1 MKRRREKQP
10 PPYLDGR
17 VAGNAVSM
25 RRSMRTPAG
34 RFMQFFLC
42 VMMLMAFS
50 VQKASAYDDW
60 DNKWISQWYDP
71 INATIVLDIR
81 VYQSWGG
88 GSPGGHCGF
97 IGDNGYLTV
106 NVAGYG
112 IKINGPS
119 GTWNNSDDLEKYVKN
134 DDDETLN
141 KDVSVEWLDSRVVT
155 SNGKSA
161 YFLKITVPLTQD
173 RIGTDQEVEY
183 KGKWWRKA
191 LAAED
196 QKVNFKEKVDTRYG
210 CTPTIITNAYYGVKQ
225 NKPGYVIAWKKDGK
239 AGKNSIDDK
248 GDFILY
254 SNDKPVDGIST
265 ISANLGSTGEFF
277 IPAESLNLDNPSEY
291 KIIQRYEPTYN
302 KNVTYETSSSANKTR
317 PAYPQVKEISAD
329 YNQVTRKIKVNWN
342 LSAAPTQ
349 NCIEDNMVLT
359 IKSTN
364 GATNAV
370 KTTTQNIK
378 YMAGKTAYS
387 YEFDV
392 PLGESLNYEFSIKR
406 SHTGNYAVWN
416 NAFIKHTSLSASA
429 KHCNVTAGSVHA
441 VLDEEAKTATITW
454 QTDGDIWSSGT
465 KAVLTRLNV
474 TNNTT
479 DNIELSKENF
489 QSGKYVDKMIMVCNE
504 YSYRLTVKPAEAYG
518 TLTPVE
524 APESIMPTSI
534 GNLVAFTAG
543 KGYYSDR
550 VELAWSSKGNFE
562 RFVINRKEHGAPD
575 TDYKQIAV
583 TEGNEAQND
592 YYYNDVNAVPGV
604 VYDYQI
610 KGQVMC
616 SGNLLESDEVLTDVG
631 FRTPTGDIYGRV
643 TFESG
648 QAVSGAKV
656 SAEPTDG
663 SGVPGKSYVFSGAS
677 NLTVDNDQLLNDA
690 TQAATL
696 QAWVRAANEGTII
709 EKPGMYKLAYKDKKI
724 EFSAGSQTLK
734 TPKKLSEYVSSDQF
748 VHLSAV
754 ASATHLYIYVNG
766 LAVAEAE
773 RTAQIT
779 GNNNKVVMGEGF
791 EGAIDEVRLWNKAL
805 SADTIA
811 SDYSRYLVGNE
822 DGLQAYYTFDY
833 SVDDA
838 FYDISYKGTKYNM
851 NHGVATGVK
860 ISSKDIPTSA
870 QLGHSSYTSVD
881 GSYQIRSLPYTGNGT
896 TYMIVPTLGIHQFA
910 SAKELRLINS
920 QAQSH
925 TVNFTDKS
933 AFNISGKVMYKGGN
947 VPVEGVSFAVD
958 GVTVMDG
965 KSNIVKT
972 DAHGQFTISVPVGQ
986 HEVKAVL
993 ANHTFENGGKL
1004 TNSDG
1009 TDRNYQDDESGFELF
1024 DVTTVRYIGRI
1035 AGGTKQEALPVGHS
1049 LSKNNLADDVRIELT
1064 YQNEAYKMTTEAR
1077 DTTLNHFKGAYV
1089 SKQHKNRVAYD
1100 GNKITIYPDAETGE
1114 FYADLIPEK
1123 YKINVV
1129 VPGHDNIP
1137 GSGEDLNL
1145 SNEFVQQN
1153 EVNEY
1158 VDSVSTQGVFVNCS
1172 DTVYY
1177 NKKQQFIKR
1186 YTPSILVKEKVKGK
1200 LQDFFGKEEL
1210 NVATLD
1216 QTKTIKVK
1224 TYNPDNAAQPYTLG
1238 VPVYEQGQYVTYHIT
1253 TAEVYE
1259 YKDKDGRRKEGVK
1272 EDIVPTPEATL
1283 SFSRGDL
1290 AYGTQENITTDE
1302 NGEAEW
1308 TFQVNNP
1315 EMTSAMRSAAM
1326 DMTYTENSQSSSS
1339 TTINWKEGF
1348 DGKGNTKAIIVG
1360 AKTMGSDFVT
1370 NGPDKVLF
1378 VLRDPPGS
1386 NSYSYLEK
1394 GVTVTSTSSY
1404 EGSVANEGVLNSE
1417 AKINTELVTF
1427 VGAGAGVINKND
1439 IKNEY
1444 SFGVSHSEMIG
1455 GTDTDTKTMTTTT
1468 RFETS
1473 SDPQYVGPDG
1483 DLFVGFSTNIGVGK
1497 TQNIAV
1503 VSREM
1508 YQSAPD
1514 KYELFGDV
1522 TPAANDYLL
1531 VKATGLGLSQKYGTM
1546 FTYPQVHIEKVLLPK
1561 LEEVRNS
1568 MLHQQSEALDFQA
1581 MANNTKKPVYVS
1593 KLGVDDA
1600 NYGKSNND
1608 KVFKGANANDPLD
1621 GPSYKIYAPA
1631 GQPLKEDTIMFLNQS
1646 IDNWKKQLRNN
1657 EEQKVKAELMQ
1668 NHSFQG
1674 GASYEYSEEYEV
1686 GRSET
1691 TRFSLLIGAQF
1702 STNFGWELN
1711 GTGMILNIDE
1721 KFTTE
1726 HGGEFT
1732 NEETARHCKGY
1743 VLAEEGS
1750 DYISVDVCRE
1760 AGYKDGDQYINY
1772 KDMKDEEGQT
1782 FSTFIFKT
1790 RGGATSCP
1798 FEGEYKTKYYEPGQ
1812 HVINEATVQMEVPE
1826 ITVEKDFIENVP
1838 SGKSAY
1844 FTLYLRNNSESQDD
1858 NWYNLV
1864 IDDSSNPNGAQL
1876 LIDGAPIGNGR
1887 ALLVPAGG
1895 TLTKT
1900 LEVRKGSVMNYD
1912 NLRLMLQSQCQC
1924 DPTDFQDEIYDDV
1937 TFSVHFTPSATDVNL
1952 KKPTDNWTYNTKLPT
1967 AEVNGVQKHYMDV
1980 VIDGFDVNYDNFHRI
1995 MLQYKPSS
2003 GSDNDWT
2010 TLMSYYNNQALYD
2023 QAVKNGMNAEMI
2035 KAADAGTIKY
2045 SWFMDDLQDQ
2055 RYDLRTVGT
2064 SMINNAEVYNYSA
2077 VHSGIK
2083 DMYNPRLFGS
2093 AQPANGV
2100 LTVNDEVKLTFNEPI
2115 ADGLLTDNNFSVTG
2129 IRNGAQTDHS
2139 VSVRLDG
2146 KNDELV
2152 SEFQRNW
2159 SGKNLTVE
2167 MWTLADKA
2175 QDAVLF
2181 SQGNANSAI
2190 ELATTSD
2197 NRLKVKVA
2205 DKTIVSD
2212 KAFDYEQGTWA
2223 HVALVYNNE
2232 GNVSAYYNYEQL
2244 ISAAEVGEYN
2254 GEGAY
2259 VFGASVDGSGHFAGK
2274 MHGARIWDKVLTPAR
2289 LQTNSLTMLSGAE
2302 SNLIAYYPM
2311 SEAKGDVLA
2320 DKAHGANL
2328 EMRGAEWAN
2337 PEGRAAAF
2345 NGKDQ
2350 YLKLSAGSSCVV
2362 DNTMDYTIE
2371 TWFKADEA
2379 QQTATI
2385 ISNGRGD
2392 GEDMGGSLNLFAL
2405 NLEEGRLVF
2414 HNNGVRVACDGSY
2427 ADNDWHHV
2435 AVAVNRTS
2443 GRAQIYVDGKLNTYF
2458 EAADLG
2464 GIAAAY
2470 IHLGARV
2477 WTPADNLQQEK
2488 ADNFFKGEIDEV
2500 RVWNLY
2506 KSETLVEN
2514 GNSNRLDGAEK
2525 GLLAYYP
2532 FETYIEWQGVKELQF
2547 SLKDQKQQ
2555 ADPTQKVPDAVV
2567 VGGDVETKTSAP
2579 VKAKGPE
2586 SKLLYDFVVNNDA
2599 LIINLKEPYE
2609 RIEKTIVKFTVDGVR
2624 DKNGNE
2630 ILSPITWS
2638 AFIDRNQLKWS
2649 DNALTV
2655 VKKLNEEKTIRVKA
2669 LNNGGSIEHFTVE
2682 NLPSWLEAEPASG
2695 TIDPTASQDIVLTID
2710 PSLNIGTYDETLYLR
2725 GDNNVVEA
2733 LQLTVKVEGEKPD
2746 WTVNAA
2752 DFKYNMSV
2760 FGKLYINKVY
2770 SSDDEDMLAA
2780 FSGGKCVGVCNNRY
2794 YKQND
2799 MYYAMLTVYSNDVS
2813 SDNLEFR
2820 IWDASTGQTYIAESE
2835 KPISFENNAVVGS
2848 PSQPVLFTAK
2858 DYRVQNISLNE
2869 GWTWIST
2876 NIASDKLSDL
2886 NKLLA
2891 DGKWTSDDQV
2901 KNEQYGFASWTKRN
2915 GWMGQLTAID
2925 NDQMYLVH
2933 SSQPQS
2939 LHISGPVVDPTSHKL
2954 TIRGAKADGTARWN
2968 YISYLPSDNFTL
2980 KEALAGYDAKEG
2992 DIVKSQTQMA
3002 MYSGNLGW
3010 IGSLTYMENGKG
3022 YMLQR
3027 QSQDD
3032 AQLQYPSKT
3041 SVGRKTKAAMA
3052 AAKSADGTNAYFPY
3066 SANMTAV
3073 VEVEGVELQQGDRLV
3088 SYVAG
3093 ELRGYAEAIALPD
3106 GRTVFMLTIGGDK
3119 PEGVDVTIE
3128 RDGDVVAK
3136 APSAVSYA
3144 ANSNVG
3150 TLSEPMR
3157 ISFLGTEGGLYIYP
3171 SPFYSQLKIRAT
3183 VDRDAY
3189 TDVYVSDMSGK
3200 RIVAWNDCNAG
3211 GNVDITWNAGNSVP
3225 AGVYIVSI
3233 SVDGNVYSMKAI
3245 KK

>member
-1 MKRRREKQP
+1 MKRRRLQQP
-10 PPYLDGR
+10 PPYLDR
-17 VAGNAVSM
+17 RFAGNSVSTQ
-25 RRSMRTPAG
+25 RSMRTSAG

-42 VMMLMAFS
+42 VVMLMAFS
-50 VQKASAYDDW
+50 VQKASATDDW
-60 DNKWISQWYDP
+60 NNSWIHHRYNP
-71 INATIVLDIR
+71 VNATLELDIR
-81 VYQSWGG
+81 VFQTWGG
-88 GSPGGHCGF
+88 IGNGHCGF
-97 IGDNGYLTV
+97 CRNAGYL
-106 NVAGYG
+106 NVKVGGYD
-112 IKINGPS
+112 IKISGPDDNWKNFDV
-119 GTWNNSDDLEKYVKN
+119 GSDQVTGIDHKYVK
-134 DDDETLN
+134 
-141 KDVSVEWLDSRVVT
+141 WLGYT
-155 SNGKSA
+155 SDKA
-161 YFLKITVPLTQD
+161 YYLRLVIPLTQSQ
-173 RIGTDQEVEY
+173 IGTDVAVSY
-183 KGKWWRKA
+183 SGMWWRKGKTESS
-191 LAAED
+191 ED
-196 QKVNFKEKVDTRYG
+196 NPVSHNTSINTSYG
-210 CTPTIITNAYYGVKQ
+210 CTKTVITGGRYGVQ
-225 NKPGYVIAWKKDGK
+225 RNTTGYYIDWKKDGTTPNYSIDHYGSFVLCNS
-239 AGKNSIDDK
+239 AGKEISGIGSVSASNTSGSFFVPTDK
-248 GDFILY
+248 M
-254 SNDKPVDGIST
+254 S
-265 ISANLGSTGEFF
+265 
-277 IPAESLNLDNPSEY
+277 LDNFADYKVKQKYTPEY
-291 KIIQRYEPTYN
+291 NNQ
-302 KNVTYETSSSANKTR
+302 VTYSTLGDTHTR
-317 PAYPQVKEISAD
+317 PAYPQVKELSAD
-329 YNQVTRKIKVNWN
+329 YNQVTRKAKVNWN

-359 IKSTN
+359 IKSTDK
-364 GATNAV
+364 ATNAV
-370 KTTTQNIK
+370 ETTTQNFK
-378 YMAGKTAYS
+378 YMAGKTVYS

-392 PLGESLNYEFSIKR
+392 PLGKSMNYGFSVRR

-416 NAFIKHTSLSASA
+416 NTFSKQTSLSASA
-429 KHCNVTAGSVHA
+429 KHSNVTAGSVHA

-454 QTDGDIWSSGT
+454 QTNGDIWSSGT

-474 TNNTT
+474 TTNTT
-479 DNIELSKENF
+479 DNIELSKEDF
-489 QSGKYVDKMIMVCNE
+489 LSGKYVDDMIMVCNE
-504 YSYRLTVKPAEAYG
+504 YRYRLTVKPAEAYG
-518 TLTPVE
+518 TLTPVA

-656 SAEPTDG
+656 SAEPTEG
-663 SGVPGKSYVFSGAS
+663 SGVPGKSYVFTGAS

-690 TQAATL
+690 TQAVTL
-696 QAWVRAANEGTII
+696 QAWVRAAKEGTII
-709 EKPGMYKLAYKDKKI
+709 EKPGMYKLAYNGKKI
-724 EFSAGSQTLK
+724 EFTAGTQTLK
-734 TPKKLSEYVSSDQF
+734 TPKKLSDYASSAQF

-754 ASATHLYIYVNG
+754 ANDTHLYIYVNG

-805 SADTIA
+805 NADTIA
-811 SDYSRYLVGNE
+811 SDYNRYLVGNE

-851 NHGVATGVK
+851 NHGVATNVTT
-860 ISSKDIPTSA
+860 SSKDIPTFA
-870 QLGHSSYTSVD
+870 QLGYSSYTATD

-933 AFNISGKVMYKGGN
+933 SFKISGKVMYKGGN

-1009 TDRNYQDDESGFELF
+1009 TDRNYQDDDNGFEIF
-1024 DVTTVRYIGRI
+1024 DVTTVRYIGRV
-1035 AGGTKQEALPVGHS
+1035 AGGTKQEAFPVGHS

-1064 YQNEAYKMTTEAR
+1064 YQNDAYQMTATKHEE
-1077 DTTLNHFKGAYV
+1077 TLNHFKGVYAK
-1089 SKQHKNRVAYD
+1089 KQYDNRVVYE
-1100 GNKITIYPDAETGE
+1100 GNKITIYPNAETGE
-1114 FYADLIPEK
+1114 FFADLIPEK

-1145 SNEFVQQN
+1145 SNEFAKQS
-1153 EVNEY
+1153 EVNAY
-1158 VDSVSTQGVFVNCS
+1158 VDSISTQGKFVNCS

-1186 YTPSILVKEKVKGK
+1186 YTPSIIVKEKVKGK

-1210 NVATLD
+1210 SISTLD

-1224 TYNPDNAAQPYTLG
+1224 TYDPDNAAQPYTLG

-1259 YKDKDGRRKEGVK
+1259 YKDKDGRRKDGVK
-1272 EDIVPTPEATL
+1272 EDIVPTPEAKL
-1283 SFSRGDL
+1283 SFSRGDI
-1290 AYGTQENITTDE
+1290 AYGTQEDITTDE
-1302 NGEAEW
+1302 KGEAEW

-1315 EMTSAMRSAAM
+1315 EMTSALRSAAM
-1326 DMTYTENSQSSSS
+1326 DMTYSENSESTSS
-1339 TTINWKEGF
+1339 TTINWKGGF
-1348 DGKGNTKAIIVG
+1348 DGKGNTKAIVIG
-1360 AKTMGSDFVT
+1360 AKTLGSDFVT

-1386 NSYSYLEK
+1386 NSYAYLEK
-1394 GVTVTSTSSY
+1394 GVTVTSTSTY
-1404 EGSVANEGVLNSE
+1404 EGNVTNEGVLNNE
-1417 AKINTELVTF
+1417 AK
-1427 VGAGAGVINKND
+1427 VGAKVITFTGLGAGVVNEND
-1439 IKNEY
+1439 VKNEF
-1444 SFGVSHSEMIG
+1444 SFGASHSETIG
-1455 GTDTDTKTMTTTT
+1455 GTDSDTKTMTTTT

-1473 SDPQYVGPDG
+1473 SDPQYVGSDG
-1483 DLFVGFSTNIGVGK
+1483 DLFVGYSTNIGVGK
-1497 TQNIAV
+1497 TENIAV
-1503 VSREM
+1503 TTREM
-1508 YQSAPD
+1508 YLANPTE
-1514 KYELFGDV
+1514 YELFGSV
-1522 TPAANDYLL
+1522 TPESNEYLL
-1531 VKATGLGLSQKYGTM
+1531 VKTTGLGLSQKYGTM
-1546 FTYPQVHIEKVLLPK
+1546 FTYPQVHIEQVLLPK
-1561 LEEVRNS
+1561 LEDVRNKL
-1568 MLHQQSEALDFQA
+1568 LHQQAEGVDFQA

-1593 KLGVDDA
+1593 KLAVDDP
-1600 NYGKSNND
+1600 NFGKSNND
-1608 KVFKGANANDPLD
+1608 KVFKGANANTPTD

-1631 GQPLKEDTIMFLNQS
+1631 GLPLKEDTIMFLNQS
-1646 IDNWKKQLRNN
+1646 IDNWKMQLRNN

-1691 TRFSLLIGAQF
+1691 QRFSILIGAQF
-1702 STNFGWELN
+1702 TNNFGWTLN
-1711 GTGMILNIDE
+1711 GTGMVLTVDE
-1721 KFTTE
+1721 SFTTE
-1726 HGGEFT
+1726 HGGEFST
-1732 NEETARHCKGY
+1732 EETARHCKGY

-1760 AGYKDGDQYINY
+1760 AGYKDGDQYVKY
-1772 KDMKDEEGQT
+1772 KDMKNEEGQT

-1798 FEGEYKTKYYEPGQ
+1798 YEGEYKTKYYEPGQ
-1812 HVINEATVQMEVPE
+1812 HVIDEATVQMEVPE
-1826 ITVEKDFIENVP
+1826 ITVEKDFVENVP

-1864 IDDSSNPNGAQL
+1864 IDDGSNPNGAQL
-1876 LIDGAPIGNGR
+1876 LMDGAPIGNGR

-1924 DPTDFQDEIYDDV
+1924 DPTDFQGDIYDDV
-1937 TFSVHFTPSATDVNL
+1937 TFSVHFTPSATDVKL

-2010 TLMSYYNNQALYD
+2010 TLMSYYDDETLYD

-2045 SWFMDDLQDQ
+2045 RWFMDDQQDQ

-2064 SMINNAEVYNYSA
+2064 SMINNEEVYNYSA
-2077 VHSGIK
+2077 VHTGIK

-2100 LTVNDEVKLTFNEPI
+2100 LTVNDEVMLRFNEPI

-2129 IRNGAQTDHS
+2129 VRNGAQTDHS

-2159 SGKNLTVE
+2159 SGKNLTIE

-2232 GNVSAYYNYEQL
+2232 GDVSAYYNYEQL

-2259 VFGASVDGSGHFAGK
+2259 VFGASVDGSGHFAGR
-2274 MHGARIWDKVLTPAR
+2274 MHGARIWDKVMTPAR

-2311 SEAKGDVLA
+2311 SEAKGSVLA

-2328 EMRGAEWAN
+2328 EMRGGEWAN

-2350 YLKLSAGSSCVV
+2350 YVKLSSGSSCVV
-2362 DNTMDYTIE
+2362 DSSMDYTIE

-2392 GEDMGGSLNLFAL
+2392 GEEMGGSLNLFAL

-2414 HNNGVRVACDGSY
+2414 HNNGVRVACDGSF

-2443 GRAQIYVDGKLNTYF
+2443 GRGQIYVDGKLNTYF

-2514 GNSNRLDGAEK
+2514 GNSNRLDGTEK

-2532 FETYIEWQGVKELQF
+2532 FETYTEWQGVKELQF
-2547 SLKDQKQQ
+2547 SLMDQKQQ
-2555 ADPTQKVPDAVV
+2555 ADPTQKVPDAVA
-2567 VGGDVETKTSAP
+2567 VGGDVETKASAP

-2638 AFIDRNQLKWS
+2638 AYIDRNQLKWS
-2649 DNALTV
+2649 DRALTV
-2655 VKKLNEEKTIRVKA
+2655 VKKLNEEKTLKVKA
-2669 LNNGGSIEHFTVE
+2669 LNKGGSIEHFTIE

-2695 TIDPTASQDIVLTID
+2695 TIDPTASADIVLTID

-2733 LQLTVKVEGEKPD
+2733 LQLTVKVEGEKPE
-2746 WTVNAA
+2746 WTVNPA

-2799 MYYAMLTVYSNDVS
+2799 MYYAMLTVYSNDVNG
-2813 SDNLEFR
+2813 SDLEFR
-2820 IWDASTGQTYIAESE
+2820 IWDASTGQTYIAQSE

-2858 DYRVQNISLNE
+2858 DYRVQNITLNE

-2901 KNEQYGFASWTKRN
+2901 KSEQYGFASWTKRN
-2915 GWMGQLTAID
+2915 GWVGQLTEID

-2933 SSQPQS
+2933 SSAPQN
-2939 LHISGPVVDPTSHKL
+2939 LHISGPAVDPTSHKL
-2954 TIRGAKADGTARWN
+2954 TIRGAKEDGTPRWN

-3041 SVGRKTKAAMA
+3041 SVGRKAKAAMA
-3052 AAKSADGTNAYFPY
+3052 AAKNADGTNAYFPY

-3073 VEVEGVELQQGDRLV
+3073 VEVEGVSLQQGDRLV
-3088 SYVAG
+3088 SYVGG
-3093 ELRGYAEAIALPD
+3093 EPRGYAEGITLPD
-3106 GRTVFMLTIGGDK
+3106 GRTIFMLAVGGDK
-3119 PEGVDVTIE
+3119 PEAVDVTIE
-3128 RDGDVVAK
+3128 RGGDVVAK
-3136 APSAVSYA
+3136 APSVISYA

-3150 TLSEPMR
+3150 TINEPMH
-3157 ISFLGTEGGLYIYP
+3157 ISFLGTEGGLYVYP
-3171 SPFYSQLKIRAT
+3171 SPFYSQLKIRAM

-3189 TDVYVSDMSGK
+3189 TDVYVTDMSGK

-3211 GNVDITWNAGNSVP
+3211 GNVDITWNAGNTVP
-3225 AGVYIVSI
+3225 SGVYIVSI

>member
-1 MKRRREKQP
+1 MKKRRQQQS

-17 VAGNAVSM
+17 VASNSVST
-25 RRSMRTPAG
+25 RRSMRTSAG

-60 DNKWISQWYDP
+60 KNEWNWEKFNPADG
-71 INATIVLDIR
+71 TLDLYIR
-81 VYQSWGG
+81 IFQTWGG
-88 GSPGGHCGF
+88 GNINGHCGF
-97 IGDNGYLTV
+97 CTSSGNLTV
-106 NVAGYG
+106 KVAGYELEIDG
-112 IKINGPS
+112 EDNFKDDSKGHVNSTPKLPS
-119 GTWNNSDDLEKYVKN
+119 GCVKWLGKHSGNAYYVLVKIPLKQAHLNS
-134 DDDETLN
+134 
-141 KDVSVEWLDSRVVT
+141 SV
-155 SNGKSA
+155 
-161 YFLKITVPLTQD
+161 TVN
-173 RIGTDQEVEY
+173 Y
-183 KGKWWRKA
+183 SGKWWREG
-191 LAAED
+191 AAGD
-196 QKVNFKEKVDTRYG
+196 NKVAYSN
-210 CTPTIITNAYYGVKQ
+210 TISTAYTCAETKITQGYYGVQ
-225 NKPGYVIAWKKDGK
+225 GNTPGYFLNIKKGNSSGNISVDNYGHYILCNPAGTAIDGVAK
-239 AGKNSIDDK
+239 MNASNTAG
-248 GDFILY
+248 
-254 SNDKPVDGIST
+254 T
-265 ISANLGSTGEFF
+265 FF
-277 IPAESLNLDNPSEY
+277 VPTNKLSLDNSSDYIVKQEY
-291 KIIQRYEPTYN
+291 KPSFN
-302 KNVTYETSSSANKTR
+302 KDVTFTTTGPSYTR
-317 PAYPQVKEISAD
+317 PAYPQVNEISANYD
-329 YNQVTRKIKVNWN
+329 QVTRKIKVNWN
-342 LSAAPTQ
+342 LGAAPTQ
-349 NCIEDNMVLT
+349 NYIEDNMVLT
-359 IKSTN
+359 IKSTDK
-364 GATNAV
+364 ATNAV
-370 KTTTQNIK
+370 NTTTRNFK

-392 PLGESLNYEFSIKR
+392 PLGKSMNYEFSIKR

-416 NAFIKHTSLSASA
+416 NTFSKHTSLSASA
-429 KHCNVTAGSVHA
+429 KHSNVTAGSVHA
-441 VLDEEAKTATITW
+441 KLSEENKTATITW
-454 QTDGDIWSSGT
+454 QTEGDIWSSGT
-465 KAVLTRLNV
+465 KAVLTRVNV
-474 TNNTT
+474 TTNTT
-479 DNIELSKENF
+479 DNIELSKEDF
-489 QSGKYVDKMIMVCNE
+489 LSGKYVDDMIMVCNE
-504 YSYRLTVKPAEAYG
+504 YRYRLTVKPAEAYG
-518 TLTPVE
+518 TLTPVA

-534 GNLVAFTAG
+534 GNLVKFTAG

-562 RFVINRKEHGAPD
+562 RFVINRKEHGTPD

-592 YYYNDVNAVPGV
+592 YYYNDVNAIPGI
-604 VYDYQI
+604 VYDYRI
-610 KGQVMC
+610 RGQVMC
-616 SGNLLESDEVLTDVG
+616 SGKLIESDEKLTDVG

-656 SAEPTDG
+656 SAEPTEG
-663 SGVPGKSYVFSGAS
+663 SGVPGKSYVFTGAS

-696 QAWVRAANEGTII
+696 QAWVRAAKEGTII
-709 EKPGMYKLAYKDKKI
+709 EKSGMYKLAYKDKKI

-1009 TDRNYQDDESGFELF
+1009 TDRNYQDDDNGFEIF
-1024 DVTTVRYIGRI
+1024 DVTTVRYIGRV
-1035 AGGTKQEALPVGHS
+1035 AGGTKQEAFPVGHS

-1064 YQNEAYKMTTEAR
+1064 YQNDAYKMTTEAR
-1077 DTTLNHFKGAYV
+1077 ETTLNHVKGVYV
-1089 SKQHKNRVAYD
+1089 SKQHQNRVAYD

-1129 VPGHDNIP
+1129 VPGHDKIP
-1137 GSGEDLNL
+1137 GSGDDLNL
-1145 SNEFVQQN
+1145 SNEFAKQS
-1153 EVNEY
+1153 EVNAY
-1158 VDSVSTQGVFVNCS
+1158 VDSISTQGKFVNCS

-1186 YTPSILVKEKVKGK
+1186 YTPSIIVKEKVKGK

-1210 NVATLD
+1210 SIATLD

-1259 YKDKDGRRKEGVK
+1259 YKDKDGRRKDGVK
-1272 EDIVPTPEATL
+1272 EDIVPTPEAKL
-1283 SFSRGDL
+1283 SFSRGDI
-1290 AYGTQENITTDE
+1290 AYGTQEDITTDE

-1315 EMTSAMRSAAM
+1315 EMTSALRSAAM
-1326 DMTYTENSQSSSS
+1326 DMTYSENSESTSS
-1339 TTINWKEGF
+1339 TTINWKGGF
-1348 DGKGNTKAIIVG
+1348 DGKGNTKAIVIG
-1360 AKTMGSDFVT
+1360 AKTLGSDFVT

-1386 NSYSYLEK
+1386 NSYAYLEK
-1394 GVTVTSTSSY
+1394 GVTVTSTSTY
-1404 EGSVANEGVLNSE
+1404 EGNVTNEGVLNNE
-1417 AKINTELVTF
+1417 AK
-1427 VGAGAGVINKND
+1427 VGAKVITFTGLGAGVVNEND
-1439 IKNEY
+1439 VKNEF
-1444 SFGVSHSEMIG
+1444 SFGASHSETIG
-1455 GTDTDTKTMTTTT
+1455 GTDSDTKTMTTTT

-1473 SDPQYVGPDG
+1473 SDPQYVGSDG
-1483 DLFVGFSTNIGVGK
+1483 DLFVGYSTNIGVGK
-1497 TQNIAV
+1497 TENIAV
-1503 VSREM
+1503 TTREM
-1508 YQSAPD
+1508 YQANPSE
-1514 KYELFGDV
+1514 YELFGNV
-1522 TPAANDYLL
+1522 TPENSEYLL
-1531 VKATGLGLSQKYGTM
+1531 VKTTGLGLSQKYGTM
-1546 FTYPQVHIEKVLLPK
+1546 FTYPQVHIEQVLLPK
-1561 LEEVRNS
+1561 LEDVRNKL
-1568 MLHQQSEALDFQA
+1568 LHQQAEGVDFQA
-1581 MANNTKKPVYVS
+1581 MANNTKLPVYVS
-1593 KLGVDDA
+1593 KLAADDP
-1600 NYGKSNND
+1600 NFGKSNND
-1608 KVFKGANANDPLD
+1608 KVFKGANANDPID
-1621 GPSYKIYAPA
+1621 GPSYKIYTPA

-1646 IDNWKKQLRNN
+1646 IDNWKMQLRNN

-1691 TRFSLLIGAQF
+1691 QRFSILIGAQF
-1702 STNFGWELN
+1702 TNNFGWTLN
-1711 GTGMILNIDE
+1711 GTGMVLTVDE
-1721 KFTTE
+1721 SLTTE
-1726 HGGEFT
+1726 HGGEFST
-1732 NEETARHCKGY
+1732 EETARHCKGY

-1760 AGYKDGDQYINY
+1760 AGYKNGDQYIKY
-1772 KDMKDEEGQT
+1772 KDMKDEKGQT

-1864 IDDSSNPNGAQL
+1864 IDDASNPNGAQL

-1924 DPTDFQDEIYDDV
+1924 DPTDFQDDVYDDV
-1937 TFSVHFTPSATDVNL
+1937 TFSVHFTPSATSVSL
-1952 KKPTDNWTYNTKLPT
+1952 KKPTDNWTYNTKLAT
-1967 AEVNGVQKHYMDV
+1967 AEANGVQKHYMDV

-2010 TLMSYYNNQALYD
+2010 TLMSYYNDQTLFD

-2045 SWFMDDLQDQ
+2045 RWFMDDQQDQ

-2064 SMINNAEVYNYSA
+2064 SMINNEEVYNYSA

-2146 KNDELV
+2146 ENDELV

-2159 SGKNLTVE
+2159 SGKNLTIE
-2167 MWTLADKA
+2167 MWTLADKP

-2181 SQGNANSAI
+2181 SQGNANSSI

-2205 DKTIVSD
+2205 DKTIISD
-2212 KAFDYEQGTWA
+2212 RPFDYEQGTWA

-2232 GNVSAYYNYEQL
+2232 GNVSAYYNYNQL

-2254 GEGAY
+2254 GEGTY

-2311 SEAKGDVLA
+2311 SEAKGNVLA

-2328 EMRGAEWAN
+2328 DMRGGEWAN

-2350 YLKLSAGSSCVV
+2350 YLKLSSGSSCVV

-2371 TWFKADEA
+2371 TWFKADDA

-2392 GEDMGGSLNLFAL
+2392 GEEMGGSLNLFAL

-2414 HNNGVRVACDGSY
+2414 HNNGVRVACDGSF

-2443 GRAQIYVDGKLNTYF
+2443 GRGQIYVDGKLNTYF

-2477 WTPADNLQQEK
+2477 WTPADNLQHET

-2514 GNSNRLDGAEK
+2514 GNSNRLDGTEK

-2532 FETYIEWQGVKELQF
+2532 FDTYIEWQGVKELQF

-2555 ADPTQKVPDAVV
+2555 ADPTQKVPDAVA
-2567 VGGDVETKTSAP
+2567 VGGDVETKASAP
-2579 VKAKGPE
+2579 IKAKGPE

-2638 AFIDRNQLKWS
+2638 AYIDRNQLKWS

-2655 VKKLNEEKTIRVKA
+2655 TKKLNEEKTIKVKA
-2669 LNNGGSIEHFTVE
+2669 LNNGGSIEHFTIE
-2682 NLPSWLEAEPASG
+2682 NLPSWLEAEPESG
-2695 TIDPTASQDIVLTID
+2695 TIDPTSSADIVLTID

-2733 LQLTVKVEGEKPD
+2733 LQLTVKVEGEKPE
-2746 WTVNAA
+2746 WTVNPA

-2770 SSDDEDMLAA
+2770 SSDNEDMLAA

-2813 SDNLEFR
+2813 NSDLEFR
-2820 IWDASTGQTYIAESE
+2820 IWDASTGRTYIAESE
-2835 KPISFENNAVVGS
+2835 KPISFANNSVVGS

-2858 DYRVQNISLNE
+2858 DYRVQTINLNE

-2876 NIASDKLSDL
+2876 NIASDKLNDL

-2891 DGKWTSDDQV
+2891 NGKWTSDDQV
-2901 KNEQYGFASWTKRN
+2901 KSEQYGFASWTKRN
-2915 GWMGQLTAID
+2915 GWMGSLTGID

-2933 SSQPQS
+2933 SSQPQT
-2939 LHISGPVVDPTSHKL
+2939 LNISGPAVNPTSHKL
-2954 TIRGAKADGTARWN
+2954 TIRGAKADGTPRWN

-2980 KEALAGYDAKEG
+2980 KEALAGYDAKDG

-3032 AQLQYPSKT
+3032 TVLQYPSKT
-3041 SVGRKTKAAMA
+3041 SVGRKTRAAVA
-3052 AAKSADGTNAYFPY
+3052 VAQNADDTSGYFPY

-3073 VEVEGVELQQGDRLV
+3073 VEVEGVELEQGDRLV
-3088 SYVAG
+3088 SYVSG
-3093 ELRGYAEAIALPD
+3093 EPRGNAEAINLPD
-3106 GRTVFMLTIGGDK
+3106 GRTIFMLTVGGDK
-3119 PEGVDVTIE
+3119 PATVDMTIE
-3128 RDGDVVAK
+3128 RDGNVIAK
-3136 APSAVSYA
+3136 AAGAIGYA
-3144 ANSNVG
+3144 TNSNVG
-3150 TLSEPMR
+3150 TINEPMR
-3157 ISFLGTEGGLYIYP
+3157 ISFLDNEGGLYVYP
-3171 SPFYSQLKIRAT
+3171 SPFDSQLKIRAN
-3183 VDRDAY
+3183 VDRNAH
-3189 TDVYVSDMSGK
+3189 TDVFISDVSGK
-3200 RIVAWNDCNAG
+3200 RIIAWDNCNDN
-3211 GNVDITWNAGNSVP
+3211 GNVDLTWNVGNTVP
-3225 AGVYIVSI
+3225 SGVYIVSI
-3233 SVDGNVYSMKAI
+3233 SIDGKIYSTKAI

>member
-1 MKRRREKQP
+1 MKRRRLQQP

-17 VAGNAVSM
+17 VADNSVSM
-25 RRSMRTPAG
+25 QRSMRTSAG

-60 DNKWISQWYDP
+60 NNKWISQWYDP

-88 GSPGGHCGF
+88 GDDGHCGF
-97 IGDNGYLTV
+97 IGDDGYLTV
-106 NVAGYG
+106 TVAGYG

-119 GTWNNSDDLEKYVKN
+119 GTWNSSKDFKKYVKN
-134 DDDETLN
+134 DDGKTLN
-141 KDVSVEWLDSRVVT
+141 KDVSVEWLGDRVVT

-161 YFLKITVPLTQD
+161 YYLKITVPLTQD
-173 RIGTDQEVEY
+173 RIGKDQEVY
-183 KGKWWRKA
+183 YNGKWWRRTKTA
-191 LAAED
+191 TD
-196 QKVNFKEKVDTRYG
+196 QKVDFTEIVDTRYG

-225 NKPGYVIAWKKDGK
+225 NKPGYFIVWKKDGK
-239 AGKNSIDDK
+239 ADKNSIDRY
-248 GDFILY
+248 GYYFICDSEGKEINGTDSL
-254 SNDKPVDGIST
+254 V
-265 ISANLGSTGEFF
+265 GSQTSGSLF
-277 IPAESLNLDNPSEY
+277 IPTERMSLDNFSDYKVKQKYTPSNN
-291 KIIQRYEPTYN
+291 N
-302 KNVTYETSSSANKTR
+302 KVTYSTLSDSYTR
-317 PAYPQVKEISAD
+317 PAYPQVNEISANYD
-329 YNQVTRKIKVNWN
+329 QVTRKMKVNWN
-342 LSAAPTQ
+342 LSAAPTL

-359 IKSTN
+359 IKSTDK
-364 GATNAV
+364 ATNAV
-370 KTTTQNIK
+370 ETTTQNIK

-392 PLGESLNYEFSIKR
+392 PLGKSLNYEFSIKR
-406 SHTGNYAVWN
+406 SHTGNSDVWN
-416 NAFIKHTSLSASA
+416 NAFSKSTSLDVST
-429 KHCNVTAGSVHA
+429 KHSNVTAGSVHA

-454 QTDGDIWSSGT
+454 QTNGDTWSSGT

-474 TNNTT
+474 TSNTT
-479 DNIELSKENF
+479 DNIELSKEEF
-489 QSGKYVDKMIMVCNE
+489 LSGKYVDDMIMVCNE
-504 YSYRLTVKPAEAYG
+504 YRYRLTVKPAEAYG
-518 TLTPVE
+518 TLPTVA

-663 SGVPGKSYVFSGAS
+663 SGVPGKSYVFTGAS

-690 TQAATL
+690 TQAVTL
-696 QAWVRAANEGTII
+696 QAWVRAAKEGTII
-709 EKPGMYKLAYKDKKI
+709 EKPGMYKLAYNDKKV
-724 EFSAGSQTLK
+724 EFTAGTQTLK

-754 ASATHLYIYVNG
+754 ASATHLIIYING
-766 LAVAEAE
+766 QAVAEAE

-811 SDYSRYLVGNE
+811 SDYNRYLVGNE
-822 DGLQAYYTFDY
+822 EGLQAYYTFDY

-851 NHGVATGVK
+851 NHGVATNVTT
-860 ISSKDIPTSA
+860 SSKDIPTSA
-870 QLGHSSYTSVD
+870 QLGYSSYTAKD

-933 AFNISGKVMYKGGN
+933 SFNISGKVMYKGGN

-972 DAHGQFTISVPVGQ
+972 DSHGQFTISVPVGQ

-1009 TDRNYQDDESGFELF
+1009 TDRNYQDNDNGFEIF
-1024 DVTTVRYIGRI
+1024 DVTTVRYIGRV
-1035 AGGTKQEALPVGHS
+1035 AGGTKQEAFPVGHS

-1077 DTTLNHFKGAYV
+1077 ETTLNHVKGVYV
-1089 SKQHKNRVAYD
+1089 SKQHQNRVAYN

-1145 SNEFVQQN
+1145 SNEFAKQS
-1153 EVNEY
+1153 EVNAY
-1158 VDSVSTQGVFVNCS
+1158 VDSISTQGKFVNCS

-1186 YTPSILVKEKVKGK
+1186 YTPSIIVKEKVKGK

-1210 NVATLD
+1210 TVATLD

-1224 TYNPDNAAQPYTLG
+1224 TYNPDNAAQSYTLG

-1259 YKDKDGRRKEGVK
+1259 YKDKDGRRKDGVK
-1272 EDIVPTPEATL
+1272 EDIVPTPEAKL
-1283 SFSRGDL
+1283 SFSRGDI
-1290 AYGTQENITTDE
+1290 AYGTQEDITTDE

-1326 DMTYTENSQSSSS
+1326 DMTYSEDSQSTSS
-1339 TTINWKEGF
+1339 TTINWKGGF
-1348 DGKGNTKAIIVG
+1348 DGKGNTKAIVIG
-1360 AKTMGSDFVT
+1360 AKTLGSDFVT

-1386 NSYSYLEK
+1386 NSYAYLEK

-1404 EGSVANEGVLNSE
+1404 EGNVTNEGVLNNE
-1417 AKINTELVTF
+1417 AKIGLELMTF
-1427 VGAGAGVINKND
+1427 AGVGAGKITNNE
-1439 IKNEY
+1439 IKDEY
-1444 SFGVSHSEMIG
+1444 SFGVSHSETIG

-1473 SDPQYVGPDG
+1473 SDPQYVGADG

-1508 YQSAPD
+1508 YLSAPN

-1546 FTYPQVHIEKVLLPK
+1546 FIYPQVHIEKVLLPK

-1581 MANNTKKPVYVS
+1581 MADNTKLPVYVS
-1593 KLGVDDA
+1593 KLATDDP

-1608 KVFKGANANDPLD
+1608 KVFGGANADDPCD
-1621 GPSYKIYAPA
+1621 GPSYKIYAPK
-1631 GQPLKEDTIMFLNQS
+1631 GVVMKEDTIMYLNQS
-1646 IDNWKKQLRNN
+1646 IENWKTQLRNN

-1674 GASYEYSEEYEV
+1674 GASYEYSEEYGV

-1691 TRFSLLIGAQF
+1691 TRFSLLVGAQY
-1702 STNFGWELN
+1702 STNVGWGFD
-1711 GTGMILNIDE
+1711 GTGFVLNIDE
-1721 KFTTE
+1721 KVTTE

-1760 AGYKDGDQYINY
+1760 AGYKNGDQYIKY
-1772 KDMKDEEGQT
+1772 KDMKNEEGQT

-1798 FEGEYKTKYYEPGQ
+1798 YEGEYKTKYYEPGQ

-2010 TLMSYYNNQALYD
+2010 TLMSYYNDQALYD

-2337 PEGRAAAF
+2337 PEGRAVAF

-2350 YLKLSAGSSCVV
+2350 YLKLSSGSSCVV

-2477 WTPADNLQQEK
+2477 WTPVDNLQQEK

-2514 GNSNRLDGAEK
+2514 GNSNRLDGTEK

-2555 ADPTQKVPDAVV
+2555 ADPTQKMPDAVV

-2649 DNALTV
+2649 DRALTV

-2799 MYYAMLTVYSNDVS
+2799 MYYAMLTVYSNEVS

-2848 PSQPVLFTAK
+2848 PLQPVLFTAK
-2858 DYRVQNISLNE
+2858 DYRVQNITLNE

-2939 LHISGPVVDPTSHKL
+2939 LHISGPAVDPTSHKL

-3041 SVGRKTKAAMA
+3041 SVGRKAKAAMA
-3052 AAKSADGTNAYFPY
+3052 AAKNTDGTNAYFPY

-3093 ELRGYAEAIALPD
+3093 EPRGYAEAIALPD

-3119 PEGVDVTIE
+3119 PEAVDVTVE

-3200 RIVAWNDCNAG
+3200 RIVAWNDCNTG
-3211 GNVDITWNAGNSVP
+3211 GNVDITWNAGNTVP

-3233 SVDGNVYSMKAI
+3233 AVDGNVYSMKAI

>member
-10 PPYLDGR
+10 PPYWDGR
-17 VAGNAVSM
+17 LAGNSVSM
-25 RRSMRTPAG
+25 QRSMRTPAG

-60 DNKWISQWYDP
+60 NNKWISQWYDP
-71 INATIVLDIR
+71 INATLVLDIR

-88 GSPGGHCGF
+88 GDDGHCGF
-97 IGDNGYLTV
+97 IGDDGYLTV
-106 NVAGYG
+106 TVAGYG

-119 GTWNNSDDLEKYVKN
+119 GTWNNSKDFKKYVKN
-134 DDDETLN
+134 DDGKTLN
-141 KDVSVEWLDSRVVT
+141 KDVSVEWLGDRVVT

-161 YFLKITVPLTQD
+161 YYLKITVPLTQD
-173 RIGTDQEVEY
+173 RIGKDQEVY
-183 KGKWWRKA
+183 YNGKWWRRTKTA
-191 LAAED
+191 TD
-196 QKVNFKEKVDTRYG
+196 QKVDFTEIVDTRYG

-225 NKPGYVIAWKKDGK
+225 NKPGYFIDWKKNGTATNK
-239 AGKNSIDDK
+239 SIDRY
-248 GDFILY
+248 GYYFICDSEGKEINGTDSL
-254 SNDKPVDGIST
+254 V
-265 ISANLGSTGEFF
+265 GSQTSG
-277 IPAESLNLDNPSEY
+277 SLFVPTERMSLDNFSDYKVKQKYTPSNN
-291 KIIQRYEPTYN
+291 N
-302 KNVTYETSSSANKTR
+302 KVTYSTLSDSYTR
-317 PAYPQVKEISAD
+317 PAYPQVNEISANYD
-329 YNQVTRKIKVNWN
+329 QVTRKMKVNWN

-359 IKSTN
+359 IKSTDK
-364 GATNAV
+364 ATNTAN
-370 KTTTQNIK
+370 TTTQNIK

-392 PLGESLNYEFSIKR
+392 PLGKSLNYEFRVKR
-406 SHTGNYAVWN
+406 SHTGNSDVWN
-416 NAFIKHTSLSASA
+416 NAFSKSTSLDVSP
-429 KHCNVTAGSVHA
+429 KHSNVTAGSVHA

-454 QTDGDIWSSGT
+454 QTNGDTWSSGT

-474 TNNTT
+474 TSNTT
-479 DNIELSKENF
+479 DNIELSKEEF
-489 QSGKYVDKMIMVCNE
+489 LSGKYVDDMIMVCNE
-504 YSYRLTVKPAEAYG
+504 YRYRLTVKPAEAYG
-518 TLTPVE
+518 TLPTVA

-677 NLTVDNDQLLNDA
+677 NLTVDNDSLMKDA

-696 QAWVRAANEGTII
+696 QAWVRPTAEGTII
-709 EKPGMYKLAYKDKKI
+709 EKAGMYKLAYNDKKI
-724 EFSAGSQTLK
+724 EFTAGSQTLK
-734 TPKKLSEYVSSDQF
+734 TPKKFSEYVSSDQF

-754 ASATHLYIYVNG
+754 ASATHLIIYING
-766 LAVAEAE
+766 EAVAEAE

-811 SDYSRYLVGNE
+811 SDYNRYLVGNE

-851 NHGVATGVK
+851 NHGVATGVT
-860 ISSKDIPTSA
+860 ISAKDIPTSA

-933 AFNISGKVMYKGGN
+933 SFNISGKVMYKGGN
-947 VPVEGVSFAVD
+947 VPVDGVSFAVD

-1009 TDRNYQDDESGFELF
+1009 TDRNYQDDDNGFEIF
-1024 DVTTVRYIGRI
+1024 DVTTVRYIGRV

-1049 LSKNNLADDVRIELT
+1049 LSKNNLADSVRIELT
-1064 YQNEAYKMTTEAR
+1064 YQNEAYKMTAAPR

-1100 GNKITIYPDAETGE
+1100 GNNITIYPDAETGE

-1137 GSGEDLNL
+1137 GNGEDLNL

-1210 NVATLD
+1210 TVATLD

-1326 DMTYTENSQSSSS
+1326 DMTYSEDSQSTSS

-1348 DGKGNTKAIIVG
+1348 DGKGNTKAVVVG
-1360 AKTMGSDFVT
+1360 AKIMGSDFVT

-1386 NSYSYLEK
+1386 NSYAYLEK

-1404 EGSVANEGVLNSE
+1404 EGNVTNEGVLNNE
-1417 AKINTELVTF
+1417 AKIGLELMTF
-1427 VGAGAGVINKND
+1427 AGVGAGKITNNE
-1439 IKNEY
+1439 IKDEY
-1444 SFGVSHSEMIG
+1444 SFGVSHSETIG

-1473 SDPQYVGPDG
+1473 SDPQYVGADG

-1508 YQSAPD
+1508 YLSAPD

-1546 FTYPQVHIEKVLLPK
+1546 FIYPQVHIEKVLLPK

-1581 MANNTKKPVYVS
+1581 MADNTKLPVYVS
-1593 KLGVDDA
+1593 KLATDDP

-1608 KVFKGANANDPLD
+1608 KVFGGANADDPCD
-1621 GPSYKIYAPA
+1621 GPSYKIYAPK
-1631 GQPLKEDTIMFLNQS
+1631 GVVMKEDTIMYLNQS
-1646 IDNWKKQLRNN
+1646 IENWKTQLRNN

-1674 GASYEYSEEYEV
+1674 GASYEYSEEYGV

-1691 TRFSLLIGAQF
+1691 ARFSLLVGAQY
-1702 STNFGWELN
+1702 SANVGWGLD
-1711 GTGMILNIDE
+1711 GTGFVLNIDE

-1732 NEETARHCKGY
+1732 NEETARHCKGF
-1743 VLAEEGS
+1743 VLAEQGS
-1750 DYISVDVCRE
+1750 DYLSVDVCRE

-1798 FEGEYKTKYYEPGQ
+1798 YEGEYKTKYYEPGQ

-2010 TLMSYYNNQALYD
+2010 TLMSYYNDQALYD

-2320 DKAHGANL
+2320 DKVHGANL

-2350 YLKLSAGSSCVV
+2350 YLKLSSGSSCVV

-2379 QQTATI
+2379 QPTATI

-2695 TIDPTASQDIVLTID
+2695 TIDPTASEDIVLTID

-2858 DYRVQNISLNE
+2858 DYRVQNITLNE

-2939 LHISGPVVDPTSHKL
+2939 LHISGPAVDPTSHKL

-3041 SVGRKTKAAMA
+3041 SVGRKAKAAMA
-3052 AAKSADGTNAYFPY
+3052 AAKNTDGTNAYFPY

-3093 ELRGYAEAIALPD
+3093 EPRGYAEAIALPD

-3119 PEGVDVTIE
+3119 PEAVDVTVE

-3200 RIVAWNDCNAG
+3200 RIVAWNDCNTG
-3211 GNVDITWNAGNSVP
+3211 GNVDITWNAGNTVP

-3233 SVDGNVYSMKAI
+3233 AVDGNVYSMKAI

>member
-1 MKRRREKQP
+1 MKKRRQQQP

-17 VAGNAVSM
+17 VASNSVST
-25 RRSMRTPAG
+25 RRSMRTSAG

-50 VQKASAYDDW
+50 VQKASAGDDW
-60 DNKWISQWYDP
+60 NNSWLKQRFNP
-71 INATIVLDIR
+71 VNATLELDIR
-81 VYQSWGG
+81 VYQDWGG
-88 GSPGGHCGF
+88 SNQGHCGF
-97 IGDNGYLTV
+97 CDKGYLDV
-106 NVAGYG
+106 DVAGMK
-112 IKINGPS
+112 IKIDGS
-119 GTWNNSDDLEKYVKN
+119 GKKWEKLDDGKITGIDKSN
-134 DDDETLN
+134 I
-141 KDVSVEWLDSRVVT
+141 EWL
-155 SNGKSA
+155 GKL
-161 YFLKITVPLTQD
+161 YDENNNNKPVFYVRLHIPLTQKK
-173 RIGTDQEVEY
+173 INSSESVTY
-183 KGKWWRKA
+183 TGKWWRQGGSSEQTVSHTVPIKT
-191 LAAED
+191 D
-196 QKVNFKEKVDTRYG
+196 YG
-210 CTPTIITNAYYGVKQ
+210 CTKTIITGGKYEVVN
-225 NKPGYVIAWKKDGK
+225 NTPGYIINFKKDGK
-239 AGKNSIDDK
+239 ASDYSIDSYGSFVLCNSAGQEISGIGSVSASKTSGSFFVPTDK
-248 GDFILY
+248 MSLDDFSDY
-254 SNDKPVDGIST
+254 KVKQKYT
-265 ISANLGSTGEFF
+265 
-277 IPAESLNLDNPSEY
+277 PS
-291 KIIQRYEPTYN
+291 YN
-302 KNVTYETSSSANKTR
+302 NKVTYSTLGDSHTR

-329 YNQVTRKIKVNWN
+329 YNQATRKAKVNWN

-359 IKSTN
+359 IKSTDK
-364 GATNAV
+364 ATNAV
-370 KTTTQNIK
+370 ETITQNIK

-392 PLGESLNYEFSIKR
+392 PLGKSLNYEFSIKR
-406 SHTGNYAVWN
+406 SHTGNSAVWN
-416 NAFIKHTSLSASA
+416 NTFSKHTSLLASA
-429 KHCNVTAGSVHA
+429 KHSNVTAGSVHA

-454 QTDGDIWSSGT
+454 QTEGDIWSSGT
-465 KAVLTRLNV
+465 KAVITRINV
-474 TNNTT
+474 TTNTT
-479 DNIELSKENF
+479 DNIELSKEEYL
-489 QSGKYVDKMIMVCNE
+489 SGKYVDDMIMVCNE
-504 YSYRLTVKPAEAYG
+504 YRYRFTVKPAEAYG
-518 TLTPVE
+518 TLPTVA

-656 SAEPTDG
+656 SAEPTEG

-690 TQAATL
+690 TQAVTL
-696 QAWVRAANEGTII
+696 QAWVRAAKEGTII
-709 EKPGMYKLAYKDKKI
+709 EKPGMYKLAYNDKKI
-724 EFSAGSQTLK
+724 EFSAGTQTLK
-734 TPKKLSEYVSSDQF
+734 TPKKLSDYVSSDQF

-754 ASATHLYIYVNG
+754 ASATHLIIYING
-766 LAVAEAE
+766 EAVAEAE

-811 SDYSRYLVGNE
+811 SDYNRYLVGNE

-933 AFNISGKVMYKGGN
+933 SFKISGKVMYKGGN

-1009 TDRNYQDDESGFELF
+1009 TDRNYQDDDNGFEIF
-1024 DVTTVRYIGRI
+1024 DVTTVRYIGRV
-1035 AGGTKQEALPVGHS
+1035 AGGTKQEAFPVGHS

-1064 YQNEAYKMTTEAR
+1064 YQNDAYQMTATKHEE
-1077 DTTLNHFKGAYV
+1077 TLNHFKGVYAK
-1089 SKQHKNRVAYD
+1089 KQYDNRVVYE
-1100 GNKITIYPDAETGE
+1100 GNKITIYPNAETGE
-1114 FYADLIPEK
+1114 FFADLIPEK

-1145 SNEFVQQN
+1145 SNEFAKQS
-1153 EVNEY
+1153 EVNAY
-1158 VDSVSTQGVFVNCS
+1158 VDSISTQGKFVNCS

-1186 YTPSILVKEKVKGK
+1186 YTPSIIVKEKVKGK
-1200 LQDFFGKEEL
+1200 LQDFFGKKEL
-1210 NVATLD
+1210 SIATLD

-1259 YKDKDGRRKEGVK
+1259 YKDKDGRRKDGVK
-1272 EDIVPTPEATL
+1272 EDIVPTPEAKL
-1283 SFSRGDL
+1283 SFSRGDI
-1290 AYGTQENITTDE
+1290 AYGTQEDITTDE
-1302 NGEAEW
+1302 KGEAEW

-1315 EMTSAMRSAAM
+1315 EMTSALRSAAM
-1326 DMTYTENSQSSSS
+1326 DMTYSENSESTSS
-1339 TTINWKEGF
+1339 TTINWKGGF
-1348 DGKGNTKAIIVG
+1348 DGKGNTKAIVIG
-1360 AKTMGSDFVT
+1360 AKTLGSDFVT

-1386 NSYSYLEK
+1386 NSYAYLEK
-1394 GVTVTSTSSY
+1394 GVTVTSTSTY
-1404 EGSVANEGVLNSE
+1404 EGNVTNEGVLNNE
-1417 AKINTELVTF
+1417 AK
-1427 VGAGAGVINKND
+1427 VGAKVITFTGLGAGVVNEND
-1439 IKNEY
+1439 VKNEF
-1444 SFGVSHSEMIG
+1444 SFGASHSETIG
-1455 GTDTDTKTMTTTT
+1455 GTDSDTKTMTTTT

-1473 SDPQYVGPDG
+1473 SDPQYVGSDG
-1483 DLFVGFSTNIGVGK
+1483 DLFVGYSTNIGVGK
-1497 TQNIAV
+1497 TENIAV
-1503 VSREM
+1503 TTREM
-1508 YQSAPD
+1508 YLANPTE
-1514 KYELFGDV
+1514 YELFGSV
-1522 TPAANDYLL
+1522 TPESNEYLL
-1531 VKATGLGLSQKYGTM
+1531 VKTTGLGLSQKYGTM
-1546 FTYPQVHIEKVLLPK
+1546 FTYPQVHIEQVLLPK
-1561 LEEVRNS
+1561 LEDVRNKL
-1568 MLHQQSEALDFQA
+1568 LHQQAEGVDFQA

-1593 KLGVDDA
+1593 KLAVDDP
-1600 NYGKSNND
+1600 NFGKSNND
-1608 KVFKGANANDPLD
+1608 KVFKGANANTPTD

-1646 IDNWKKQLRNN
+1646 IDNWKMQLRNN

-1691 TRFSLLIGAQF
+1691 QRFSILIGAQF
-1702 STNFGWELN
+1702 TNNFGWTLN
-1711 GTGMILNIDE
+1711 GTGMVLTVDE
-1721 KFTTE
+1721 SLTTE
-1726 HGGEFT
+1726 HGGEFST
-1732 NEETARHCKGY
+1732 EETARHCKGY

-1750 DYISVDVCRE
+1750 DYLSVDVCRE
-1760 AGYKDGDQYINY
+1760 AGYKNGDQYIKY

-1798 FEGEYKTKYYEPGQ
+1798 YEGEYKTKYYEPGQ

-1864 IDDSSNPNGAQL
+1864 IDDASNPNGAQL

-1924 DPTDFQDEIYDDV
+1924 DPTDFQDDVYDDV
-1937 TFSVHFTPSATDVNL
+1937 TFSVHFTPSATSVSL
-1952 KKPTDNWTYNTKLPT
+1952 KKPTDNWTYNTKLAT

-2010 TLMSYYNNQALYD
+2010 TLMSYYNDQTLFD

-2045 SWFMDDLQDQ
+2045 RWFMDDQQDQ

-2064 SMINNAEVYNYSA
+2064 SMINNEEVYNYSA

-2146 KNDELV
+2146 ENDELV

-2159 SGKNLTVE
+2159 SGKNLTIE
-2167 MWTLADKA
+2167 MWTLADKP

-2181 SQGNANSAI
+2181 SQGNANSSI

-2205 DKTIVSD
+2205 DKTIISD
-2212 KAFDYEQGTWA
+2212 RPFDYEQGTWA

-2232 GNVSAYYNYEQL
+2232 GNVSAYYNYNQL

-2254 GEGAY
+2254 GEGTY

-2274 MHGARIWDKVLTPAR
+2274 MHGARIWDKVVTPAR

-2311 SEAKGDVLA
+2311 SEAKGNVLA

-2328 EMRGAEWAN
+2328 DMRGGEWAN

-2350 YLKLSAGSSCVV
+2350 YLKLSSGSSCVV

-2371 TWFKADEA
+2371 TWFKADDA

-2392 GEDMGGSLNLFAL
+2392 GEEMGGSLNLFAL

-2414 HNNGVRVACDGSY
+2414 HNNGVRVACDGSF

-2443 GRAQIYVDGKLNTYF
+2443 GRGQIYVDGKLNTYF

-2477 WTPADNLQQEK
+2477 WTPADNLQHET

-2514 GNSNRLDGAEK
+2514 GNSNRLDGTEK

-2555 ADPTQKVPDAVV
+2555 ADPTQKVPDAVA
-2567 VGGDVETKTSAP
+2567 VGGDVETKASAP
-2579 VKAKGPE
+2579 IKAKGPE

-2638 AFIDRNQLKWS
+2638 AYIDRNQLKWS

-2655 VKKLNEEKTIRVKA
+2655 TKKLNEEKTIKVKA
-2669 LNNGGSIEHFTVE
+2669 LNNGGSIEHFTIE
-2682 NLPSWLEAEPASG
+2682 NLPSWLEAEPESG
-2695 TIDPTASQDIVLTID
+2695 TIDPTSSADIVLTID

-2733 LQLTVKVEGEKPD
+2733 LQLTVKVEGEKPE
-2746 WTVNAA
+2746 WTVNPA

-2770 SSDDEDMLAA
+2770 SSDNEDMLAA

-2813 SDNLEFR
+2813 NSDLEFR
-2820 IWDASTGQTYIAESE
+2820 IWDASTGRTYIAQSE
-2835 KPISFENNAVVGS
+2835 KPISFANNSVVGS

-2858 DYRVQNISLNE
+2858 DYRVQTINLNE

-2876 NIASDKLSDL
+2876 NIASDKLNDL

-2891 DGKWTSDDQV
+2891 NGKWISDDQV
-2901 KNEQYGFASWTKRN
+2901 KSEQYGFASWTKRN
-2915 GWMGQLTAID
+2915 GWMGSLTGID

-2933 SSQPQS
+2933 SSQPQT
-2939 LHISGPVVDPTSHKL
+2939 LNISGPAVDPTSHKL
-2954 TIRGAKADGTARWN
+2954 TIRGAKADGTPRWN

-2980 KEALAGYDAKEG
+2980 KEALAGYDAKDG

-3032 AQLQYPSKT
+3032 TVLQYPSKT
-3041 SVGRKTKAAMA
+3041 SVGRKTRAAVA
-3052 AAKSADGTNAYFPY
+3052 VAQNADDTSGYFPY

-3073 VEVEGVELQQGDRLV
+3073 VEVEGVELEQGDRLV
-3088 SYVAG
+3088 SYISG
-3093 ELRGYAEAIALPD
+3093 EPRGNAEAINLPD
-3106 GRTVFMLTIGGDK
+3106 GRTIFMLTVGGDK
-3119 PEGVDVTIE
+3119 PATVDMTIE
-3128 RDGDVVAK
+3128 RDGNVIAK
-3136 APSAVSYA
+3136 AADAIGYA
-3144 ANSNVG
+3144 TNCNVG
-3150 TLSEPMR
+3150 TINEPMR
-3157 ISFLGTEGGLYIYP
+3157 ISFLDNEGGLYVYP
-3171 SPFYSQLKIRAT
+3171 SPFDSQLKIRAN
-3183 VDRDAY
+3183 VDRNAH
-3189 TDVYVSDMSGK
+3189 TDVFISDVSGK
-3200 RIVAWNDCNAG
+3200 RIIAWDNCNDN
-3211 GNVDITWNAGNSVP
+3211 GNVDLTWNVGNTVP
-3225 AGVYIVSI
+3225 SGVYIVSI
-3233 SVDGNVYSMKAI
+3233 SIDGKIYSTKAI

>member
-1 MKRRREKQP
+1 MKRRRLQQS
-10 PPYLDGR
+10 PPYLDR
-17 VAGNAVSM
+17 RFAGNSVST
-25 RRSMRTPAG
+25 RRSMRTSAG

-42 VMMLMAFS
+42 VVMLMAFS
-50 VQKASAYDDW
+50 VQKASADDW
-60 DNKWISQWYDP
+60 NNAWIKQRFNPVD
-71 INATIVLDIR
+71 ATLELDIR
-81 VYQSWGG
+81 VYQDWGASG
-88 GSPGGHCGF
+88 DGHCGF
-97 IGDNGYLTV
+97 CRKNGYLTV
-106 NVAGYG
+106 NVAGKEIKLRGPEDKWTSLEVGGDQVTG
-112 IKINGPS
+112 I
-119 GTWNNSDDLEKYVKN
+119 DYKYVQ
-134 DDDETLN
+134 
-141 KDVSVEWLDSRVVT
+141 WLGKLTDPT
-155 SNGKSA
+155 NGKKA
-161 YFLKITVPLTQD
+161 YYLRLIIPLKQVNSSESVTYT
-173 RIGTDQEVEY
+173 
-183 KGKWWRKA
+183 GKWWRRGR
-191 LAAED
+191 D
-196 QKVNFKEKVDTRYG
+196 DNNVTHTVNIKTNYG
-210 CTPTIITNAYYGVKQ
+210 CTKTVITGGRYYVL
-225 NKPGYVIAWKKDGK
+225 NSTPGYIIFFKKDGK
-239 AGKNSIDDK
+239 ASDYSIDSYGSFVLCNSAGEEISGIGSVSASNTSGSFFVPTDK
-248 GDFILY
+248 M
-254 SNDKPVDGIST
+254 S
-265 ISANLGSTGEFF
+265 
-277 IPAESLNLDNPSEY
+277 LDNFSDYKVKQKYTPS
-291 KIIQRYEPTYN
+291 YN
-302 KNVTYETSSSANKTR
+302 KQVTYSTLSDSHTR

-329 YNQVTRKIKVNWN
+329 YNQVTRKAKVNWN

-359 IKSTN
+359 IKSTDK
-364 GATNAV
+364 ATNAV
-370 KTTTQNIK
+370 ETTTQNIQ

-392 PLGESLNYEFSIKR
+392 PLGKSLNYEFSIKR
-406 SHTGNYAVWN
+406 SHTGNSDVWN
-416 NAFIKHTSLSASA
+416 NAFSKHTSLSASA
-429 KHCNVTAGSVHA
+429 KHSNVTAGSVHA

-454 QTDGDIWSSGT
+454 QTEGDIWSSGT
-465 KAVLTRLNV
+465 KAVITRINV
-474 TNNTT
+474 TTNTT
-479 DNIELSKENF
+479 DNIELSKEEF
-489 QSGKYVDKMIMVCNE
+489 LSGKYVDDMIMVCNE
-504 YSYRLTVKPAEAYG
+504 YRYRLTVKPTEAYG
-518 TLTPVE
+518 TLPTVA

-575 TDYKQIAV
+575 ADYKQIAV

-592 YYYNDVNAVPGV
+592 YYYNDVNAIPGI
-604 VYDYQI
+604 VYDYSI
-610 KGQVMC
+610 RGQVMC
-616 SGNLLESDEVLTDVG
+616 SGKLIESDEKLTDVG

-656 SAEPTDG
+656 SAEPTEG
-663 SGVPGKSYVFSGAS
+663 SGVPGKSYVFTGAS

-690 TQAATL
+690 TQAVTL
-696 QAWVRAANEGTII
+696 QAWVRAAKEGTII
-709 EKPGMYKLAYKDKKI
+709 EKPGMYKLAYNGKKI
-724 EFSAGSQTLK
+724 EFTAGTQTLK

-754 ASATHLYIYVNG
+754 ASATHLIIYING
-766 LAVAEAE
+766 EAVAEAE

-805 SADTIA
+805 NADTIA
-811 SDYSRYLVGNE
+811 SDYNRYLVGNE

-851 NHGVATGVK
+851 NHGVATNVTT
-860 ISSKDIPTSA
+860 SSKDIPTSA
-870 QLGHSSYTSVD
+870 QLGYSSYTATD

-933 AFNISGKVMYKGGN
+933 SFKISGKVMYKGGN

-1009 TDRNYQDDESGFELF
+1009 TDRNYQDDDNGFEIF
-1024 DVTTVRYIGRI
+1024 DVTTVRYIGRV
-1035 AGGTKQEALPVGHS
+1035 AGGTKQEAFPVGHS

-1064 YQNEAYKMTTEAR
+1064 YQNDAYQMTATKHEE
-1077 DTTLNHFKGAYV
+1077 TLNHFKGVYAK
-1089 SKQHKNRVAYD
+1089 KQYDNRVVYE
-1100 GNKITIYPDAETGE
+1100 GNKITIYPNAETGE
-1114 FYADLIPEK
+1114 FFADLIPEK

-1145 SNEFVQQN
+1145 SNEFAKQS
-1153 EVNEY
+1153 EVNAY
-1158 VDSVSTQGVFVNCS
+1158 VDSISTQGKFVNCS

-1186 YTPSILVKEKVKGK
+1186 YTPSIIVKEKVKGK

-1210 NVATLD
+1210 SIATLD

-1224 TYNPDNAAQPYTLG
+1224 TYDPDNAAQPYTLG

-1259 YKDKDGRRKEGVK
+1259 YKDKDGRRKDGVK
-1272 EDIVPTPEATL
+1272 EDIVPTPEAKL
-1283 SFSRGDL
+1283 SFSRGDI
-1290 AYGTQENITTDE
+1290 AYGTQEDITTDE
-1302 NGEAEW
+1302 KGEAEW

-1315 EMTSAMRSAAM
+1315 EMTSALRSAAM
-1326 DMTYTENSQSSSS
+1326 DMTYSENSESTSS
-1339 TTINWKEGF
+1339 TTINWKGGF
-1348 DGKGNTKAIIVG
+1348 DGKGNTKAIVIG
-1360 AKTMGSDFVT
+1360 AKTLGSDFVT

-1386 NSYSYLEK
+1386 NSYAYLEK
-1394 GVTVTSTSSY
+1394 GVTVTSTSTY
-1404 EGSVANEGVLNSE
+1404 EGNVTNEGVLNNE
-1417 AKINTELVTF
+1417 AK
-1427 VGAGAGVINKND
+1427 VGAKVITFTGLGAGVVNEND
-1439 IKNEY
+1439 VKNEF
-1444 SFGVSHSEMIG
+1444 SFGASHSETIG
-1455 GTDTDTKTMTTTT
+1455 GTDSDTKTMTTTT

-1473 SDPQYVGPDG
+1473 SDPQYVGSDG
-1483 DLFVGFSTNIGVGK
+1483 DLFVGYSTNIGVGK
-1497 TQNIAV
+1497 TENIAV
-1503 VSREM
+1503 TTREM
-1508 YQSAPD
+1508 YLANPTE
-1514 KYELFGDV
+1514 YELFGSV
-1522 TPAANDYLL
+1522 TPESNEYLL
-1531 VKATGLGLSQKYGTM
+1531 VKTTGLGLSQKYGTM
-1546 FTYPQVHIEKVLLPK
+1546 FTYPQVHIEQVLLPK
-1561 LEEVRNS
+1561 LEDVRNKL
-1568 MLHQQSEALDFQA
+1568 LHQQAEGVDFQA

-1593 KLGVDDA
+1593 KLAVDDP
-1600 NYGKSNND
+1600 NFGKSNND
-1608 KVFKGANANDPLD
+1608 KVFKGANANTPTD

-1631 GQPLKEDTIMFLNQS
+1631 GLPLKEDTIMFLNQS
-1646 IDNWKKQLRNN
+1646 IDNWKMQLRNN

-1691 TRFSLLIGAQF
+1691 QRFSILIGAQF
-1702 STNFGWELN
+1702 TNNFGWTLN
-1711 GTGMILNIDE
+1711 GTGMVLTVDE
-1721 KFTTE
+1721 SFTTE
-1726 HGGEFT
+1726 HGGEFST
-1732 NEETARHCKGY
+1732 EETARHCKGY

-1750 DYISVDVCRE
+1750 DYLSVDVCRE
-1760 AGYKDGDQYINY
+1760 AGYKDGDQYVKY
-1772 KDMKDEEGQT
+1772 KDMKNEEGQT

-1798 FEGEYKTKYYEPGQ
+1798 YEGEYKTKYYEPGQ

-1826 ITVEKDFIENVP
+1826 ITVEKDFVENVP

-1864 IDDSSNPNGAQL
+1864 IDDGSNPNGAQL
-1876 LIDGAPIGNGR
+1876 LMDGAPIGNGR

-1924 DPTDFQDEIYDDV
+1924 DPTDFQGDIYDDV
-1937 TFSVHFTPSATDVNL
+1937 TFSVHFTPSATDVKL

-2010 TLMSYYNNQALYD
+2010 TLMSYYDDETLYD

-2045 SWFMDDLQDQ
+2045 RWFMDDQQDQ

-2064 SMINNAEVYNYSA
+2064 SMINNEEVYNYSA
-2077 VHSGIK
+2077 VHTGIK

-2100 LTVNDEVKLTFNEPI
+2100 LTVNDEVMLRFNEPI

-2129 IRNGAQTDHS
+2129 VRNGAQTDHS

-2146 KNDELV
+2146 KNDVLV
-2152 SEFQRNW
+2152 SEFLRNW
-2159 SGKNLTVE
+2159 SGKNLTIE

-2181 SQGNANSAI
+2181 SQGNANSSI

-2205 DKTIVSD
+2205 EKTIVSD

-2311 SEAKGDVLA
+2311 SEAKGSVLA

-2328 EMRGAEWAN
+2328 EMRGGEWAN

-2350 YLKLSAGSSCVV
+2350 YVKLSSGSSCVV
-2362 DNTMDYTIE
+2362 DSSMDYTIE

-2379 QQTATI
+2379 QPTATI

-2392 GEDMGGSLNLFAL
+2392 GEEMGGSLNLFAL

-2414 HNNGVRVACDGSY
+2414 HNNGVRVACDGSF

-2443 GRAQIYVDGKLNTYF
+2443 GRGQIYVDGKLNTYF

-2477 WTPADNLQQEK
+2477 WTPADNLQQER

-2532 FETYIEWQGVKELQF
+2532 FETYTEWQGVKELQF
-2547 SLKDQKQQ
+2547 SLMDQKQQ

-2567 VGGDVETKTSAP
+2567 VGGDVETKASAP

-2638 AFIDRNQLKWS
+2638 AYIDRNQLKWS
-2649 DNALTV
+2649 DRALTV
-2655 VKKLNEEKTIRVKA
+2655 VKKLNEEKTLKVKA
-2669 LNNGGSIEHFTVE
+2669 LNKGGSIEHFTVE

-2695 TIDPTASQDIVLTID
+2695 TIDPTASADIVLTID

-2733 LQLTVKVEGEKPD
+2733 LQLTVKVEGEKPE

-2799 MYYAMLTVYSNDVS
+2799 MYYAMLTVYSNDVNG
-2813 SDNLEFR
+2813 SDLEFR

-2858 DYRVQNISLNE
+2858 DYRVQNITLNE

-2939 LHISGPVVDPTSHKL
+2939 LHISGPAVDPTSHKL
-2954 TIRGAKADGTARWN
+2954 TIRGAKEDDTPRWN

-3041 SVGRKTKAAMA
+3041 SVGRKAKAAMA
-3052 AAKSADGTNAYFPY
+3052 AAKNADGTNAYFPY

-3088 SYVAG
+3088 SYVGG
-3093 ELRGYAEAIALPD
+3093 EPRGYAEGITLPD
-3106 GRTVFMLTIGGDK
+3106 GRTIFMLAVGGDK
-3119 PEGVDVTIE
+3119 PEAVDVTIE
-3128 RDGDVVAK
+3128 RGGDIIAK
-3136 APSAVSYA
+3136 APSVISYA

-3150 TLSEPMR
+3150 TINEPMH
-3157 ISFLGTEGGLYIYP
+3157 ISFLGTDGGLYVYP
-3171 SPFYSQLKIRAT
+3171 SPFHSQLKIRAM

-3189 TDVYVSDMSGK
+3189 ADVYVTDMSGK
-3200 RIVAWNDCNAG
+3200 RVVAWSDCNAG
-3211 GNVDITWNAGNSVP
+3211 GNVDITWNVGNTVP
-3225 AGVYIVSI
+3225 SGVYIVSI
-3233 SVDGNVYSMKAI
+3233 AVDGNVYSMKAI

>member
-17 VAGNAVSM
+17 LAGNSVSM
-25 RRSMRTPAG
+25 QRSMRTPAG

-60 DNKWISQWYDP
+60 NNKWISQWYDP

-88 GSPGGHCGF
+88 GDDGHCGF
-97 IGDNGYLTV
+97 IGDDGYLTIT
-106 NVAGYG
+106 VAGYG

-119 GTWNNSDDLEKYVKN
+119 GTWNNSKDFEKYVKN
-134 DDDETLN
+134 DDGKTLN
-141 KDVSVEWLDSRVVT
+141 KDVSVEWLGDRVVT

-161 YFLKITVPLTQD
+161 YYLKITVPLTQD
-173 RIGTDQEVEY
+173 RIGKDQEVY
-183 KGKWWRKA
+183 YNGKWWRRTKTA
-191 LAAED
+191 TD
-196 QKVNFKEKVDTRYG
+196 QKVDFTEIVDTRYG

-225 NKPGYVIAWKKDGK
+225 NKPGYFIVWKKDGK
-239 AGKNSIDDK
+239 ADKNSIDRY
-248 GDFILY
+248 GYYFICDSEGKEINGTDSL
-254 SNDKPVDGIST
+254 V
-265 ISANLGSTGEFF
+265 GSQTSG
-277 IPAESLNLDNPSEY
+277 SLFVPTERMSLDNFSDYKVKQKYTPSNN
-291 KIIQRYEPTYN
+291 N
-302 KNVTYETSSSANKTR
+302 KVTYSTLSDSYTR

-329 YNQVTRKIKVNWN
+329 YNQTTRKVKVNWN

-359 IKSTN
+359 IKGTDK
-364 GATNAV
+364 ATNTAN
-370 KTTTQNIK
+370 TTTQNIK

-392 PLGESLNYEFSIKR
+392 PLGKSLNYEFSIKR
-406 SHTGNYAVWN
+406 SHTGNSDVWN
-416 NAFIKHTSLSASA
+416 NAFSKSTSLDVST
-429 KHCNVTAGSVHA
+429 KHSNVTAGSVHA

-454 QTDGDIWSSGT
+454 QTNGDTWSSGT

-474 TNNTT
+474 TSNTT
-479 DNIELSKENF
+479 DNIELSKEEF
-489 QSGKYVDKMIMVCNE
+489 LSGKYVDDMIMVCNE
-504 YSYRLTVKPAEAYG
+504 YRYRLTVKPAEAYG
-518 TLTPVE
+518 TLPTVA

-677 NLTVDNDQLLNDA
+677 NLTVDNDLLLNDA

-696 QAWVRAANEGTII
+696 QAWVRPTAEGTII

-724 EFSAGSQTLK
+724 EFTAGSQTLK

-754 ASATHLYIYVNG
+754 ASATHLIIYING
-766 LAVAEAE
+766 EAVAEAE

-851 NHGVATGVK
+851 NHGVATGVT
-860 ISSKDIPTSA
+860 ISAKDIPTSA

-972 DAHGQFTISVPVGQ
+972 DSHGQFTISVPVGQ

-1009 TDRNYQDDESGFELF
+1009 TDRNYQDDDNGFEIF
-1024 DVTTVRYIGRI
+1024 DVTTVRYIGRV
-1035 AGGTKQEALPVGHS
+1035 AGGTKQEAFPVGHS

-1077 DTTLNHFKGAYV
+1077 ETTLNHFKGVYV
-1089 SKQHKNRVAYD
+1089 SKQHKNRVAYN

-1137 GSGEDLNL
+1137 GNGEDLNL

-1200 LQDFFGKEEL
+1200 LQDFFGKAEL
-1210 NVATLD
+1210 TVATLD

-1326 DMTYTENSQSSSS
+1326 DMTYTENSQSTSS

-1348 DGKGNTKAIIVG
+1348 DGKGNTKAVVVG
-1360 AKTMGSDFVT
+1360 AKIMGSDFVT

-1386 NSYSYLEK
+1386 NSYAYLEK

-1404 EGSVANEGVLNSE
+1404 EGNVTNEGVLNNE
-1417 AKINTELVTF
+1417 AKIGLELMTF
-1427 VGAGAGVINKND
+1427 AGVGAGKITNNE
-1439 IKNEY
+1439 IKDEY
-1444 SFGVSHSEMIG
+1444 SFGVSHSETIG

-1473 SDPQYVGPDG
+1473 SDPQYVGADG

-1508 YQSAPD
+1508 YQSAPN

-1546 FTYPQVHIEKVLLPK
+1546 FIYPQVHIEKVLLPK

-1581 MANNTKKPVYVS
+1581 MADNTKLPVYVS
-1593 KLGVDDA
+1593 KLATDDP

-1608 KVFKGANANDPLD
+1608 KVFGGANADDPCD
-1621 GPSYKIYAPA
+1621 GPSYKIYAPK
-1631 GQPLKEDTIMFLNQS
+1631 GVVMKEDTIMYLNQS
-1646 IDNWKKQLRNN
+1646 IENWKTQLRNN

-1674 GASYEYSEEYEV
+1674 GASYEYSEEYGV

-1691 TRFSLLIGAQF
+1691 TRFSLLVGAQY
-1702 STNFGWELN
+1702 SANVGWGLD
-1711 GTGMILNIDE
+1711 GTGFVLNIDE

-1732 NEETARHCKGY
+1732 NEETARHCKGF

-1772 KDMKDEEGQT
+1772 KDMKDEEEQT

-2010 TLMSYYNNQALYD
+2010 TLMSYYNDQALYD

-2159 SGKNLTVE
+2159 SGKNLTIE

-2337 PEGRAAAF
+2337 PEGRAVAF

-2350 YLKLSAGSSCVV
+2350 YLKLSSGSSCVV

-2379 QQTATI
+2379 QPTATI
-2385 ISNGRGD
+2385 ISNGCGD

-2555 ADPTQKVPDAVV
+2555 ADPTQKVPDAVA

-2649 DNALTV
+2649 DRALTV

-2695 TIDPTASQDIVLTID
+2695 TIDPTASEDIVLTID

-2858 DYRVQNISLNE
+2858 DYRVQNITLNE

-3041 SVGRKTKAAMA
+3041 SVGRKAKAV
-3052 AAKSADGTNAYFPY
+3052 KSADDATAYFPY
-3066 SANMTAV
+3066 AANMTAV
-3073 VEVEGVELQQGDRLV
+3073 VEVEGVDLQQGDRLV

-3093 ELRGYAEAIALPD
+3093 EPRGYAEAIALPD

-3119 PEGVDVTIE
+3119 PEAVDVTVE

-3200 RIVAWNDCNAG
+3200 RIVAWNDCNTG

-3233 SVDGNVYSMKAI
+3233 AVDGNVYSMKAI

>member
-1 MKRRREKQP
+1 MKRRRLQQP
-10 PPYLDGR
+10 PPYLDR
-17 VAGNAVSM
+17 RFAGNSVST
-25 RRSMRTPAG
+25 RRSMRTSAG

-42 VMMLMAFS
+42 VVMLMAFS
-50 VQKASAYDDW
+50 VQKASADDW
-60 DNKWISQWYDP
+60 NNAWIKQRFNP
-71 INATIVLDIR
+71 VNATLELDIR
-81 VYQSWGG
+81 VYQDWGASG
-88 GSPGGHCGF
+88 DGHCGF
-97 IGDNGYLTV
+97 CRKNGYLTV
-106 NVAGYG
+106 NVAGKE
-112 IKINGPS
+112 IKIRGS
-119 GTWNNSDDLEKYVKN
+119 KDEWTSLEVGGDQVTGIDYKYVQ
-134 DDDETLN
+134 
-141 KDVSVEWLDSRVVT
+141 WLGKLTDPT
-155 SNGKSA
+155 NGKKA
-161 YFLKITVPLTQD
+161 YYLRLIIPLKQVNSSESVTYT
-173 RIGTDQEVEY
+173 
-183 KGKWWRKA
+183 GKWWRRGR
-191 LAAED
+191 D
-196 QKVNFKEKVDTRYG
+196 DNNVTHTVNIKTNYG
-210 CTPTIITNAYYGVKQ
+210 CTKTVITGGRYYVL
-225 NKPGYVIAWKKDGK
+225 NRTPGYIIFFKKDGK
-239 AGKNSIDDK
+239 ASDYSIDSYGSFVLCNSAGEEISGIGSVSASNTSGSFFVPTDK
-248 GDFILY
+248 M
-254 SNDKPVDGIST
+254 S
-265 ISANLGSTGEFF
+265 
-277 IPAESLNLDNPSEY
+277 LDNFSDYKVKQKYTPS
-291 KIIQRYEPTYN
+291 YN
-302 KNVTYETSSSANKTR
+302 KQVTYSTLSDSHTR

-329 YNQVTRKIKVNWN
+329 YNQVTRKAKVNWN

-359 IKSTN
+359 IKSTDK
-364 GATNAV
+364 ATNAV
-370 KTTTQNIK
+370 ETTTQNIL

-392 PLGESLNYEFSIKR
+392 PLGKSLNYEFSIKR
-406 SHTGNYAVWN
+406 SHTGNSDVWN
-416 NAFIKHTSLSASA
+416 NAFSKHTSLSASA
-429 KHCNVTAGSVHA
+429 KHSNVTAGSVHA

-454 QTDGDIWSSGT
+454 QTEGDIWSSGT
-465 KAVLTRLNV
+465 KAVITRINV
-474 TNNTT
+474 TTNTT
-479 DNIELSKENF
+479 DNIELSKEEF
-489 QSGKYVDKMIMVCNE
+489 LGGKYVDNMIMVCNE
-504 YSYRLTVKPAEAYG
+504 YRYRLTVKPTEAYG
-518 TLTPVE
+518 TLPTVA

-575 TDYKQIAV
+575 ADYKQIAV

-592 YYYNDVNAVPGV
+592 YYYNDVNAIPGI
-604 VYDYQI
+604 VYDYRI
-610 KGQVMC
+610 RGQVMC
-616 SGNLLESDEVLTDVG
+616 SGKLIESDEKLTDVG

-656 SAEPTDG
+656 SAEPTEG
-663 SGVPGKSYVFSGAS
+663 SGVPGKSYVFTGAS

-690 TQAATL
+690 TQAVTL
-696 QAWVRAANEGTII
+696 QAWVRAAKEGTII
-709 EKPGMYKLAYKDKKI
+709 EKPGMYKLAYNGKKI
-724 EFSAGSQTLK
+724 EFTAGTQTLK

-754 ASATHLYIYVNG
+754 ASATHLIIYING
-766 LAVAEAE
+766 EAVAEAE

-779 GNNNKVVMGEGF
+779 GNNNNVVMGEGF

-811 SDYSRYLVGNE
+811 SDYNRYLVGNE

-851 NHGVATGVK
+851 NHGVATNVTT
-860 ISSKDIPTSA
+860 SSKDIPTSA
-870 QLGHSSYTSVD
+870 QLGYSSYTATD

-933 AFNISGKVMYKGGN
+933 SFKISGKVMYKGGN

-1009 TDRNYQDDESGFELF
+1009 TDRNYQDDDNGFEIF
-1024 DVTTVRYIGRI
+1024 DVTTVRYIGRV
-1035 AGGTKQEALPVGHS
+1035 AGGTKQEAFPVGHS

-1064 YQNEAYKMTTEAR
+1064 YQNDAYQMTATKHEE
-1077 DTTLNHFKGAYV
+1077 TLNHFKGVYAK
-1089 SKQHKNRVAYD
+1089 KQYDNRVVYE
-1100 GNKITIYPDAETGE
+1100 GNKITIYPNAETGE
-1114 FYADLIPEK
+1114 FFADLIPEK

-1145 SNEFVQQN
+1145 SNEFAKQS
-1153 EVNEY
+1153 EVNAY
-1158 VDSVSTQGVFVNCS
+1158 VDSISTQGKFVNCS

-1186 YTPSILVKEKVKGK
+1186 YTPSIIVKEKVKGK

-1210 NVATLD
+1210 GISTLD

-1272 EDIVPTPEATL
+1272 EDIVPTPEAKL
-1283 SFSRGDL
+1283 SFSRGDI
-1290 AYGTQENITTDE
+1290 AYGTQEDITTDKK
-1302 NGEAEW
+1302 GEAEW

-1315 EMTSAMRSAAM
+1315 EMTSALRSAAM
-1326 DMTYTENSQSSSS
+1326 DMTYSENSQSTSS
-1339 TTINWKEGF
+1339 TTINWKGGF
-1348 DGKGNTKAIIVG
+1348 DGKGNTKAIVIG
-1360 AKTMGSDFVT
+1360 AKTLGSDFVT

-1394 GVTVTSTSSY
+1394 GVSVTSTSTY
-1404 EGSVANEGVLNSE
+1404 EGNVTNEAVLNNE
-1417 AKINTELVTF
+1417 AKLGAKVITF
-1427 VGAGAGVINKND
+1427 TGLGAGVV
-1439 IKNEY
+1439 NESDVENGL
-1444 SFGVSHSEMIG
+1444 SFGASHSETIG
-1455 GTDTDTKTMTTTT
+1455 GTDSDTKTMTTTT

-1473 SDPQYVGPDG
+1473 SDPQYVGSDG
-1483 DLFVGFSTNIGVGK
+1483 DLFVGYSTNIGVGK
-1497 TQNIAV
+1497 TENIAV
-1503 VSREM
+1503 TTREM
-1508 YQSAPD
+1508 YQANPSE
-1514 KYELFGDV
+1514 YELFGSV
-1522 TPAANDYLL
+1522 TPENSEYLL
-1531 VKATGLGLSQKYGTM
+1531 VKTTGLGLSQKYGTM
-1546 FTYPQVHIEKVLLPK
+1546 FTYPQVHIEQVLLPK
-1561 LEEVRNS
+1561 LEDVRNKL
-1568 MLHQQSEALDFQA
+1568 LHQQAEGVDFQA
-1581 MANNTKKPVYVS
+1581 MADNTKKPVYVS
-1593 KLGVDDA
+1593 KLAADDP
-1600 NYGKSNND
+1600 NFGKSNND
-1608 KVFKGANANDPLD
+1608 KAFNGAKADDPID
-1621 GPSYKIYAPA
+1621 GPSYKIYTPA

-1691 TRFSLLIGAQF
+1691 QRFSILIGAQF
-1702 STNFGWELN
+1702 TASLGWELN
-1711 GTGMILNIDE
+1711 GTGMVLTVDE
-1721 KFTTE
+1721 SFTTE
-1726 HGGEFT
+1726 HGGEFST
-1732 NEETARHCKGY
+1732 EETARHCKGY

-1750 DYISVDVCRE
+1750 DYLSVDVCRE
-1760 AGYKDGDQYINY
+1760 AGYKDGDQYIKY
-1772 KDMKDEEGQT
+1772 KDMKNEEEQT

-1798 FEGEYKTKYYEPGQ
+1798 YEGEYKTKYYEPGQ

-1826 ITVEKDFIENVP
+1826 ITVEKDFVENVP

-1924 DPTDFQDEIYDDV
+1924 DPTDFQGDIYDDV
-1937 TFSVHFTPSATDVNL
+1937 TFSVHFTPSATDVSL

-1967 AEVNGVQKHYMDV
+1967 TEVNGVQKHYMDV

-2010 TLMSYYNNQALYD
+2010 TLMSYYNDQTLYD

-2045 SWFMDDLQDQ
+2045 RWFMDDQQDQ

-2064 SMINNAEVYNYSA
+2064 SMINNEEVYNYSA

-2100 LTVNDEVKLTFNEPI
+2100 LTVNDEVMLTFNEPI

-2159 SGKNLTVE
+2159 SGKNLTIE
-2167 MWTLADKA
+2167 MWTLADKP

-2181 SQGNANSAI
+2181 SQGNANSSI

-2254 GEGAY
+2254 GEGTY

-2311 SEAKGDVLA
+2311 SEAKGSVLA

-2328 EMRGAEWAN
+2328 EMRGGEWAN

-2350 YLKLSAGSSCVV
+2350 YLKLSSGSSCVV
-2362 DNTMDYTIE
+2362 DNSMDYTIE

-2392 GEDMGGSLNLFAL
+2392 GEEMGGSLNLFAL

-2414 HNNGVRVACDGSY
+2414 HNNGVRVACDGSF

-2443 GRAQIYVDGKLNTYF
+2443 GRGQIYVDGKLNTYF

-2477 WTPADNLQQEK
+2477 WTPADNLQQER

-2514 GNSNRLDGAEK
+2514 GNSNRLDGTEK

-2547 SLKDQKQQ
+2547 SLMDQKQQ
-2555 ADPTQKVPDAVV
+2555 ADPTQKVPDAVA
-2567 VGGDVETKTSAP
+2567 VGGDVETKASAP

-2638 AFIDRNQLKWS
+2638 AYIDRNQLKWS

-2655 VKKLNEEKTIRVKA
+2655 VKKLNEEKTIKVKA
-2669 LNNGGSIEHFTVE
+2669 LNKGGSIEHFTIE

-2695 TIDPTASQDIVLTID
+2695 TIDPTSSADIVLTID

-2733 LQLTVKVEGEKPD
+2733 LQLTVKVEGEKPE
-2746 WTVNAA
+2746 WTVNPA

-2799 MYYAMLTVYSNDVS
+2799 MYYAMLTVYSNDVNG
-2813 SDNLEFR
+2813 SDLEFR
-2820 IWDASTGQTYIAESE
+2820 IWDASTGQTYIAQSE

-2858 DYRVQNISLNE
+2858 DYRVQNITLNE

-2901 KNEQYGFASWTKRN
+2901 KSEQYGFASWTKRN
-2915 GWMGQLTAID
+2915 GWVGQLTEID

-2933 SSQPQS
+2933 SSAPQN
-2939 LHISGPVVDPTSHKL
+2939 LHISGPAVDPTSHKL
-2954 TIRGAKADGTARWN
+2954 TIRGAKEDGTPRWN

-3041 SVGRKTKAAMA
+3041 SVGRKAKAAMA
-3052 AAKSADGTNAYFPY
+3052 AAKNADGTNAYFPY
-3066 SANMTAV
+3066 AANMTAV
-3073 VEVEGVELQQGDRLV
+3073 VEVEGVSLQQGDRLV

-3093 ELRGYAEAIALPD
+3093 EPRGYAEGIELPD
-3106 GRTVFMLTIGGDK
+3106 GRTIFMLAVGGDK
-3119 PEGVDVTIE
+3119 PEAVDVTIE
-3128 RDGDVVAK
+3128 RGGNIIAK
-3136 APSAVSYA
+3136 APSVISYA

-3150 TLSEPMR
+3150 TINEPMH
-3157 ISFLGTEGGLYIYP
+3157 ISFLGTEGGLYVYP
-3171 SPFYSQLKIRAT
+3171 SPFYSQLKIRAM

-3189 TDVYVSDMSGK
+3189 ADVYVTDMSGK
-3200 RIVAWNDCNAG
+3200 RVVAWNDCNAG
-3211 GNVDITWNAGNSVP
+3211 GNVDITWNAGNTVP
-3225 AGVYIVSI
+3225 SGVYIVSI
-3233 SVDGNVYSMKAI
+3233 TVDGNVYSMKAI

>member
-1 MKRRREKQP
+1 MKRRRLQQP
-10 PPYLDGR
+10 PPYLDRR
-17 VAGNAVSM
+17 VAGNSVST
-25 RRSMRTPAG
+25 RRSMRTSAG

-42 VMMLMAFS
+42 VVMLMAFS
-50 VQKASAYDDW
+50 VQKASADDW
-60 DNKWISQWYDP
+60 NNAWIKQRFNPVD
-71 INATIVLDIR
+71 ATLELDIR
-81 VYQSWGG
+81 VYQDWGASG
-88 GSPGGHCGF
+88 DGHCGF
-97 IGDNGYLTV
+97 CRKNGYLTV
-106 NVAGYG
+106 NVAGKEIKLRGPEDKWTSLEVGGDQVTG
-112 IKINGPS
+112 I
-119 GTWNNSDDLEKYVKN
+119 DYKYVQ
-134 DDDETLN
+134 
-141 KDVSVEWLDSRVVT
+141 WLGKLTDPT
-155 SNGKSA
+155 NGKKA
-161 YFLKITVPLTQD
+161 YYLRLIIPLKQVNSSESVTYT
-173 RIGTDQEVEY
+173 
-183 KGKWWRKA
+183 GKWWRRGR
-191 LAAED
+191 D
-196 QKVNFKEKVDTRYG
+196 DNNVTHTVNIKTNYG
-210 CTPTIITNAYYGVKQ
+210 CTKTVITGGRYYVL
-225 NKPGYVIAWKKDGK
+225 NRTPGYIIFFKKDGK
-239 AGKNSIDDK
+239 ASDYSIDSYGSFVLCNSAGEEISGIGSVSASNTSGSFFVPTDK
-248 GDFILY
+248 M
-254 SNDKPVDGIST
+254 S
-265 ISANLGSTGEFF
+265 
-277 IPAESLNLDNPSEY
+277 LDNFSDYKVKQKYTPS
-291 KIIQRYEPTYN
+291 YN
-302 KNVTYETSSSANKTR
+302 KQVTYSTLSDSHTR

-329 YNQVTRKIKVNWN
+329 YNQVTRKAKVNWN

-359 IKSTN
+359 IKSTDK
-364 GATNAV
+364 ATNAV
-370 KTTTQNIK
+370 ETTTQNIQ

-392 PLGESLNYEFSIKR
+392 PLGKSLNYEFSIKR
-406 SHTGNYAVWN
+406 SHTGNSDVWN
-416 NAFIKHTSLSASA
+416 NAFSKHTSLSASA
-429 KHCNVTAGSVHA
+429 KHSNVTAGSVHA

-454 QTDGDIWSSGT
+454 QTEGDIWSSGT
-465 KAVLTRLNV
+465 KAVITRINV
-474 TNNTT
+474 TTNTT
-479 DNIELSKENF
+479 DNIELSKEEF
-489 QSGKYVDKMIMVCNE
+489 LSGKYVDDMIMVCNE
-504 YSYRLTVKPAEAYG
+504 YRYRLTVKPTEAYG
-518 TLTPVE
+518 TLPTVA

-562 RFVINRKEHGAPD
+562 RFVINRKEHGAPES
-575 TDYKQIAV
+575 DYKQIAV

-592 YYYNDVNAVPGV
+592 YYYNDVNAIPGI
-604 VYDYQI
+604 VYDYRI
-610 KGQVMC
+610 RGQVMC
-616 SGNLLESDEVLTDVG
+616 SGKLIESDEKLTDVG

-656 SAEPTDG
+656 SAEPTEG
-663 SGVPGKSYVFSGAS
+663 SGVPGKSYVFTGAS
-677 NLTVDNDQLLNDA
+677 NLTVDNDLLLNDA
-690 TQAATL
+690 TQAVTL
-696 QAWVRAANEGTII
+696 QAWVRAAKEGTII
-709 EKPGMYKLAYKDKKI
+709 EKPGMYKLAYNGKKI
-724 EFSAGSQTLK
+724 EFTAGSQTLK

-754 ASATHLYIYVNG
+754 ANDTHLYIYVNG

-805 SADTIA
+805 NADTIA
-811 SDYSRYLVGNE
+811 SDYNRYLVGNE

-851 NHGVATGVK
+851 NHGVATNVTT
-860 ISSKDIPTSA
+860 SSKDIPTFA
-870 QLGHSSYTSVD
+870 QLGYSSYTATD

-933 AFNISGKVMYKGGN
+933 SFKISGKVMYKGGN

-1009 TDRNYQDDESGFELF
+1009 TDRNYQDDDNGFEIF
-1024 DVTTVRYIGRI
+1024 DVTTVRYIGRV
-1035 AGGTKQEALPVGHS
+1035 AGGTKQEAFPVGHS

-1064 YQNEAYKMTTEAR
+1064 YQNDAYQMTATKHEE
-1077 DTTLNHFKGAYV
+1077 TLNHFKGVYAK
-1089 SKQHKNRVAYD
+1089 KQYDNRVVYE
-1100 GNKITIYPDAETGE
+1100 GNKITIYPNAETGE
-1114 FYADLIPEK
+1114 FFADLIPEK

-1145 SNEFVQQN
+1145 SNEFAKQS
-1153 EVNEY
+1153 EVNAY
-1158 VDSVSTQGVFVNCS
+1158 VDSISTQGKFVNCS

-1186 YTPSILVKEKVKGK
+1186 YTPSIIVKEKVKGK
-1200 LQDFFGKEEL
+1200 LQDFFGKKEL
-1210 NVATLD
+1210 GISTLD

-1224 TYNPDNAAQPYTLG
+1224 TYDPDNAAQPYTLG

-1259 YKDKDGRRKEGVK
+1259 YKDKDGRRKDGVK
-1272 EDIVPTPEATL
+1272 EDIVPTPEAKL
-1283 SFSRGDL
+1283 SFSRGDI
-1290 AYGTQENITTDE
+1290 AYGTQEDITTDE
-1302 NGEAEW
+1302 KGEAEW

-1315 EMTSAMRSAAM
+1315 EMTSALRSAAM
-1326 DMTYTENSQSSSS
+1326 DMTYSENSESTSS
-1339 TTINWKEGF
+1339 TTINWKGGF
-1348 DGKGNTKAIIVG
+1348 DGKGNTKAIVIG
-1360 AKTMGSDFVT
+1360 AKTLGSDFVT

-1386 NSYSYLEK
+1386 NSYAYLEK
-1394 GVTVTSTSSY
+1394 GVTVTSTSTY
-1404 EGSVANEGVLNSE
+1404 EGNVTNEGVLNNE
-1417 AKINTELVTF
+1417 AK
-1427 VGAGAGVINKND
+1427 VGAKVITFTGLGAGVVNEND
-1439 IKNEY
+1439 VKNEF
-1444 SFGVSHSEMIG
+1444 SFGASHSETIG
-1455 GTDTDTKTMTTTT
+1455 GTDSDTKTMTTTT

-1473 SDPQYVGPDG
+1473 SDPQYVGSDG
-1483 DLFVGFSTNIGVGK
+1483 DLFVGYSTNIGVGK
-1497 TQNIAV
+1497 TENIAV
-1503 VSREM
+1503 TTREM
-1508 YQSAPD
+1508 YLANPSE
-1514 KYELFGDV
+1514 YELFGSV
-1522 TPAANDYLL
+1522 TPESNEYLL
-1531 VKATGLGLSQKYGTM
+1531 VKTTGLGLSQKYGTM
-1546 FTYPQVHIEKVLLPK
+1546 FTYPQVHIEQVLLPK
-1561 LEEVRNS
+1561 LEDVRNKL
-1568 MLHQQSEALDFQA
+1568 LHQQAEGVDFQA

-1593 KLGVDDA
+1593 KLAVDDP
-1600 NYGKSNND
+1600 NFGKSNND
-1608 KVFKGANANDPLD
+1608 KVFKGANANTPTD
-1621 GPSYKIYAPA
+1621 GPSYKIYAPV

-1646 IDNWKKQLRNN
+1646 IDNWKMQLRNN

-1691 TRFSLLIGAQF
+1691 QRFSILIGAQF
-1702 STNFGWELN
+1702 TNNFGWTLN
-1711 GTGMILNIDE
+1711 GTGMVLTVDE
-1721 KFTTE
+1721 SFTTE
-1726 HGGEFT
+1726 HGGEFST
-1732 NEETARHCKGY
+1732 EETARHCKGY

-1750 DYISVDVCRE
+1750 DYLSVDVCRE
-1760 AGYKDGDQYINY
+1760 AGYKDGDQYVKY
-1772 KDMKDEEGQT
+1772 KDMKNEEGQT

-1798 FEGEYKTKYYEPGQ
+1798 YEGEYKTKYYEPGQ
-1812 HVINEATVQMEVPE
+1812 HVIDEATVQMEVPE
-1826 ITVEKDFIENVP
+1826 ITVEKDFVENVP

-1864 IDDSSNPNGAQL
+1864 IDDGSNPNGAQL
-1876 LIDGAPIGNGR
+1876 LMDGAPIGNGR

-1924 DPTDFQDEIYDDV
+1924 DPTDFQGDIYDDV
-1937 TFSVHFTPSATDVNL
+1937 TFSVHFTPSATDVKL

-2010 TLMSYYNNQALYD
+2010 TLMSYYDDETLYD
-2023 QAVKNGMNAEMI
+2023 QAVKKGMNAEMI
-2035 KAADAGTIKY
+2035 KAADAGCIKY
-2045 SWFMDDLQDQ
+2045 RWFMDDQQDQ

-2064 SMINNAEVYNYSA
+2064 SMINNEEVYNYSA
-2077 VHSGIK
+2077 VHTGIK

-2100 LTVNDEVKLTFNEPI
+2100 LTVNDEVMLTFNEPI

-2146 KNDELV
+2146 KNDVLV
-2152 SEFQRNW
+2152 SEFLRNW
-2159 SGKNLTVE
+2159 SGKNLTIE

-2205 DKTIVSD
+2205 EKTIVSD

-2274 MHGARIWDKVLTPAR
+2274 MHGARIWDKVMTPAR

-2311 SEAKGDVLA
+2311 SEAKGSVLA

-2328 EMRGAEWAN
+2328 EMRGGEWAN

-2350 YLKLSAGSSCVV
+2350 YVKLSSGSSCVV
-2362 DNTMDYTIE
+2362 DNSMDYTIE

-2392 GEDMGGSLNLFAL
+2392 GEEMGGSLNLFAL
-2405 NLEEGRLVF
+2405 NLEEGRLVY

-2443 GRAQIYVDGKLNTYF
+2443 GRGQIYVDGKLNTYF

-2514 GNSNRLDGAEK
+2514 GNSNRLDGTEK

-2532 FETYIEWQGVKELQF
+2532 FETYTEWQGVKELQF
-2547 SLKDQKQQ
+2547 SLMDQKQQ
-2555 ADPTQKVPDAVV
+2555 ADPTQKVPDAVA
-2567 VGGDVETKTSAP
+2567 VGGDVETKASAP

-2638 AFIDRNQLKWS
+2638 AYIDRNQLKWS
-2649 DNALTV
+2649 DRALTV
-2655 VKKLNEEKTIRVKA
+2655 VKKLNEEKTLKVKA
-2669 LNNGGSIEHFTVE
+2669 LNKGGSIEHFTVE

-2695 TIDPTASQDIVLTID
+2695 TIDPTSSADILLTID

-2733 LQLTVKVEGEKPD
+2733 LQLTVKVEGEKPE
-2746 WTVNAA
+2746 WMVNPA

-2799 MYYAMLTVYSNDVS
+2799 MYYAMLTVYSNDVNG
-2813 SDNLEFR
+2813 SDLEFR
-2820 IWDASTGQTYIAESE
+2820 IWDASTGQTYIAQSE

-2858 DYRVQNISLNE
+2858 DYRVQNITLNE

-2901 KNEQYGFASWTKRN
+2901 KSEQYGFASWTKRN
-2915 GWMGQLTAID
+2915 GWVGQLTEID

-2933 SSQPQS
+2933 SSAPQN
-2939 LHISGPVVDPTSHKL
+2939 LHISGPAVDPTSHKL
-2954 TIRGAKADGTARWN
+2954 TIRGAKEDGTPRWN

-3032 AQLQYPSKT
+3032 AVLQYPSKT
-3041 SVGRKTKAAMA
+3041 SVGRKAKAAMA
-3052 AAKSADGTNAYFPY
+3052 AAKDADGTNAYFPY

-3088 SYVAG
+3088 SYVGG
-3093 ELRGYAEAIALPD
+3093 EPRGYAEGITLPD
-3106 GRTVFMLTIGGDK
+3106 GRTIFMLAVGGDK
-3119 PEGVDVTIE
+3119 PEAVDVTIE
-3128 RDGDVVAK
+3128 RGGNIIAK
-3136 APSAVSYA
+3136 APSAISYA

-3150 TLSEPMR
+3150 TINEPMH
-3157 ISFLGTEGGLYIYP
+3157 ISFLGTEGGLYVYP
-3171 SPFYSQLKIRAT
+3171 SPFYSQLKIRAM

-3189 TDVYVSDMSGK
+3189 ADVYVTDMSGK
-3200 RIVAWNDCNAG
+3200 RVVAWNDCNAG
-3211 GNVDITWNAGNSVP
+3211 GNVDITWNAGNTVP
-3225 AGVYIVSI
+3225 SGVYIVSI

>member
-1 MKRRREKQP
+1 MKRRRLQQP
-10 PPYLDGR
+10 PPYLDR
-17 VAGNAVSM
+17 RFAGNSVST
-25 RRSMRTPAG
+25 RRSMRTSAG

-42 VMMLMAFS
+42 VVMLMAFS
-50 VQKASAYDDW
+50 VQKASATDDW
-60 DNKWISQWYDP
+60 NNSWIHHRYNP
-71 INATIVLDIR
+71 VNATLELDIR
-81 VYQSWGG
+81 VFQTWGG
-88 GSPGGHCGF
+88 IGNGHCGF
-97 IGDNGYLTV
+97 CRNAGYL
-106 NVAGYG
+106 NVKVGGYD
-112 IKINGPS
+112 IKISGPDDNWKNFDV
-119 GTWNNSDDLEKYVKN
+119 GSDQVTGIDHKYVK
-134 DDDETLN
+134 
-141 KDVSVEWLDSRVVT
+141 WLGYT
-155 SNGKSA
+155 SDKA
-161 YFLKITVPLTQD
+161 YYLRLVIPLTQSQ
-173 RIGTDQEVEY
+173 IGTDVAVSY
-183 KGKWWRKA
+183 SGMWWRKGKTESS
-191 LAAED
+191 ED
-196 QKVNFKEKVDTRYG
+196 NPVSHNTSINTSYG
-210 CTPTIITNAYYGVKQ
+210 CTKTVITGGRYGVQ
-225 NKPGYVIAWKKDGK
+225 RNTTGYYIDWKKDGTTPNYSIDHYGSFVLCNS
-239 AGKNSIDDK
+239 AGKEISGIGSVSASNTSGSFFVPTDK
-248 GDFILY
+248 M
-254 SNDKPVDGIST
+254 S
-265 ISANLGSTGEFF
+265 
-277 IPAESLNLDNPSEY
+277 LDNFADYKVKQKYTPEY
-291 KIIQRYEPTYN
+291 NNQ
-302 KNVTYETSSSANKTR
+302 VTYSTLGDTHTR
-317 PAYPQVKEISAD
+317 PAYPQVKELSAD
-329 YNQVTRKIKVNWN
+329 YNQVTRKAKVNWN

-359 IKSTN
+359 IKSTDK
-364 GATNAV
+364 ATNAV
-370 KTTTQNIK
+370 ETTTQNFK
-378 YMAGKTAYS
+378 YMAGKTVYS

-392 PLGESLNYEFSIKR
+392 PLGKSMNYEFSIKR
-406 SHTGNYAVWN
+406 SHTGNSDVWN
-416 NAFIKHTSLSASA
+416 NAFSKHTSLSASA
-429 KHCNVTAGSVHA
+429 KHSNVTAGSVHA

-454 QTDGDIWSSGT
+454 QTEGDIWSSGT
-465 KAVLTRLNV
+465 KAVITRINV
-474 TNNTT
+474 TTNTT
-479 DNIELSKENF
+479 DNIELSKEEF
-489 QSGKYVDKMIMVCNE
+489 LSGKYVDDMIMVCNE
-504 YSYRLTVKPAEAYG
+504 YRYRLTVKPTEAYG
-518 TLTPVE
+518 TLPTVA

-592 YYYNDVNAVPGV
+592 YYYNDVNAIPGI
-604 VYDYQI
+604 VYDYRI

-616 SGNLLESDEVLTDVG
+616 SGKLLESDEALTDVG

-656 SAEPTDG
+656 SAEPTEG
-663 SGVPGKSYVFSGAS
+663 SGVPGKSYVFTGAS
-677 NLTVDNDQLLNDA
+677 NLTVDNDLLLNDA
-690 TQAATL
+690 TQAVTL
-696 QAWVRAANEGTII
+696 QAWVRAAKEGTII
-709 EKPGMYKLAYKDKKI
+709 EKPGMYKLAYNGKKI
-724 EFSAGSQTLK
+724 EFTAGSQTLK

-754 ASATHLYIYVNG
+754 ANDTHLYIYVNG

-805 SADTIA
+805 NADTIA
-811 SDYSRYLVGNE
+811 SDYNRYLVGNE

-851 NHGVATGVK
+851 NHGVATNVTT
-860 ISSKDIPTSA
+860 SSKDIPTFA
-870 QLGHSSYTSVD
+870 QLGYSSYTATD

-933 AFNISGKVMYKGGN
+933 SFKISGKVMYKGGN

-1009 TDRNYQDDESGFELF
+1009 TDRNYQDDDNGFEIF
-1024 DVTTVRYIGRI
+1024 DVTTVRYIGRV
-1035 AGGTKQEALPVGHS
+1035 AGGTKQEAFPVGHS

-1064 YQNEAYKMTTEAR
+1064 YQNDAYQMTATKHEE
-1077 DTTLNHFKGAYV
+1077 TLNHFKGVYAK
-1089 SKQHKNRVAYD
+1089 KQYDNRVMYE
-1100 GNKITIYPDAETGE
+1100 GNKITIYPNAETGE
-1114 FYADLIPEK
+1114 FFADLIPEK

-1129 VPGHDNIP
+1129 VPGHDNIS

-1145 SNEFVQQN
+1145 SNEFAKQS
-1153 EVNEY
+1153 EVNAY
-1158 VDSVSTQGVFVNCS
+1158 VDSISTQGKFVNCS

-1186 YTPSILVKEKVKGK
+1186 YTPSIIVKEKVKGK
-1200 LQDFFGKEEL
+1200 LQDFFGKKEL
-1210 NVATLD
+1210 SIATLD

-1259 YKDKDGRRKEGVK
+1259 YNDKDGRRKDGVK
-1272 EDIVPTPEATL
+1272 EDIVPTPEAKL
-1283 SFSRGDL
+1283 SFSRGDI
-1290 AYGTQENITTDE
+1290 AYGTQEDITTDE
-1302 NGEAEW
+1302 KGEAEW

-1315 EMTSAMRSAAM
+1315 EMTSALRSAAM
-1326 DMTYTENSQSSSS
+1326 DMTYSENSESTSS
-1339 TTINWKEGF
+1339 TTINWKGGF
-1348 DGKGNTKAIIVG
+1348 DGKGNTKAIVIG
-1360 AKTMGSDFVT
+1360 AKTLGSDFVT

-1386 NSYSYLEK
+1386 NSYAYLEK
-1394 GVTVTSTSSY
+1394 GVTVTSTSTY
-1404 EGSVANEGVLNSE
+1404 EGNVTNEGVLNNE
-1417 AKINTELVTF
+1417 AK
-1427 VGAGAGVINKND
+1427 VGAKVITFTGLGAGVVNEND
-1439 IKNEY
+1439 VKNEF
-1444 SFGVSHSEMIG
+1444 SFGASHSETIG
-1455 GTDTDTKTMTTTT
+1455 GTDSDTKTMTTTT

-1473 SDPQYVGPDG
+1473 SDPQYVGSDG
-1483 DLFVGFSTNIGVGK
+1483 DLFVGYSTNIGVGK
-1497 TQNIAV
+1497 TENIAV
-1503 VSREM
+1503 TTREM
-1508 YQSAPD
+1508 YLANPSE
-1514 KYELFGDV
+1514 YELFGSV
-1522 TPAANDYLL
+1522 TPESNEYLL
-1531 VKATGLGLSQKYGTM
+1531 VKTTGLGLSQKYGTM
-1546 FTYPQVHIEKVLLPK
+1546 FTYPQVHIEQVLLPK
-1561 LEEVRNS
+1561 LEDVRNKL
-1568 MLHQQSEALDFQA
+1568 LHQQAEGVDFQA

-1593 KLGVDDA
+1593 KLAVDDP
-1600 NYGKSNND
+1600 NFGKSNND
-1608 KVFKGANANDPLD
+1608 KVFKGANANTPTD

-1646 IDNWKKQLRNN
+1646 IDNWKMQLRNN

-1691 TRFSLLIGAQF
+1691 QRFSILIGAQF
-1702 STNFGWELN
+1702 TNNFGWTLN
-1711 GTGMILNIDE
+1711 GTGMVLTVDE
-1721 KFTTE
+1721 SFTTE
-1726 HGGEFT
+1726 HGGEFST
-1732 NEETARHCKGY
+1732 EETARHCKGY

-1750 DYISVDVCRE
+1750 DYLSVDVCRE
-1760 AGYKDGDQYINY
+1760 AGYKDGDQYIKY
-1772 KDMKDEEGQT
+1772 KDMKNEEGQT

-1798 FEGEYKTKYYEPGQ
+1798 YEGEYKTKYYEPGQ

-1826 ITVEKDFIENVP
+1826 ITVEKDFVENVP

-1924 DPTDFQDEIYDDV
+1924 DPTDFQGDIYDDV
-1937 TFSVHFTPSATDVNL
+1937 TFSVHFTPSATDVKL

-1967 AEVNGVQKHYMDV
+1967 TEVNGVQKHYMDV

-2010 TLMSYYNNQALYD
+2010 TLMSYYNDQTLYD
-2023 QAVKNGMNAEMI
+2023 QAVQNGMNAEMI
-2035 KAADAGTIKY
+2035 KAADAGCIKY
-2045 SWFMDDLQDQ
+2045 RWFMDDQQDQ

-2064 SMINNAEVYNYSA
+2064 SMINNEEVYNYSA

-2100 LTVNDEVKLTFNEPI
+2100 LTVNDEVI
-2115 ADGLLTDNNFSVTG
+2115 
-2129 IRNGAQTDHS
+2129 
-2139 VSVRLDG
+2139 
-2146 KNDELV
+2146 
-2152 SEFQRNW
+2152 
-2159 SGKNLTVE
+2159 
-2167 MWTLADKA
+2167 
-2175 QDAVLF
+2175 
-2181 SQGNANSAI
+2181 SQGNANSSI

-2274 MHGARIWDKVLTPAR
+2274 MHGARIWDKVMTPAR

-2311 SEAKGDVLA
+2311 SEAKGSVLA

-2328 EMRGAEWAN
+2328 EMRGGEWAN
-2337 PEGRAAAF
+2337 PEGRAVAF

-2350 YLKLSAGSSCVV
+2350 YLKLSSGSSCVV
-2362 DNTMDYTIE
+2362 DNSMDYTIE
-2371 TWFKADEA
+2371 TWFKSDEA

-2392 GEDMGGSLNLFAL
+2392 GEEMGGSLNLFAL

-2414 HNNGVRVACDGSY
+2414 HNNGVRVACDGSF

-2443 GRAQIYVDGKLNTYF
+2443 GRGQIYVDGKLNTYF

-2477 WTPADNLQQEK
+2477 WTPADNLQQET

-2514 GNSNRLDGAEK
+2514 GNSNRLDGTEK

-2547 SLKDQKQQ
+2547 SLMDQKQQ
-2555 ADPTQKVPDAVV
+2555 ADPTQKVPDAVA
-2567 VGGDVETKTSAP
+2567 VGGDVETKASAP
-2579 VKAKGPE
+2579 VKAKGLE

-2638 AFIDRNQLKWS
+2638 AYIDRNQLKWS

-2655 VKKLNEEKTIRVKA
+2655 VKKLNEEKTLKVKA
-2669 LNNGGSIEHFTVE
+2669 LNKGGSIEHFTVE

-2695 TIDPTASQDIVLTID
+2695 TIDPTSSADILLTID

-2733 LQLTVKVEGEKPD
+2733 LQLTVKVEGEKPE
-2746 WTVNAA
+2746 WTVNPA

-2799 MYYAMLTVYSNDVS
+2799 MYYAMLTVYSNDVNG
-2813 SDNLEFR
+2813 SDLEFR
-2820 IWDASTGQTYIAESE
+2820 IWDASTGQTYIAQSE

-2858 DYRVQNISLNE
+2858 DYRVQNITLNE

-2901 KNEQYGFASWTKRN
+2901 KSEQYGFASWTKRN
-2915 GWMGQLTAID
+2915 GWVGQLTEID

-2933 SSQPQS
+2933 SSAPQN
-2939 LHISGPVVDPTSHKL
+2939 LHISGPAVDPTSHKL
-2954 TIRGAKADGTARWN
+2954 TIRGAKEDGTPRWN

-3032 AQLQYPSKT
+3032 AVLQYPSKT
-3041 SVGRKTKAAMA
+3041 SVGRKAKAAMA
-3052 AAKSADGTNAYFPY
+3052 AAKNADGTNAYFPY

-3073 VEVEGVELQQGDRLV
+3073 VEVEGVSLQQGDRLV
-3088 SYVAG
+3088 SYVGG
-3093 ELRGYAEAIALPD
+3093 EPRGYAEGITLPD
-3106 GRTVFMLTIGGDK
+3106 GRTIFMLAVGGDK
-3119 PEGVDVTIE
+3119 PEAVDVTIE
-3128 RDGDVVAK
+3128 RGGDIIAK
-3136 APSAVSYA
+3136 APSVISYA

-3150 TLSEPMR
+3150 TINEPMH
-3157 ISFLGTEGGLYIYP
+3157 ISFLGTEGGLYVYP
-3171 SPFYSQLKIRAT
+3171 SPFYSQLKIRAM

-3189 TDVYVSDMSGK
+3189 ADVYVTDMSSK

-3211 GNVDITWNAGNSVP
+3211 GNVDITWNAGNTVP
-3225 AGVYIVSI
+3225 SGVYIVSI
-3233 SVDGNVYSMKAI
+3233 SVDGNVYSMKVI

>member
-1 MKRRREKQP
+1 MKRRRLQQP
-10 PPYLDGR
+10 PPYLDR
-17 VAGNAVSM
+17 RFAGNSVST
-25 RRSMRTPAG
+25 RRSMRTSAG

-42 VMMLMAFS
+42 VVMLMAFS
-50 VQKASAYDDW
+50 VQKASADDW
-60 DNKWISQWYDP
+60 NNAWIKQRFNP
-71 INATIVLDIR
+71 VNATLELDIR
-81 VYQSWGG
+81 VYQDWGASG
-88 GSPGGHCGF
+88 DGHCGF
-97 IGDNGYLTV
+97 CREDGYLTV
-106 NVAGYG
+106 NVAGKEIKLRGSKDEWTSLEVGGDQVTG
-112 IKINGPS
+112 I
-119 GTWNNSDDLEKYVKN
+119 DYKYVQ
-134 DDDETLN
+134 
-141 KDVSVEWLDSRVVT
+141 WL
-155 SNGKSA
+155 GKSTDPTNDKKA
-161 YFLKITVPLTQD
+161 YYLRLIIPLKQVNSSESVTYT
-173 RIGTDQEVEY
+173 
-183 KGKWWRKA
+183 GKWWRRGRS
-191 LAAED
+191 D
-196 QKVNFKEKVDTRYG
+196 NNVTHTVNIKTDYG
-210 CTPTIITNAYYGVKQ
+210 CTKTVITGGRYYVL
-225 NKPGYVIAWKKDGK
+225 NSTPGYIIFFKKDGK
-239 AGKNSIDDK
+239 ASDYSIDSYGSFVLCNSAGEEISGIGSVSASNTSGSFFVPTDK
-248 GDFILY
+248 M
-254 SNDKPVDGIST
+254 S
-265 ISANLGSTGEFF
+265 
-277 IPAESLNLDNPSEY
+277 LDNFSDYKVKQKYTPS
-291 KIIQRYEPTYN
+291 YN
-302 KNVTYETSSSANKTR
+302 KQVTYSTLSDSHTR

-329 YNQVTRKIKVNWN
+329 YNQVTRKAKVNWN

-359 IKSTN
+359 IKSTDK
-364 GATNAV
+364 ATNAV
-370 KTTTQNIK
+370 ETTTQNIQ

-392 PLGESLNYEFSIKR
+392 PLGKSLNYEFSIKR
-406 SHTGNYAVWN
+406 SHTGNSDVWN
-416 NAFIKHTSLSASA
+416 NAFSKHTSLSASA
-429 KHCNVTAGSVHA
+429 KHSNVTAGSVHA

-454 QTDGDIWSSGT
+454 QTEGDIWSSGT
-465 KAVLTRLNV
+465 KAVITRINV
-474 TNNTT
+474 TTNTT
-479 DNIELSKENF
+479 DNIELSKEEF
-489 QSGKYVDKMIMVCNE
+489 LSGKYVDDMIMICNE
-504 YSYRLTVKPAEAYG
+504 YRYRLTVKPTEAYG
-518 TLTPVE
+518 TLPTVA

-592 YYYNDVNAVPGV
+592 YYYNDVNAIPGI
-604 VYDYQI
+604 VYDYRI

-616 SGNLLESDEVLTDVG
+616 SGKLLESDEALTDVG

-656 SAEPTDG
+656 SAEPTEG
-663 SGVPGKSYVFSGAS
+663 SGVPGKSYVFTGAS

-690 TQAATL
+690 TQAVTL
-696 QAWVRAANEGTII
+696 QAWVRAAKEGTII
-709 EKPGMYKLAYKDKKI
+709 EKPGMYKLAYNGKKI
-724 EFSAGSQTLK
+724 EFTAGTQTLK

-754 ASATHLYIYVNG
+754 ASATHLIIYING
-766 LAVAEAE
+766 EAVAEAE

-805 SADTIA
+805 NADTIA
-811 SDYSRYLVGNE
+811 SDYNRYLVGNE

-851 NHGVATGVK
+851 NHGVATNVTT
-860 ISSKDIPTSA
+860 SSKDIPTSA
-870 QLGHSSYTSVD
+870 QLGYSSYTATD

-933 AFNISGKVMYKGGN
+933 SFKISGKVMYKGGN

-1009 TDRNYQDDESGFELF
+1009 TDRNYQDDDNGFEIF
-1024 DVTTVRYIGRI
+1024 DVTTVRYIGRV
-1035 AGGTKQEALPVGHS
+1035 AGGTKQEAFPVGHS

-1064 YQNEAYKMTTEAR
+1064 YQNDAYQMTATKHEE
-1077 DTTLNHFKGAYV
+1077 TLNHFKGVYAK
-1089 SKQHKNRVAYD
+1089 KQYDNRVVYD
-1100 GNKITIYPDAETGE
+1100 GNKITIYPNAETGE
-1114 FYADLIPEK
+1114 FFADLIPEK

-1145 SNEFVQQN
+1145 SNEFAKQS
-1153 EVNEY
+1153 EVNAY
-1158 VDSVSTQGVFVNCS
+1158 VDSISTQGKFVNCS

-1186 YTPSILVKEKVKGK
+1186 YTPSIIVKEKVKGK

-1210 NVATLD
+1210 GISTLD

-1224 TYNPDNAAQPYTLG
+1224 TYDPDNATQPYTLG

-1259 YKDKDGRRKEGVK
+1259 YKDKDGRRKDGVK
-1272 EDIVPTPEATL
+1272 EDIVPTPEAKL
-1283 SFSRGDL
+1283 SFSRGDI
-1290 AYGTQENITTDE
+1290 AYGTQEDITTDE
-1302 NGEAEW
+1302 KGEAEW

-1315 EMTSAMRSAAM
+1315 EMTSALRSAAM
-1326 DMTYTENSQSSSS
+1326 DMTYSENSESTSS
-1339 TTINWKEGF
+1339 TTINWKGGF
-1348 DGKGNTKAIIVG
+1348 DGKGNTKAIVIG
-1360 AKTMGSDFVT
+1360 AKTLGSDFVT

-1386 NSYSYLEK
+1386 NSYAYLEK
-1394 GVTVTSTSSY
+1394 GVTVTSTSTY
-1404 EGSVANEGVLNSE
+1404 EGNVTNEGVLNNE
-1417 AKINTELVTF
+1417 AK
-1427 VGAGAGVINKND
+1427 VGAKVITFTGLGAGVVNEND
-1439 IKNEY
+1439 VKNEF
-1444 SFGVSHSEMIG
+1444 SFGASHSETIG
-1455 GTDTDTKTMTTTT
+1455 GTDSDTKTMTTTT

-1473 SDPQYVGPDG
+1473 SDPQYVGSDG
-1483 DLFVGFSTNIGVGK
+1483 DLFVGYSTNIGVGK
-1497 TQNIAV
+1497 TENIAV
-1503 VSREM
+1503 TTREM
-1508 YQSAPD
+1508 YLANPSE
-1514 KYELFGDV
+1514 YELFGSV
-1522 TPAANDYLL
+1522 TPESNEYLL
-1531 VKATGLGLSQKYGTM
+1531 VKTTGLGLSQKYGTM
-1546 FTYPQVHIEKVLLPK
+1546 FTYPQVHIEQVLLPK
-1561 LEEVRNS
+1561 LEDVRNKL
-1568 MLHQQSEALDFQA
+1568 LHQQAEGVDFQA

-1593 KLGVDDA
+1593 KLAVDDP
-1600 NYGKSNND
+1600 NFGKSNND
-1608 KVFKGANANDPLD
+1608 KVFKGANANTPTD

-1646 IDNWKKQLRNN
+1646 IDNWKMQLRNN

-1691 TRFSLLIGAQF
+1691 QRFSILIGAQF
-1702 STNFGWELN
+1702 TNNFGWTLN
-1711 GTGMILNIDE
+1711 GTGMVLTVDE
-1721 KFTTE
+1721 SFTTE
-1726 HGGEFT
+1726 HGGEFST
-1732 NEETARHCKGY
+1732 EETARHCKGY

-1750 DYISVDVCRE
+1750 DYLSVDVCRE
-1760 AGYKDGDQYINY
+1760 AGYKDGDQYIKY
-1772 KDMKDEEGQT
+1772 KDMKNEEEHT

-1798 FEGEYKTKYYEPGQ
+1798 YEGEYKTKYYEPGQ

-1826 ITVEKDFIENVP
+1826 ITVEKDFVENVP

-1924 DPTDFQDEIYDDV
+1924 DPTDFQGDIYDDV
-1937 TFSVHFTPSATDVNL
+1937 TFSVHFTPSATDVSL

-1967 AEVNGVQKHYMDV
+1967 TEVNGVQKHYMDV

-2010 TLMSYYNNQALYD
+2010 TLMSYYNDQTLYD

-2045 SWFMDDLQDQ
+2045 RWFMDDQQDQ

-2064 SMINNAEVYNYSA
+2064 SMINNEEVYNYSA

-2100 LTVNDEVKLTFNEPI
+2100 LTVNDEVMLTFNEPI

-2159 SGKNLTVE
+2159 SGKNLTIE

-2181 SQGNANSAI
+2181 SQGNANSSI

-2274 MHGARIWDKVLTPAR
+2274 MHGARIWDKVMTPAR

-2311 SEAKGDVLA
+2311 SEAKGCVLA

-2328 EMRGAEWAN
+2328 EMRGGEWAN

-2350 YLKLSAGSSCVV
+2350 YLKLSSGSSCVV
-2362 DNTMDYTIE
+2362 DSSMDYTIE

-2392 GEDMGGSLNLFAL
+2392 GEEMGGSLNLFAL

-2414 HNNGVRVACDGSY
+2414 HNNGVRVACDGSF

-2443 GRAQIYVDGKLNTYF
+2443 GRGQIYVDGKLNTYF

-2506 KSETLVEN
+2506 KSEALVEN
-2514 GNSNRLDGAEK
+2514 GNSNRLDGTEK

-2547 SLKDQKQQ
+2547 SLMDQKQQ
-2555 ADPTQKVPDAVV
+2555 ADPTQKVPDAVA
-2567 VGGDVETKTSAP
+2567 VGGDVETKASAP

-2638 AFIDRNQLKWS
+2638 AYIDRNQLKWS

-2655 VKKLNEEKTIRVKA
+2655 VKKLNEEKTIKVKA
-2669 LNNGGSIEHFTVE
+2669 LNKGGSIEHFTVE

-2695 TIDPTASQDIVLTID
+2695 TIDPTSSADILLTID

-2733 LQLTVKVEGEKPD
+2733 LQLTVKVEGEKPE
-2746 WTVNAA
+2746 WTVNPA

-2799 MYYAMLTVYSNDVS
+2799 MYYAMLTVYSNDVNG
-2813 SDNLEFR
+2813 SDLEFR
-2820 IWDASTGQTYIAESE
+2820 IWDASTGQTYIAQSE

-2858 DYRVQNISLNE
+2858 DYRVQNITLNE

-2901 KNEQYGFASWTKRN
+2901 KSEQYGFASWTKRN
-2915 GWMGQLTAID
+2915 GWVGQLTEID

-2933 SSQPQS
+2933 SSAPQN
-2939 LHISGPVVDPTSHKL
+2939 LHISGPAVDPTSHKL
-2954 TIRGAKADGTARWN
+2954 TIRGAKEDGTPRWN

-3041 SVGRKTKAAMA
+3041 SVGRKAKAAMA
-3052 AAKSADGTNAYFPY
+3052 AAKNADGTNAYFPY

-3073 VEVEGVELQQGDRLV
+3073 VEVEGVSLQQGDRLV

-3093 ELRGYAEAIALPD
+3093 EPRGYAEAIELPD
-3106 GRTVFMLTIGGDK
+3106 GRTIFMLAVGGDK
-3119 PEGVDVTIE
+3119 PEAVDVTIE
-3128 RDGDVVAK
+3128 RGGNIIAK
-3136 APSAVSYA
+3136 VPSVISYA

-3150 TLSEPMR
+3150 TINEPMH
-3157 ISFLGTEGGLYIYP
+3157 ISFLGTDGGLYVYP
-3171 SPFYSQLKIRAT
+3171 SPFYSQLKIRAM

-3189 TDVYVSDMSGK
+3189 TDVYVTDMSGK
-3200 RIVAWNDCNAG
+3200 RVVAWNDCNAG
-3211 GNVDITWNAGNSVP
+3211 GNVDITWNAGNTVP
-3225 AGVYIVSI
+3225 SGVYIVSI

>member
-1 MKRRREKQP
+1 MKRRRLQQP
-10 PPYLDGR
+10 PPYLDRR
-17 VAGNAVSM
+17 VAGNSVST
-25 RRSMRTPAG
+25 RRSMRTSAG

-42 VMMLMAFS
+42 VVMLMAFS
-50 VQKASAYDDW
+50 VQKASADDW
-60 DNKWISQWYDP
+60 NNAWIKQRFNP
-71 INATIVLDIR
+71 VNATLELDIR
-81 VYQSWGG
+81 VYQDWGASG
-88 GSPGGHCGF
+88 DGHCGF
-97 IGDNGYLTV
+97 CRGDGYLTV
-106 NVAGYG
+106 NVAGKEIKLRGPEDKWTSLEVGGDQVTG
-112 IKINGPS
+112 I
-119 GTWNNSDDLEKYVKN
+119 DYKYVQ
-134 DDDETLN
+134 
-141 KDVSVEWLDSRVVT
+141 WL
-155 SNGKSA
+155 GKSTDPTNDKKA
-161 YFLKITVPLTQD
+161 YYLRLIIPLKQVNSSESVTYT
-173 RIGTDQEVEY
+173 
-183 KGKWWRKA
+183 GKWWRRGRS
-191 LAAED
+191 D
-196 QKVNFKEKVDTRYG
+196 NNVTHTVNIKTNYG
-210 CTPTIITNAYYGVKQ
+210 CTKTVITGGRYYVL
-225 NKPGYVIAWKKDGK
+225 NRTPGYIIFFKKDGK
-239 AGKNSIDDK
+239 ASDYSIDSYGSFVLCNSAGEEISGIGSVSASNTSGSFFVPTDK
-248 GDFILY
+248 M
-254 SNDKPVDGIST
+254 S
-265 ISANLGSTGEFF
+265 
-277 IPAESLNLDNPSEY
+277 LDNFSDYKVKQKYTPS
-291 KIIQRYEPTYN
+291 YN
-302 KNVTYETSSSANKTR
+302 KQVTYSTLSDSHTR

-329 YNQVTRKIKVNWN
+329 YNQVTRKAKVNWN

-359 IKSTN
+359 IKSTDK
-364 GATNAV
+364 ATNAV
-370 KTTTQNIK
+370 ETTTQNIQ

-392 PLGESLNYEFSIKR
+392 PLGKSLNYEFSIKR
-406 SHTGNYAVWN
+406 SHTGNSDVWN
-416 NAFIKHTSLSASA
+416 NAFSKHTSLSASA
-429 KHCNVTAGSVHA
+429 KHSNVTAGSVHA

-454 QTDGDIWSSGT
+454 QTEGDIWSSGT
-465 KAVLTRLNV
+465 KAVITRINV
-474 TNNTT
+474 TTNTT
-479 DNIELSKENF
+479 DNIELSKEEF
-489 QSGKYVDKMIMVCNE
+489 LSGKYVDDMIMVCNE
-504 YSYRLTVKPAEAYG
+504 YRYRLTVKPTEAYG
-518 TLTPVE
+518 TLPTVA
-524 APESIMPTSI
+524 APESVMPTSI

-575 TDYKQIAV
+575 ADYKQIAV

-592 YYYNDVNAVPGV
+592 YYYNDVNAIPGI
-604 VYDYQI
+604 VYDYRI
-610 KGQVMC
+610 RGQVMC
-616 SGNLLESDEVLTDVG
+616 SGKLIESDEKLTDVG

-656 SAEPTDG
+656 SAEPTEG
-663 SGVPGKSYVFSGAS
+663 SGVPGKSYVFTGAS

-690 TQAATL
+690 TQAVTL
-696 QAWVRAANEGTII
+696 QAWVRAAKEGTII
-709 EKPGMYKLAYKDKKI
+709 EKPGMYKLAYNGKKI
-724 EFSAGSQTLK
+724 EFTAGTQTLK
-734 TPKKLSEYVSSDQF
+734 TPKKLSDYASSAQF

-754 ASATHLYIYVNG
+754 ANDTHLYIYVNG

-805 SADTIA
+805 NADTIA
-811 SDYSRYLVGNE
+811 SDYNRYLVGNE

-851 NHGVATGVK
+851 NHGVATNVTT
-860 ISSKDIPTSA
+860 SSKDIPTSA
-870 QLGHSSYTSVD
+870 QLGYSSYTATD

-933 AFNISGKVMYKGGN
+933 SFKISGKVMYKGGN

-1009 TDRNYQDDESGFELF
+1009 TDRNYQDDDNGFEIF
-1024 DVTTVRYIGRI
+1024 DVTTVRYIGRV
-1035 AGGTKQEALPVGHS
+1035 AGGTKQEAFPVGHS

-1064 YQNEAYKMTTEAR
+1064 YQNDAYQMTATKHEE
-1077 DTTLNHFKGAYV
+1077 TLNHFKGVYAK
-1089 SKQHKNRVAYD
+1089 KQYDNRVVYE
-1100 GNKITIYPDAETGE
+1100 GNKITIYPNAETGE
-1114 FYADLIPEK
+1114 FFADLIPEK

-1145 SNEFVQQN
+1145 SNEFAKQS
-1153 EVNEY
+1153 EVNAY
-1158 VDSVSTQGVFVNCS
+1158 VDSISTQGKYINCS

-1186 YTPSILVKEKVKGK
+1186 YTPSIIVKEKVKGK
-1200 LQDFFGKEEL
+1200 LQDFFGKKEL
-1210 NVATLD
+1210 SIATLD

-1259 YKDKDGRRKEGVK
+1259 YKDKDGRRKDGVK
-1272 EDIVPTPEATL
+1272 EDIVPTPEAKL
-1283 SFSRGDL
+1283 SFSRGDI
-1290 AYGTQENITTDE
+1290 AYGTQEDITTDE
-1302 NGEAEW
+1302 KGEAEW

-1315 EMTSAMRSAAM
+1315 EMTSALRSAAM
-1326 DMTYTENSQSSSS
+1326 DMTYSENSESTSS
-1339 TTINWKEGF
+1339 TTINWKGGF
-1348 DGKGNTKAIIVG
+1348 DGKGNTKAIVIG
-1360 AKTMGSDFVT
+1360 AKTLGSDFVT

-1386 NSYSYLEK
+1386 NSYAYLEK
-1394 GVTVTSTSSY
+1394 GVTVTSTSTY
-1404 EGSVANEGVLNSE
+1404 EGNVTNEGVLNNE
-1417 AKINTELVTF
+1417 AK
-1427 VGAGAGVINKND
+1427 VGAKVITFTGLGAGVVNEND
-1439 IKNEY
+1439 VKNEF
-1444 SFGVSHSEMIG
+1444 SFGASHSETIG
-1455 GTDTDTKTMTTTT
+1455 GTDSDTKTMTTTT

-1473 SDPQYVGPDG
+1473 SDPQYVGSDG
-1483 DLFVGFSTNIGVGK
+1483 DLFVGYSTNIGVGK
-1497 TQNIAV
+1497 TENIAV
-1503 VSREM
+1503 TTREM
-1508 YQSAPD
+1508 YQANPSE
-1514 KYELFGDV
+1514 YELFGSV
-1522 TPAANDYLL
+1522 TPESNEYLL
-1531 VKATGLGLSQKYGTM
+1531 VKTTGLGLSQKYGTM
-1546 FTYPQVHIEKVLLPK
+1546 FTYPQVHIEQVLLPK
-1561 LEEVRNS
+1561 LEDVRNKL
-1568 MLHQQSEALDFQA
+1568 LHQQAEGVDFQA

-1593 KLGVDDA
+1593 KLAVDDP
-1600 NYGKSNND
+1600 NFGKSNND
-1608 KVFKGANANDPLD
+1608 KVFKGANANTPTD

-1646 IDNWKKQLRNN
+1646 IENWKMQLRNN

-1691 TRFSLLIGAQF
+1691 QRFSILIGAQF
-1702 STNFGWELN
+1702 TNNFGWTLN
-1711 GTGMILNIDE
+1711 GTGMVLTVDE
-1721 KFTTE
+1721 SFTTE
-1726 HGGEFT
+1726 HGGEFST
-1732 NEETARHCKGY
+1732 EETARHCKGY

-1750 DYISVDVCRE
+1750 DYLSVDVCRE
-1760 AGYKDGDQYINY
+1760 AGYKDGDQYIKY
-1772 KDMKDEEGQT
+1772 KDMKNEEGQT

-1798 FEGEYKTKYYEPGQ
+1798 YEGEYKTKYYEPGQ

-1826 ITVEKDFIENVP
+1826 ITVEKDFVENVP

-1876 LIDGAPIGNGR
+1876 LMDGAPIGNGR

-1924 DPTDFQDEIYDDV
+1924 DPTDFQGDIYDDV
-1937 TFSVHFTPSATDVNL
+1937 TFSVHFTPSATDVKL

-2010 TLMSYYNNQALYD
+2010 TLMSYYDDETLYD

-2045 SWFMDDLQDQ
+2045 RWFMDDQQDQ

-2064 SMINNAEVYNYSA
+2064 SMINNEEVYNYSA
-2077 VHSGIK
+2077 VHTGIK

-2100 LTVNDEVKLTFNEPI
+2100 LTVNDEVMLTFNEPI

-2129 IRNGAQTDHS
+2129 VRNGAQTDHS

-2146 KNDELV
+2146 KNDVLV

-2159 SGKNLTVE
+2159 SGKNLTIE

-2205 DKTIVSD
+2205 EKTIVSD

-2259 VFGASVDGSGHFAGK
+2259 VFGASVDGSGHFAGR

-2311 SEAKGDVLA
+2311 AEAKGNVLA

-2328 EMRGAEWAN
+2328 EMRGGEWAN

-2350 YLKLSAGSSCVV
+2350 YVKLSSGSSCVV
-2362 DNTMDYTIE
+2362 DNSMDYTIE

-2392 GEDMGGSLNLFAL
+2392 GEEMGGSLNLFAL

-2414 HNNGVRVACDGSY
+2414 HNNGVRVACDGSF

-2443 GRAQIYVDGKLNTYF
+2443 GRGQIYVDGKLNTYF

-2514 GNSNRLDGAEK
+2514 GNSNRLDGTEK

-2532 FETYIEWQGVKELQF
+2532 FETYTEWQGVKELQF
-2547 SLKDQKQQ
+2547 SLMDQKQQ

-2567 VGGDVETKTSAP
+2567 VGGDVETKASAP

-2638 AFIDRNQLKWS
+2638 AYIDRNQLKWS
-2649 DNALTV
+2649 DRALTV
-2655 VKKLNEEKTIRVKA
+2655 VKKLNEEKTLKVKA
-2669 LNNGGSIEHFTVE
+2669 LNKGGSIEHFTVE

-2695 TIDPTASQDIVLTID
+2695 TIDPTSSEDIVLTID

-2733 LQLTVKVEGEKPD
+2733 LQLTVKVEGEKPE

-2799 MYYAMLTVYSNDVS
+2799 MYYAMLTVYSNDVNG
-2813 SDNLEFR
+2813 SDLEFR
-2820 IWDASTGQTYIAESE
+2820 IWDASTGQTYIAQSE

-2858 DYRVQNISLNE
+2858 DYRVQNITLNE

-2901 KNEQYGFASWTKRN
+2901 KSEQYGFASWTKRN
-2915 GWMGQLTAID
+2915 GWVGQLTEID

-2939 LHISGPVVDPTSHKL
+2939 LHISGPAVDPTSHKL
-2954 TIRGAKADGTARWN
+2954 TIRGAKEDGTPRWN

-3041 SVGRKTKAAMA
+3041 SVGRKAKAAMA
-3052 AAKSADGTNAYFPY
+3052 AAKNADGTNAYFPY

-3093 ELRGYAEAIALPD
+3093 EPRGYAEGITLPD
-3106 GRTVFMLTIGGDK
+3106 GRTIFMLAVGGDK
-3119 PEGVDVTIE
+3119 PEAVDVTIE
-3128 RDGDVVAK
+3128 RGGDVVAK
-3136 APSAVSYA
+3136 APSVISYA

-3150 TLSEPMR
+3150 TINEPMH
-3157 ISFLGTEGGLYIYP
+3157 ISFLGTEGGLYVYP
-3171 SPFYSQLKIRAT
+3171 SPFYSQLKIRAM

-3189 TDVYVSDMSGK
+3189 ADVYVTDMSGK
-3200 RIVAWNDCNAG
+3200 RVVAWNDCNAG
-3211 GNVDITWNAGNSVP
+3211 GNVDITWNAGNTVP

>member
-1 MKRRREKQP
+1 MKRRRLQQP

-17 VAGNAVSM
+17 VADNSVSM
-25 RRSMRTPAG
+25 QRSMRTSAG

-60 DNKWISQWYDP
+60 NNKWISQWYDP

-88 GSPGGHCGF
+88 GDDGHCGF
-97 IGDNGYLTV
+97 IGDDGYLTV
-106 NVAGYG
+106 TVAGYG

-119 GTWNNSDDLEKYVKN
+119 GTWNNSKDFKKYVKN
-134 DDDETLN
+134 DDGKTLN
-141 KDVSVEWLDSRVVT
+141 KDVSVEWLGDRVVT

-161 YFLKITVPLTQD
+161 YYLKITVPLTQD
-173 RIGTDQEVEY
+173 RIGKDQEVY
-183 KGKWWRKA
+183 YNGKWWRRTKTA
-191 LAAED
+191 TD
-196 QKVNFKEKVDTRYG
+196 QKVDFTEIVDTRYG

-225 NKPGYVIAWKKDGK
+225 NKPGYFIVWKKDGK
-239 AGKNSIDDK
+239 ADKNSIDRY
-248 GDFILY
+248 GYYFICDSEGKEINGTDSL
-254 SNDKPVDGIST
+254 V
-265 ISANLGSTGEFF
+265 GSQTSGSLF
-277 IPAESLNLDNPSEY
+277 IPTERMSLDNFSDYKVKQKYTPSNN
-291 KIIQRYEPTYN
+291 N
-302 KNVTYETSSSANKTR
+302 KVTYSTLSDSYTR
-317 PAYPQVKEISAD
+317 PAYPQVNEISANYD
-329 YNQVTRKIKVNWN
+329 QVTRKMKVNWN
-342 LSAAPTQ
+342 LSAAPTL

-359 IKSTN
+359 IKSTDK
-364 GATNAV
+364 ATNAV
-370 KTTTQNIK
+370 ETTTQNIK

-392 PLGESLNYEFSIKR
+392 PLGKSLNYEFSIKR
-406 SHTGNYAVWN
+406 SHTGNSDVWN
-416 NAFIKHTSLSASA
+416 NAFSKSTSLDVST
-429 KHCNVTAGSVHA
+429 KHSNVTAGSVHA

-454 QTDGDIWSSGT
+454 QTNGDTWSSGT

-474 TNNTT
+474 TSNTT
-479 DNIELSKENF
+479 DNIELSKEEF
-489 QSGKYVDKMIMVCNE
+489 LSGKYVDDMIMVCNE
-504 YSYRLTVKPAEAYG
+504 YRYRLTVKPAEAYG
-518 TLTPVE
+518 TLPTVA

-656 SAEPTDG
+656 SAEATDG
-663 SGVPGKSYVFSGAS
+663 SGVPGKSYVFTGAS
-677 NLTVDNDQLLNDA
+677 KLTVDNDLLLNDA

-696 QAWVRAANEGTII
+696 QAWVRAAKEGTII
-709 EKPGMYKLAYKDKKI
+709 EKSGMYKLAYNDKKI
-724 EFSAGSQTLK
+724 EFSAGTQMLK
-734 TPKKLSEYVSSDQF
+734 TPKKLSEFVSSDQF

-754 ASATHLYIYVNG
+754 ASATHLIIYING
-766 LAVAEAE
+766 QAVAEAE

-811 SDYSRYLVGNE
+811 SDYNRYLVGNE

-851 NHGVATGVK
+851 NHGVATNVTT
-860 ISSKDIPTSA
+860 SSKDIPTSA
-870 QLGHSSYTSVD
+870 QLGYSSYTAKD

-933 AFNISGKVMYKGGN
+933 SFNISGKVMYKGGN

-1009 TDRNYQDDESGFELF
+1009 TDRNYQDDDNGFEIF
-1024 DVTTVRYIGRI
+1024 DVTTVRYIGRV
-1035 AGGTKQEALPVGHS
+1035 AGGTKQEAFPVGHS

-1077 DTTLNHFKGAYV
+1077 ETTLNHVKGVYV
-1089 SKQHKNRVAYD
+1089 SKQHQNRVAYD

-1145 SNEFVQQN
+1145 SNEFAKQS
-1153 EVNEY
+1153 EVNAY
-1158 VDSVSTQGVFVNCS
+1158 VDSISTQGKFVNCS

-1186 YTPSILVKEKVKGK
+1186 YTPSIIVKEKVNGK

-1210 NVATLD
+1210 TVSTLD

-1259 YKDKDGRRKEGVK
+1259 YKDKDGRRKDGVK
-1272 EDIVPTPEATL
+1272 EDIVPTPEAKL
-1283 SFSRGDL
+1283 SFSRGDI
-1290 AYGTQENITTDE
+1290 AYGTQEDITTDE
-1302 NGEAEW
+1302 KGEAEW

-1315 EMTSAMRSAAM
+1315 EMTSALRSAAM
-1326 DMTYTENSQSSSS
+1326 DMTYSENSQSTSS

-1348 DGKGNTKAIIVG
+1348 DGKGNTKAIVIG
-1360 AKTMGSDFVT
+1360 AKTLGSDFVT

-1386 NSYSYLEK
+1386 NSYAYLEK

-1404 EGSVANEGVLNSE
+1404 EGNVTNEGVLNNE
-1417 AKINTELVTF
+1417 AKIGLELMTF
-1427 VGAGAGVINKND
+1427 AGVGAGKITNNE
-1439 IKNEY
+1439 IKDEY
-1444 SFGVSHSEMIG
+1444 SFGVSHSETIG

-1473 SDPQYVGPDG
+1473 SDPQYVGADG

-1508 YQSAPD
+1508 YQSAPN

-1546 FTYPQVHIEKVLLPK
+1546 FIYPQVHIEKVLLPK

-1581 MANNTKKPVYVS
+1581 MADNTKLPVYVS
-1593 KLGVDDA
+1593 KLATDDP

-1608 KVFKGANANDPLD
+1608 KVFGGANADDPCD
-1621 GPSYKIYAPA
+1621 GPSYKIYAPK
-1631 GQPLKEDTIMFLNQS
+1631 GVVMKEDTIMYLNQS
-1646 IDNWKKQLRNN
+1646 IENWKTQLRNN

-1674 GASYEYSEEYEV
+1674 GASYEYSEEYGV

-1691 TRFSLLIGAQF
+1691 ARFSLLVGAQY
-1702 STNFGWELN
+1702 SANVGWGFD
-1711 GTGMILNIDE
+1711 GTGFVLNIDE
-1721 KFTTE
+1721 KVTTE

-1760 AGYKDGDQYINY
+1760 AGYKNGDQYIKY
-1772 KDMKDEEGQT
+1772 KDMKNEEGQT

-1798 FEGEYKTKYYEPGQ
+1798 YEGEYKTKYYEPGQ

-2010 TLMSYYNNQALYD
+2010 TLMSYYNDQALYD

-2337 PEGRAAAF
+2337 PEGRAVAF

-2350 YLKLSAGSSCVV
+2350 YLKLSSGSSCVV

-2477 WTPADNLQQEK
+2477 WTPVDNLQQEK

-2514 GNSNRLDGAEK
+2514 GNSNRLDGTEK

-2649 DNALTV
+2649 DRALTV

-2733 LQLTVKVEGEKPD
+2733 LQLTVKVEGEKPE
-2746 WTVNAA
+2746 WTVNPA

-2858 DYRVQNISLNE
+2858 DYRVQNITLNE

-2933 SSQPQS
+2933 SSAPQN
-2939 LHISGPVVDPTSHKL
+2939 LHISGTAVDPTSHKL

-3041 SVGRKTKAAMA
+3041 SVGRKAKAV
-3052 AAKSADGTNAYFPY
+3052 KSADDATAYFPY

-3093 ELRGYAEAIALPD
+3093 EPRGYAEAIALPD

-3119 PEGVDVTIE
+3119 PEAVEVTVE
-3128 RDGDVVAK
+3128 RDGNVVAK

-3171 SPFYSQLKIRAT
+3171 SPFYSQLKIRAI

-3211 GNVDITWNAGNSVP
+3211 GNVDITWNAGNTVP

-3233 SVDGNVYSMKAI
+3233 AVDGNVYSMKAI

>member
-1 MKRRREKQP
+1 
-10 PPYLDGR
+10 
-17 VAGNAVSM
+17 
-25 RRSMRTPAG
+25 
-34 RFMQFFLC
+34 MQFFLC
-42 VMMLMAFS
+42 VVMLMAFS
-50 VQKASAYDDW
+50 VQKASADDW
-60 DNKWISQWYDP
+60 NNAWIKQRFNP
-71 INATIVLDIR
+71 VNATLELDIR
-81 VYQSWGG
+81 VYQDWGG
-88 GSPGGHCGF
+88 SGNGHCGF
-97 IGDNGYLTV
+97 CRDDGYLTV
-106 NVAGYG
+106 NVAGKEIKLRGPKNEWTSLSVGSDEVTG
-112 IKINGPS
+112 I
-119 GTWNNSDDLEKYVKN
+119 DYKYVY
-134 DDDETLN
+134 
-141 KDVSVEWLDSRVVT
+141 WLGKSTDPT
-155 SNGKSA
+155 NGKKA
-161 YFLKITVPLTQD
+161 YYLRLIIPLKQVNSSESVTYT
-173 RIGTDQEVEY
+173 
-183 KGKWWRKA
+183 GKWWRRGR
-191 LAAED
+191 D
-196 QKVNFKEKVDTRYG
+196 DNNVTHTVNIKTNYG
-210 CTPTIITNAYYGVKQ
+210 CTKTVITGGRYYVL
-225 NKPGYVIAWKKDGK
+225 NRTPGYIIFFKKDGK
-239 AGKNSIDDK
+239 ASDYSIDSY
-248 GDFILY
+248 GSFVLC
-254 SNDKPVDGIST
+254 N
-265 ISANLGSTGEFF
+265 STGEEISGIGSVSASNTSGSFF
-277 IPAESLNLDNPSEY
+277 VPTDKMSLDNFSDYKVKQKYTPS
-291 KIIQRYEPTYN
+291 YN
-302 KNVTYETSSSANKTR
+302 KQVTYSTLSDSHTR

-329 YNQVTRKIKVNWN
+329 YNQVTRKAKVNWN

-359 IKSTN
+359 IKSTDK
-364 GATNAV
+364 ATNAV
-370 KTTTQNIK
+370 ETTTQNIQ

-392 PLGESLNYEFSIKR
+392 PLGKSLNYEFSIKR
-406 SHTGNYAVWN
+406 SHTGNSDVWN
-416 NAFIKHTSLSASA
+416 NAFSKHTSLSASA
-429 KHCNVTAGSVHA
+429 KHSNVTAGSVHA

-454 QTDGDIWSSGT
+454 QTEGDIWSSGT
-465 KAVLTRLNV
+465 KAVITRINV
-474 TNNTT
+474 TTNTT
-479 DNIELSKENF
+479 DNIELSKEEF
-489 QSGKYVDKMIMVCNE
+489 LSGKYVDDMIMVCNE
-504 YSYRLTVKPAEAYG
+504 YRYRLTVKPTEAYG
-518 TLTPVE
+518 TLPTVA

-592 YYYNDVNAVPGV
+592 YYYNDVNAIPGI
-604 VYDYQI
+604 VYDYSI
-610 KGQVMC
+610 RGQVMC
-616 SGNLLESDEVLTDVG
+616 SGKLIESDEKLTDVG

-656 SAEPTDG
+656 SAEPTEG
-663 SGVPGKSYVFSGAS
+663 SGVPGKSYVFTGAS

-690 TQAATL
+690 TQAVTL
-696 QAWVRAANEGTII
+696 QAWVRAAKEGTII
-709 EKPGMYKLAYKDKKI
+709 EKPGMYKLAYNNKKI
-724 EFSAGSQTLK
+724 EFTAGSQTLK

-754 ASATHLYIYVNG
+754 ASATHLIIYING
-766 LAVAEAE
+766 EAVAEAE

-805 SADTIA
+805 NADTIA
-811 SDYSRYLVGNE
+811 SDYNRYLVGNE

-851 NHGVATGVK
+851 NHGVATNVTT
-860 ISSKDIPTSA
+860 SSKDIPTSA
-870 QLGHSSYTSVD
+870 QLGYSSYTATD

-933 AFNISGKVMYKGGN
+933 SFKISGKVMYKGGN

-1009 TDRNYQDDESGFELF
+1009 TDRNYQDDDNGFEIF
-1024 DVTTVRYIGRI
+1024 DVTTVRYIGRV
-1035 AGGTKQEALPVGHS
+1035 AGGTKQEAFPVGHS

-1064 YQNEAYKMTTEAR
+1064 YQNDAYQMTATKHEE
-1077 DTTLNHFKGAYV
+1077 TLNHFKGVYAK
-1089 SKQHKNRVAYD
+1089 KQYDNRVVYE
-1100 GNKITIYPDAETGE
+1100 GNKITIYPNAETGE
-1114 FYADLIPEK
+1114 FFADLIPEK

-1145 SNEFVQQN
+1145 SNEFAKQS
-1153 EVNEY
+1153 EVNAY
-1158 VDSVSTQGVFVNCS
+1158 VDSISTQGKFVNCS

-1186 YTPSILVKEKVKGK
+1186 YTPSIIVKEKVKGK

-1210 NVATLD
+1210 SISTLD

-1224 TYNPDNAAQPYTLG
+1224 TYDPDNAAQPYTLG

-1259 YKDKDGRRKEGVK
+1259 YKDKDGRRKDGVK
-1272 EDIVPTPEATL
+1272 EDIVPTPEAKL
-1283 SFSRGDL
+1283 SFSRGDI
-1290 AYGTQENITTDE
+1290 AYGTQEDITTDE
-1302 NGEAEW
+1302 KGEAEW

-1315 EMTSAMRSAAM
+1315 EMTSALRSAAM
-1326 DMTYTENSQSSSS
+1326 DMTYSENSESTSS
-1339 TTINWKEGF
+1339 TTINWKGGF
-1348 DGKGNTKAIIVG
+1348 DGKGNTKAIVIG
-1360 AKTMGSDFVT
+1360 AKTLGSDFVT

-1386 NSYSYLEK
+1386 NSYAYLEK
-1394 GVTVTSTSSY
+1394 GVTVTSTSTY
-1404 EGSVANEGVLNSE
+1404 EGNVTNEGVLNNE
-1417 AKINTELVTF
+1417 AK
-1427 VGAGAGVINKND
+1427 VGAKVITFTGLGAGVVNEND
-1439 IKNEY
+1439 VKNEF
-1444 SFGVSHSEMIG
+1444 SFGASHSETIG
-1455 GTDTDTKTMTTTT
+1455 GTDSDTKTMTTTT

-1473 SDPQYVGPDG
+1473 SDPQYVGSDG
-1483 DLFVGFSTNIGVGK
+1483 DLFVGYSTNIGVGK
-1497 TQNIAV
+1497 TENIAV
-1503 VSREM
+1503 TTREM
-1508 YQSAPD
+1508 YLANPSE
-1514 KYELFGDV
+1514 YELFGSV
-1522 TPAANDYLL
+1522 TPESNEYLL
-1531 VKATGLGLSQKYGTM
+1531 VKTTGLGLSQKYGTM
-1546 FTYPQVHIEKVLLPK
+1546 FTYPQVHIEQVLLPK
-1561 LEEVRNS
+1561 LEDVRNKL
-1568 MLHQQSEALDFQA
+1568 LHQQAEGVDFQA

-1593 KLGVDDA
+1593 KLAVDDP
-1600 NYGKSNND
+1600 NFGKSNND
-1608 KVFKGANANDPLD
+1608 KVFKGANANTPTD

-1646 IDNWKKQLRNN
+1646 IDNWKMQLRNN

-1691 TRFSLLIGAQF
+1691 QRFSILIGAQF
-1702 STNFGWELN
+1702 TNNFGWTLN
-1711 GTGMILNIDE
+1711 GTGMVLTVDE
-1721 KFTTE
+1721 SFTTE
-1726 HGGEFT
+1726 HGGEFST
-1732 NEETARHCKGY
+1732 EETARHCKGY

-1750 DYISVDVCRE
+1750 DYLSVDVCRE
-1760 AGYKDGDQYINY
+1760 AGYKDGDQYIKY
-1772 KDMKDEEGQT
+1772 KDMKNEEGQT

-1798 FEGEYKTKYYEPGQ
+1798 YEGEYKTKYYEPGQ

-1826 ITVEKDFIENVP
+1826 ITVEKDFVENVP

-1924 DPTDFQDEIYDDV
+1924 DPTDFQGDIYDDV
-1937 TFSVHFTPSATDVNL
+1937 TFSVHFTPSATDVSL

-1967 AEVNGVQKHYMDV
+1967 TEVNGVQKHYMDV

-2010 TLMSYYNNQALYD
+2010 TLMSYYNDQTLYD
-2023 QAVKNGMNAEMI
+2023 QAVKNGMNAGMI
-2035 KAADAGTIKY
+2035 KAADAGCIKY
-2045 SWFMDDLQDQ
+2045 RWFMDDQQDQ

-2064 SMINNAEVYNYSA
+2064 SMINNEEVYNYSA

-2100 LTVNDEVKLTFNEPI
+2100 LTVNDEVMLTFNEPI

-2159 SGKNLTVE
+2159 SGKNLTIE
-2167 MWTLADKA
+2167 MWTLADKP

-2181 SQGNANSAI
+2181 SQGNANSSI

-2274 MHGARIWDKVLTPAR
+2274 MHGARIWDKVMTPAR

-2311 SEAKGDVLA
+2311 SEAKGGVLA

-2328 EMRGAEWAN
+2328 EMRGGEWAN

-2350 YLKLSAGSSCVV
+2350 YLKLSSGSSCVV
-2362 DNTMDYTIE
+2362 DSSMDYTIE

-2392 GEDMGGSLNLFAL
+2392 GEEMGGSLNLFAL

-2414 HNNGVRVACDGSY
+2414 HNNGVRVACDGSF

-2443 GRAQIYVDGKLNTYF
+2443 GRGQIYVDGKLNTYF

-2477 WTPADNLQQEK
+2477 WTPADNLQQER

-2514 GNSNRLDGAEK
+2514 GNSNRLDGTEK

-2547 SLKDQKQQ
+2547 SLMDQKQQ
-2555 ADPTQKVPDAVV
+2555 ADPTQKVPDAVA
-2567 VGGDVETKTSAP
+2567 VGGDVETKASAP

-2638 AFIDRNQLKWS
+2638 AYIDRNQLKWS

-2655 VKKLNEEKTIRVKA
+2655 VKKLNEEKTIKVKA
-2669 LNNGGSIEHFTVE
+2669 LNKGGSIEHFTVE

-2695 TIDPTASQDIVLTID
+2695 TIDPTSSADILLTID

-2733 LQLTVKVEGEKPD
+2733 LQLTVKVEGEKPE
-2746 WTVNAA
+2746 WTVNPA

-2799 MYYAMLTVYSNDVS
+2799 MYYAMLTVYSNDVNG
-2813 SDNLEFR
+2813 SDLEFR
-2820 IWDASTGQTYIAESE
+2820 IWDASTGQTYIAQSE
-2835 KPISFENNAVVGS
+2835 NPISFENNAVVGS

-2858 DYRVQNISLNE
+2858 DYRVQNITLNE

-2901 KNEQYGFASWTKRN
+2901 KSEQYGFASWTKRN
-2915 GWMGQLTAID
+2915 GWVGQLTEID

-2933 SSQPQS
+2933 SSAPQN
-2939 LHISGPVVDPTSHKL
+2939 LHISGPAVDPTSHKL
-2954 TIRGAKADGTARWN
+2954 TIRGAKEDGTPRWN

-3041 SVGRKTKAAMA
+3041 SVGRKAKAAMA
-3052 AAKSADGTNAYFPY
+3052 AAKNADGTNAYFPY

-3073 VEVEGVELQQGDRLV
+3073 VEVEGVSLQQGDRLV

-3093 ELRGYAEAIALPD
+3093 EPRGYAEGITLPD
-3106 GRTVFMLTIGGDK
+3106 GRTIFMLAVGGDK
-3119 PEGVDVTIE
+3119 PEAVDVTIE
-3128 RDGDVVAK
+3128 RGGNIIAK
-3136 APSAVSYA
+3136 APSVISYA

-3150 TLSEPMR
+3150 TINEPMH
-3157 ISFLGTEGGLYIYP
+3157 ISFLGTDGGLYVYP
-3171 SPFYSQLKIRAT
+3171 SPFYSQLKIRAM

-3189 TDVYVSDMSGK
+3189 ADVYVTDMSGK
-3200 RIVAWNDCNAG
+3200 RVVAWNDCNAG
-3211 GNVDITWNAGNSVP
+3211 GNVDITWNAGNTVP
-3225 AGVYIVSI
+3225 SGVYIVSI

>member
-1 MKRRREKQP
+1 MKRRRLQQP
-10 PPYLDGR
+10 PPYLDR
-17 VAGNAVSM
+17 RFAGNSVST
-25 RRSMRTPAG
+25 RRSMRTSAG

-42 VMMLMAFS
+42 VVMLMAFS
-50 VQKASAYDDW
+50 VQKASADDW
-60 DNKWISQWYDP
+60 NNAWIKQRFNP
-71 INATIVLDIR
+71 VNATLELDIR
-81 VYQSWGG
+81 VYQDWGG
-88 GSPGGHCGF
+88 SGNGHCGF
-97 IGDNGYLTV
+97 CRDDGYLTV
-106 NVAGYG
+106 NVAGKEIKLRGPKNEWTSLEVGSDQVTG
-112 IKINGPS
+112 I
-119 GTWNNSDDLEKYVKN
+119 DYKYVQ
-134 DDDETLN
+134 
-141 KDVSVEWLDSRVVT
+141 WLGKLTDPT
-155 SNGKSA
+155 NGKKA
-161 YFLKITVPLTQD
+161 YYLRLIIPLKQVNSSESVTYT
-173 RIGTDQEVEY
+173 
-183 KGKWWRKA
+183 GKWWRRGSSDDNN
-191 LAAED
+191 LTHT
-196 QKVNFKEKVDTRYG
+196 VNIKTNYG
-210 CTPTIITNAYYGVKQ
+210 CTKTVITGGRYYVL
-225 NKPGYVIAWKKDGK
+225 NRTPGYIIFFKKDGK
-239 AGKNSIDDK
+239 ASDYSIDSYGSFVLCNSAGEEISGIGSVSASNTSGSFFVPTDK
-248 GDFILY
+248 M
-254 SNDKPVDGIST
+254 S
-265 ISANLGSTGEFF
+265 
-277 IPAESLNLDNPSEY
+277 LDNFSDYKVKQKYTPS
-291 KIIQRYEPTYN
+291 YN
-302 KNVTYETSSSANKTR
+302 KQVTYSTLSDSHTR
-317 PAYPQVKEISAD
+317 PAYPQVKEISANYD
-329 YNQVTRKIKVNWN
+329 KVTRKAKVNWN
-342 LSAAPTQ
+342 LSAAQTQ
-349 NCIEDNMVLT
+349 NFIDDDMVLT
-359 IKSTN
+359 IKSTDR
-364 GATNAV
+364 ATNAV
-370 KTTTQNIK
+370 ETTTQNIK

-392 PLGESLNYEFSIKR
+392 PLGKSLNYEFSIKR
-406 SHTGNYAVWN
+406 SHTGNSDVWN
-416 NAFIKHTSLSASA
+416 NAFSKHTSLSASA
-429 KHCNVTAGSVHA
+429 KHSNVTAGSVHA

-454 QTDGDIWSSGT
+454 QTEGDIWSSGT
-465 KAVLTRLNV
+465 KAVITRINV
-474 TNNTT
+474 TTNTT
-479 DNIELSKENF
+479 DNIELSKEEF
-489 QSGKYVDKMIMVCNE
+489 LSGKYVDDMIMVCNE
-504 YSYRLTVKPAEAYG
+504 YRYRLTVKPTEAYG
-518 TLTPVE
+518 TLPTVA

-575 TDYKQIAV
+575 ADYKQIAV

-592 YYYNDVNAVPGV
+592 YYYNDVNAIPGI
-604 VYDYQI
+604 VYDYRI
-610 KGQVMC
+610 RGQVMC
-616 SGNLLESDEVLTDVG
+616 SGKLIESDEKLTDVG

-656 SAEPTDG
+656 SAEPTEG

-690 TQAATL
+690 TQAVTL
-696 QAWVRAANEGTII
+696 QAWVRAAKEGTII
-709 EKPGMYKLAYKDKKI
+709 EKPGMYKLAYNGKKI
-724 EFSAGSQTLK
+724 EFTAGTQTLK
-734 TPKKLSEYVSSDQF
+734 TPKKLSDYVSSDQF

-754 ASATHLYIYVNG
+754 ASATHLIIYING
-766 LAVAEAE
+766 EAVAEAE

-779 GNNNKVVMGEGF
+779 GNNNNVVMGEGF

-805 SADTIA
+805 NADTIA
-811 SDYSRYLVGNE
+811 SDYNRYLVGNE

-851 NHGVATGVK
+851 NHGVATNVTT
-860 ISSKDIPTSA
+860 SSKDIPTSA
-870 QLGHSSYTSVD
+870 QLGYSSYTATD
-881 GSYQIRSLPYTGNGT
+881 GSYQIRSLPYTDNGT

-933 AFNISGKVMYKGGN
+933 SFKISGKVMYKGGN

-1009 TDRNYQDDESGFELF
+1009 TDRNYQDDDNGFEIF
-1024 DVTTVRYIGRI
+1024 DVTTVRYIGRV
-1035 AGGTKQEALPVGHS
+1035 AGGTKQEAFPVGHS

-1064 YQNEAYKMTTEAR
+1064 YQNDAYQMTATKHEE
-1077 DTTLNHFKGAYV
+1077 TLNHFKGVYAK
-1089 SKQHKNRVAYD
+1089 KQYDNRVVYE
-1100 GNKITIYPDAETGE
+1100 GNKITIYPNAETGE
-1114 FYADLIPEK
+1114 FFADLIPEK

-1145 SNEFVQQN
+1145 SNEFAKQS
-1153 EVNEY
+1153 EVNAY
-1158 VDSVSTQGVFVNCS
+1158 VDSISTQGKFVNCS

-1186 YTPSILVKEKVKGK
+1186 YTPSIIVKEKVKGK

-1210 NVATLD
+1210 SIATLD

-1259 YKDKDGRRKEGVK
+1259 YKDKDGRRKDGVK
-1272 EDIVPTPEATL
+1272 EDIVPTPEAKL
-1283 SFSRGDL
+1283 SFSRGDI
-1290 AYGTQENITTDE
+1290 AYGTQEDITTDE
-1302 NGEAEW
+1302 KGEAEW

-1315 EMTSAMRSAAM
+1315 EMTSALRSAAM
-1326 DMTYTENSQSSSS
+1326 DMTYSESTSS
-1339 TTINWKEGF
+1339 TTINWKGGF
-1348 DGKGNTKAIIVG
+1348 DGKGNTKAIVIG
-1360 AKTMGSDFVT
+1360 AKTLGSDFVT

-1386 NSYSYLEK
+1386 NSYAYLEK
-1394 GVTVTSTSSY
+1394 GVTVTSTSTY
-1404 EGSVANEGVLNSE
+1404 EGNVTNEGVLNNE
-1417 AKINTELVTF
+1417 AK
-1427 VGAGAGVINKND
+1427 VGAKVITFTGLGAGVVNEND
-1439 IKNEY
+1439 VKNEF
-1444 SFGVSHSEMIG
+1444 SFGASHSETIG
-1455 GTDTDTKTMTTTT
+1455 GTDSDTKTMTTTT

-1473 SDPQYVGPDG
+1473 SDPQYVGSDG
-1483 DLFVGFSTNIGVGK
+1483 DLFVGYSTNIGVGK
-1497 TQNIAV
+1497 TENIAV
-1503 VSREM
+1503 TTREM
-1508 YQSAPD
+1508 YLANPSE
-1514 KYELFGDV
+1514 YELFGSV
-1522 TPAANDYLL
+1522 TPESNEYLL
-1531 VKATGLGLSQKYGTM
+1531 VKTTGLGLSQKYGTM
-1546 FTYPQVHIEKVLLPK
+1546 FTYPQVHIEQVLLPK
-1561 LEEVRNS
+1561 LEDVRNKL
-1568 MLHQQSEALDFQA
+1568 LHQQAEGVDFQA

-1593 KLGVDDA
+1593 KLAVDDP
-1600 NYGKSNND
+1600 NFGKSNND
-1608 KVFKGANANDPLD
+1608 KVFKGANANTPTD
-1621 GPSYKIYAPA
+1621 GPSYKIYAPV

-1646 IDNWKKQLRNN
+1646 IDNWKMQLRNN

-1691 TRFSLLIGAQF
+1691 QRFSILIGAQF
-1702 STNFGWELN
+1702 TNNFGWTLN
-1711 GTGMILNIDE
+1711 GTGMVLTVDE
-1721 KFTTE
+1721 SFTTE
-1726 HGGEFT
+1726 HGGEFST
-1732 NEETARHCKGY
+1732 EETARHCKGY

-1750 DYISVDVCRE
+1750 DYLSVDVCRE
-1760 AGYKDGDQYINY
+1760 AGYKDGDQYIKY
-1772 KDMKDEEGQT
+1772 KDMKNEEGQT

-1798 FEGEYKTKYYEPGQ
+1798 YEGEYKTKYYEPGQ

-1826 ITVEKDFIENVP
+1826 ITVEKDFVENVP

-1924 DPTDFQDEIYDDV
+1924 DPTDFQGDIYDDV
-1937 TFSVHFTPSATDVNL
+1937 TFSVHFTPSATDVKL

-2010 TLMSYYNNQALYD
+2010 TLMSYYDDETLYD

-2045 SWFMDDLQDQ
+2045 RWFMDDQQDQ

-2064 SMINNAEVYNYSA
+2064 SMINNEEVYNYSA
-2077 VHSGIK
+2077 VHTGIK

-2100 LTVNDEVKLTFNEPI
+2100 LTVNDEVMLRFNEPI

-2129 IRNGAQTDHS
+2129 IRNSARTDHS

-2146 KNDELV
+2146 KNDVLV

-2159 SGKNLTVE
+2159 SGKSLTIE

-2205 DKTIVSD
+2205 EKTIVSD

-2232 GNVSAYYNYEQL
+2232 GDVSAYYNYEQL

-2311 SEAKGDVLA
+2311 SEAKGSVLA

-2328 EMRGAEWAN
+2328 EMRGGEWAN

-2350 YLKLSAGSSCVV
+2350 YLKLSSGSSCVV
-2362 DNTMDYTIE
+2362 DKSMDYTIE

-2392 GEDMGGSLNLFAL
+2392 GEEMGGSLNLFAL

-2414 HNNGVRVACDGSY
+2414 HNNGVRVACDGSF

-2443 GRAQIYVDGKLNTYF
+2443 GRGQIYVDGKLNTYF

-2477 WTPADNLQQEK
+2477 WTPADNLQQER

-2514 GNSNRLDGAEK
+2514 GNSNRLDGTEK

-2547 SLKDQKQQ
+2547 SLMDQKQQ
-2555 ADPTQKVPDAVV
+2555 ADPAQKVPDAVA
-2567 VGGDVETKTSAP
+2567 VGGDVETKASAP

-2638 AFIDRNQLKWS
+2638 AYIDRNQLKWS

-2655 VKKLNEEKTIRVKA
+2655 VKKLNEEKTLKVKA
-2669 LNNGGSIEHFTVE
+2669 LNKGGSIEHFTVE

-2695 TIDPTASQDIVLTID
+2695 TIDPTSSADILLTID

-2733 LQLTVKVEGEKPD
+2733 LQLTVKVEGEKPE
-2746 WTVNAA
+2746 WTVNPA

-2799 MYYAMLTVYSNDVS
+2799 MYYAMLTVYSNDVNG
-2813 SDNLEFR
+2813 SDLEFR
-2820 IWDASTGQTYIAESE
+2820 IWDASTGQTYIAQSE

-2858 DYRVQNISLNE
+2858 DYRVQNITLNE

-2901 KNEQYGFASWTKRN
+2901 KSEQYGFASWTKRN
-2915 GWMGQLTAID
+2915 GWVGQLTEID

-2933 SSQPQS
+2933 SSAPQN
-2939 LHISGPVVDPTSHKL
+2939 LHISGPAVDPTSHKL
-2954 TIRGAKADGTARWN
+2954 TIRGAKEDGTPRWN

-3041 SVGRKTKAAMA
+3041 SVGRKAKAAMA
-3052 AAKSADGTNAYFPY
+3052 AAKNADGTNAYFPY

-3088 SYVAG
+3088 SYVGG
-3093 ELRGYAEAIALPD
+3093 EPRGYAEGITLPD
-3106 GRTVFMLTIGGDK
+3106 GRTIFMLAVGGDK
-3119 PEGVDVTIE
+3119 PEAVDVTIE
-3128 RDGDVVAK
+3128 RGGNIIAK
-3136 APSAVSYA
+3136 APSAISYA

-3150 TLSEPMR
+3150 TINEPMH
-3157 ISFLGTEGGLYIYP
+3157 ISFLGTEGGLYVYP
-3171 SPFYSQLKIRAT
+3171 SPFYSQLKIRAM

-3189 TDVYVSDMSGK
+3189 ADVYVTDMSGK
-3200 RIVAWNDCNAG
+3200 RVVAWNDCNAG
-3211 GNVDITWNAGNSVP
+3211 GNVDITWNAGNTVP
-3225 AGVYIVSI
+3225 SGVYIVSI

>member
-1 MKRRREKQP
+1 
-10 PPYLDGR
+10 
-17 VAGNAVSM
+17 
-25 RRSMRTPAG
+25 
-34 RFMQFFLC
+34 MQFFLC

-60 DNKWISQWYDP
+60 NNKWISQWYDP

-88 GSPGGHCGF
+88 GDDGHCGF
-97 IGDNGYLTV
+97 IGDDGYLTV
-106 NVAGYG
+106 TVAGYG

-119 GTWNNSDDLEKYVKN
+119 GTWNSSKDFKKYVKN
-134 DDDETLN
+134 DDGKTLN
-141 KDVSVEWLDSRVVT
+141 KDVSVEWLGDRVVT

-161 YFLKITVPLTQD
+161 YYLKITVPLTQD
-173 RIGTDQEVEY
+173 RIGKDQEVY
-183 KGKWWRKA
+183 YNGKWWRRTKTA
-191 LAAED
+191 TD
-196 QKVNFKEKVDTRYG
+196 QKVDFTEIVDTRYG

-225 NKPGYVIAWKKDGK
+225 NKPGYFIVWKKDGK
-239 AGKNSIDDK
+239 ADKNSIDRY
-248 GDFILY
+248 GYYFICDSEGKEINGTDSL
-254 SNDKPVDGIST
+254 V
-265 ISANLGSTGEFF
+265 GSQTSGSLF
-277 IPAESLNLDNPSEY
+277 IPTERMSLDNFSDYKVKQKYTPSNN
-291 KIIQRYEPTYN
+291 N
-302 KNVTYETSSSANKTR
+302 KVTYSTLSDSYTR
-317 PAYPQVKEISAD
+317 PAYPQVNEISANYD
-329 YNQVTRKIKVNWN
+329 QVTRKMKVNWN
-342 LSAAPTQ
+342 LSAAPTL

-359 IKSTN
+359 IKSTDK
-364 GATNAV
+364 ATNAV
-370 KTTTQNIK
+370 ETTTQNIK

-392 PLGESLNYEFSIKR
+392 PLGKSLNYEFSIKR
-406 SHTGNYAVWN
+406 SHTGNSDVWN
-416 NAFIKHTSLSASA
+416 NAFSKSTSLDVST
-429 KHCNVTAGSVHA
+429 KHSNVTAGSVHA

-454 QTDGDIWSSGT
+454 QTNGDTWSSGT

-474 TNNTT
+474 TSNTT
-479 DNIELSKENF
+479 DNIELSKEEF
-489 QSGKYVDKMIMVCNE
+489 LSGKYVDDMIMVCNE
-504 YSYRLTVKPAEAYG
+504 YRYRLTVKPAEAYG
-518 TLTPVE
+518 TLPTVA

-663 SGVPGKSYVFSGAS
+663 SGVPGKSYVFTGAS

-690 TQAATL
+690 TQAVTL
-696 QAWVRAANEGTII
+696 QAWVRAAKEGTII
-709 EKPGMYKLAYKDKKI
+709 EKPGMYKLAYNDKKV
-724 EFSAGSQTLK
+724 EFTAGTQTLK

-754 ASATHLYIYVNG
+754 ASATHLIIYING
-766 LAVAEAE
+766 QAVAEAE

-811 SDYSRYLVGNE
+811 SDYNRYLVGNE
-822 DGLQAYYTFDY
+822 EGLQAYYTFDY

-851 NHGVATGVK
+851 NHGVATNVTT
-860 ISSKDIPTSA
+860 SSKDIPTSA
-870 QLGHSSYTSVD
+870 QLGYSSYTAKD

-933 AFNISGKVMYKGGN
+933 SFNISGKVMYKGGN

-972 DAHGQFTISVPVGQ
+972 DSHGQFTISVPVGQ

-1009 TDRNYQDDESGFELF
+1009 TDRNYQDNDNGFEIF
-1024 DVTTVRYIGRI
+1024 DVTTVRYIGRV
-1035 AGGTKQEALPVGHS
+1035 AGGTKQEAFPVGHS

-1077 DTTLNHFKGAYV
+1077 ETTLNHVKGVYV
-1089 SKQHKNRVAYD
+1089 SKQHQNRVAYN

-1145 SNEFVQQN
+1145 SNEFAKQS
-1153 EVNEY
+1153 EVNAY
-1158 VDSVSTQGVFVNCS
+1158 VDSISTQGKFVNCS

-1186 YTPSILVKEKVKGK
+1186 YTPSIIVKEKVKGK

-1210 NVATLD
+1210 TVATLD

-1224 TYNPDNAAQPYTLG
+1224 TYNPDNAAQSYTLG

-1259 YKDKDGRRKEGVK
+1259 YKDKDGRRKDGVK
-1272 EDIVPTPEATL
+1272 EDIVPTPEAKL
-1283 SFSRGDL
+1283 SFSRGDI
-1290 AYGTQENITTDE
+1290 AYGTQEDITTDE

-1326 DMTYTENSQSSSS
+1326 DMTYSEDSQSTSS
-1339 TTINWKEGF
+1339 TTINWKGGF
-1348 DGKGNTKAIIVG
+1348 DGKGNTKAIVIG
-1360 AKTMGSDFVT
+1360 AKTLGSDFVT

-1386 NSYSYLEK
+1386 NSYAYLEK

-1404 EGSVANEGVLNSE
+1404 EGNVTNEGVLNNE
-1417 AKINTELVTF
+1417 AKIGLELMTF
-1427 VGAGAGVINKND
+1427 AGVGAGKITNNE
-1439 IKNEY
+1439 IKDEY
-1444 SFGVSHSEMIG
+1444 SFGVSHSETIG

-1473 SDPQYVGPDG
+1473 SDPQYVGADG

-1508 YQSAPD
+1508 YLSAPN

-1546 FTYPQVHIEKVLLPK
+1546 FIYPQVHIEKVLLPK

-1581 MANNTKKPVYVS
+1581 MADNTKLPVYVS
-1593 KLGVDDA
+1593 KLATDDP

-1608 KVFKGANANDPLD
+1608 KVFGGANADDPCD
-1621 GPSYKIYAPA
+1621 GPSYKIYAPK
-1631 GQPLKEDTIMFLNQS
+1631 GVVMKEDTIMYLNQS
-1646 IDNWKKQLRNN
+1646 IENWKTQLRNN

-1674 GASYEYSEEYEV
+1674 GASYEYSEEYGV

-1691 TRFSLLIGAQF
+1691 TRFSLLVGAQY
-1702 STNFGWELN
+1702 STNVGWGFD
-1711 GTGMILNIDE
+1711 GTGFVLNIDE
-1721 KFTTE
+1721 KVTTE

-1760 AGYKDGDQYINY
+1760 AGYKNGDQYIKY
-1772 KDMKDEEGQT
+1772 KDMKNEEGQT

-1798 FEGEYKTKYYEPGQ
+1798 YEGEYKTKYYEPGQ

-2010 TLMSYYNNQALYD
+2010 TLMSYYNDQALYD

-2337 PEGRAAAF
+2337 PEGRAVAF

-2350 YLKLSAGSSCVV
+2350 YLKLSSGSSCVV

-2477 WTPADNLQQEK
+2477 WTPVDNLQQEK

-2514 GNSNRLDGAEK
+2514 GNSNRLDGTEK

-2649 DNALTV
+2649 DRALTV

-2799 MYYAMLTVYSNDVS
+2799 MYYAMLTVYSNEVS

-2848 PSQPVLFTAK
+2848 PLQPVLFTAK
-2858 DYRVQNISLNE
+2858 DYRVQNITLNE

-2939 LHISGPVVDPTSHKL
+2939 LHISGPAVDPTSHKL

-3041 SVGRKTKAAMA
+3041 SVGRKAKAAMA
-3052 AAKSADGTNAYFPY
+3052 AAKNTDGTNAYFPY

-3093 ELRGYAEAIALPD
+3093 EPRGYAEAIALPD

-3119 PEGVDVTIE
+3119 PEAVDVTVE

-3200 RIVAWNDCNAG
+3200 RIVAWNDCNTG
-3211 GNVDITWNAGNSVP
+3211 GNVDITWNAGNTVP

-3233 SVDGNVYSMKAI
+3233 AVDGNVYSMKAI

>member
-1 MKRRREKQP
+1 
-10 PPYLDGR
+10 
-17 VAGNAVSM
+17 
-25 RRSMRTPAG
+25 
-34 RFMQFFLC
+34 MQFFLC
-42 VMMLMAFS
+42 VVMLMAFS
-50 VQKASAYDDW
+50 VQKASADDW
-60 DNKWISQWYDP
+60 NNAWIKQRFNP
-71 INATIVLDIR
+71 VNATLELDIR
-81 VYQSWGG
+81 VYQDWGASG
-88 GSPGGHCGF
+88 DGHCGF
-97 IGDNGYLTV
+97 CRKNGYLTV
-106 NVAGYG
+106 NVAGKE
-112 IKINGPS
+112 IKIRGPKDEWTS
-119 GTWNNSDDLEKYVKN
+119 LEVGSDQVTGIDYKYVQ
-134 DDDETLN
+134 
-141 KDVSVEWLDSRVVT
+141 WL
-155 SNGKSA
+155 GKSTDPTNDKKA
-161 YFLKITVPLTQD
+161 YYLRLIIPLKQVNSSESVTYT
-173 RIGTDQEVEY
+173 
-183 KGKWWRKA
+183 GKWWRRGR
-191 LAAED
+191 D
-196 QKVNFKEKVDTRYG
+196 DNNVTHTVNIKTNYG
-210 CTPTIITNAYYGVKQ
+210 CTKTVITGGRYYVL
-225 NKPGYVIAWKKDGK
+225 NSTPGYIIFFKKDGK
-239 AGKNSIDDK
+239 ASDYSIDSYGSFVLCNSAGEEISGIGSVSASNTSGSFFVPTDK
-248 GDFILY
+248 M
-254 SNDKPVDGIST
+254 S
-265 ISANLGSTGEFF
+265 
-277 IPAESLNLDNPSEY
+277 LDNFSDYNVKQKYTPS
-291 KIIQRYEPTYN
+291 YN
-302 KNVTYETSSSANKTR
+302 KQVTYSTLSDSHTR

-329 YNQVTRKIKVNWN
+329 YNQVTRKAKVNWN

-359 IKSTN
+359 IKSTDK
-364 GATNAV
+364 ATNAV
-370 KTTTQNIK
+370 ETTTQNIQ

-392 PLGESLNYEFSIKR
+392 PLGKSLNYEFSIKR
-406 SHTGNYAVWN
+406 SHTGNSDVWN
-416 NAFIKHTSLSASA
+416 NAFSKHTSLSASA
-429 KHCNVTAGSVHA
+429 KHSNVTAGSVHA

-454 QTDGDIWSSGT
+454 QTEGDIWSSGT
-465 KAVLTRLNV
+465 KAVITRINV
-474 TNNTT
+474 TTNTT
-479 DNIELSKENF
+479 DNIELSKEEF
-489 QSGKYVDKMIMVCNE
+489 LSGKYVDDMIMVCNE
-504 YSYRLTVKPAEAYG
+504 YRYRLTVKPTEAYG
-518 TLTPVE
+518 TLPTVA

-575 TDYKQIAV
+575 ADYKQIAV

-592 YYYNDVNAVPGV
+592 YYYNDVNAIPGI
-604 VYDYQI
+604 VYDYRI
-610 KGQVMC
+610 RGQVMC
-616 SGNLLESDEVLTDVG
+616 SGKLIESDEKLTDVG

-656 SAEPTDG
+656 SAEPTEG

-690 TQAATL
+690 TQAVTL
-696 QAWVRAANEGTII
+696 QAWVRAAKEGTII
-709 EKPGMYKLAYKDKKI
+709 EKPGMYKLAYNGKKI
-724 EFSAGSQTLK
+724 EFTAGTQTLK
-734 TPKKLSEYVSSDQF
+734 TPKKLSDYASASQF

-754 ASATHLYIYVNG
+754 ANDTHLYIYVNG

-805 SADTIA
+805 NADTIA
-811 SDYSRYLVGNE
+811 SDYNRYLVGNE

-851 NHGVATGVK
+851 NHGVATKVTT
-860 ISSKDIPTSA
+860 SSKDIPTSA
-870 QLGHSSYTSVD
+870 QLGYSSYTATD

-933 AFNISGKVMYKGGN
+933 SFNISGKVMYKGGN

-1009 TDRNYQDDESGFELF
+1009 TDRNYQDDDNGFEIF
-1024 DVTTVRYIGRI
+1024 DVTTVRYIGRV
-1035 AGGTKQEALPVGHS
+1035 AGGTKQEAFPVGHS

-1064 YQNEAYKMTTEAR
+1064 YQNDAYQMTATKHEE
-1077 DTTLNHFKGAYV
+1077 TLNHFKGVYAK
-1089 SKQHKNRVAYD
+1089 KQYDNRVVYE
-1100 GNKITIYPDAETGE
+1100 GNKITIYPNAETGE
-1114 FYADLIPEK
+1114 FFADLIPEK

-1145 SNEFVQQN
+1145 SNEFAKQS
-1153 EVNEY
+1153 EVNAY
-1158 VDSVSTQGVFVNCS
+1158 VDSISTQGKFVNCS

-1186 YTPSILVKEKVKGK
+1186 YTPSIIVKEKVKGK

-1210 NVATLD
+1210 SIATLD

-1259 YKDKDGRRKEGVK
+1259 YKDKDGRRKDGVK
-1272 EDIVPTPEATL
+1272 EDIVPTPEAKL
-1283 SFSRGDL
+1283 SFSRGDI
-1290 AYGTQENITTDE
+1290 AYGTQEDITTDE
-1302 NGEAEW
+1302 KGEAEW

-1315 EMTSAMRSAAM
+1315 EMTSALRSAAM
-1326 DMTYTENSQSSSS
+1326 DMTYSENSESTSS
-1339 TTINWKEGF
+1339 TTINWKGGF
-1348 DGKGNTKAIIVG
+1348 DGKGNTKAIVIG
-1360 AKTMGSDFVT
+1360 AKTLGSDFVT

-1386 NSYSYLEK
+1386 NSYAYLEK
-1394 GVTVTSTSSY
+1394 GVTVTSTSTY
-1404 EGSVANEGVLNSE
+1404 EGNVTNEGVLNNE
-1417 AKINTELVTF
+1417 AK
-1427 VGAGAGVINKND
+1427 VGAKVITFTGLGAGVVNEND
-1439 IKNEY
+1439 VKNEF
-1444 SFGVSHSEMIG
+1444 SFGASHSETIG
-1455 GTDTDTKTMTTTT
+1455 GTDSDTKTMTTTT

-1473 SDPQYVGPDG
+1473 SDPQYVGSDG
-1483 DLFVGFSTNIGVGK
+1483 DLFVGYSTNIGVGK
-1497 TQNIAV
+1497 TENIAV
-1503 VSREM
+1503 TTREM
-1508 YQSAPD
+1508 YLANPTE
-1514 KYELFGDV
+1514 YELFGSV
-1522 TPAANDYLL
+1522 TPESNEYLL
-1531 VKATGLGLSQKYGTM
+1531 VKTTGLGLSQKYGTM
-1546 FTYPQVHIEKVLLPK
+1546 FTYPQVHIEQVLLPK
-1561 LEEVRNS
+1561 LEDVRNKL
-1568 MLHQQSEALDFQA
+1568 LHQQAEGVDFQA

-1593 KLGVDDA
+1593 KLAVDDP
-1600 NYGKSNND
+1600 NFGKSNND
-1608 KVFKGANANDPLD
+1608 KVFKGANANTPTD
-1621 GPSYKIYAPA
+1621 GPSYKIYAPV

-1646 IDNWKKQLRNN
+1646 IDNWKMQLRNN

-1691 TRFSLLIGAQF
+1691 QRFSILIGAQF
-1702 STNFGWELN
+1702 TNNFGWTLN
-1711 GTGMILNIDE
+1711 GTGMVLTVDE
-1721 KFTTE
+1721 SFTTE
-1726 HGGEFT
+1726 HGGEFST
-1732 NEETARHCKGY
+1732 EETARHCKGY

-1750 DYISVDVCRE
+1750 DYLSVDVCRE
-1760 AGYKDGDQYINY
+1760 AGYKDGDQYIKY
-1772 KDMKDEEGQT
+1772 KDMKNEEGQT

-1798 FEGEYKTKYYEPGQ
+1798 YEGEYKTKYYEPGQ

-1826 ITVEKDFIENVP
+1826 ITVEKDFVENVP

-1924 DPTDFQDEIYDDV
+1924 DPTDFQGDIYDDV
-1937 TFSVHFTPSATDVNL
+1937 TFSVHFTPSATDVSL

-1967 AEVNGVQKHYMDV
+1967 TEVNGVQKHYMDV

-2010 TLMSYYNNQALYD
+2010 TLMSYYNDQTLYD
-2023 QAVKNGMNAEMI
+2023 QAVQNGMNAEMI
-2035 KAADAGTIKY
+2035 KAADAGCIKY
-2045 SWFMDDLQDQ
+2045 RWFMDDQQDQ

-2064 SMINNAEVYNYSA
+2064 SMINNEEVYNYSA

-2100 LTVNDEVKLTFNEPI
+2100 LTVNDEVMLTFNEPI

-2159 SGKNLTVE
+2159 SGKNLTIE
-2167 MWTLADKA
+2167 MWTLADKP

-2181 SQGNANSAI
+2181 SQGNANSSI

-2274 MHGARIWDKVLTPAR
+2274 MHGARIWDKVMTPAR

-2311 SEAKGDVLA
+2311 SEAKGSVLA

-2328 EMRGAEWAN
+2328 EMRGGEWAN

-2350 YLKLSAGSSCVV
+2350 YLKLSSGSSCVV
-2362 DNTMDYTIE
+2362 DSSMDYTIE

-2392 GEDMGGSLNLFAL
+2392 GEEMGGSLNLFAL

-2414 HNNGVRVACDGSY
+2414 HNNGVRVACDGSF

-2443 GRAQIYVDGKLNTYF
+2443 GRGQIYVDGKLNTYF

-2477 WTPADNLQQEK
+2477 WTPADNLQQER

-2506 KSETLVEN
+2506 KNETLVEN
-2514 GNSNRLDGAEK
+2514 GNSNRLDGTEK

-2547 SLKDQKQQ
+2547 SLMDQKQQ
-2555 ADPTQKVPDAVV
+2555 ADPTQKVPDAVA
-2567 VGGDVETKTSAP
+2567 VGGDVETKASAP

-2638 AFIDRNQLKWS
+2638 AYIDRNQLKWS

-2655 VKKLNEEKTIRVKA
+2655 VKKLNEEKTLKVKA
-2669 LNNGGSIEHFTVE
+2669 LNKGGSIEHFTVE

-2695 TIDPTASQDIVLTID
+2695 TIDPTSSADILLTID

-2733 LQLTVKVEGEKPD
+2733 LQLTVKVEGEKPE
-2746 WTVNAA
+2746 WTVNPA

-2799 MYYAMLTVYSNDVS
+2799 MYYAMLTVYSNDVNG
-2813 SDNLEFR
+2813 SDLEFR
-2820 IWDASTGQTYIAESE
+2820 IWDASTGQTYIAQSE

-2858 DYRVQNISLNE
+2858 DYRVQNITLNE

-2901 KNEQYGFASWTKRN
+2901 KSEQYGFASWTKRN
-2915 GWMGQLTAID
+2915 GWVGQLTEID

-2933 SSQPQS
+2933 SSAPQN
-2939 LHISGPVVDPTSHKL
+2939 LHISGPAVDPTSHKL
-2954 TIRGAKADGTARWN
+2954 TIRGAKEDGTPRWN

-3041 SVGRKTKAAMA
+3041 SVGRKAKAAMA
-3052 AAKSADGTNAYFPY
+3052 AAKNADGTNAYFPY

-3093 ELRGYAEAIALPD
+3093 EPRGYAEGITLPD
-3106 GRTVFMLTIGGDK
+3106 GRTIFMLAVGGDK
-3119 PEGVDVTIE
+3119 PEAVDVTIE
-3128 RDGDVVAK
+3128 RGGNIIAK
-3136 APSAVSYA
+3136 APSVISYA

-3150 TLSEPMR
+3150 TINEPMH
-3157 ISFLGTEGGLYIYP
+3157 ISFLGTEGGLYVYP
-3171 SPFYSQLKIRAT
+3171 SPFYSQLKIRAM

-3189 TDVYVSDMSGK
+3189 ADVYVTDMSGK
-3200 RIVAWNDCNAG
+3200 RVVAWNDCNAG
-3211 GNVDITWNAGNSVP
+3211 GNVDITWNAGNTVP
-3225 AGVYIVSI
+3225 SGVYIVSI

>member
-1 MKRRREKQP
+1 MKRRRLQQP
-10 PPYLDGR
+10 PPYLDR
-17 VAGNAVSM
+17 RFAGNSVST
-25 RRSMRTPAG
+25 RRSMRTSAG

-42 VMMLMAFS
+42 VVMLMAFS
-50 VQKASAYDDW
+50 VQKASATDDW
-60 DNKWISQWYDP
+60 NNSWIHHRYNP
-71 INATIVLDIR
+71 VNATLELDIR
-81 VYQSWGG
+81 VFQTWGG
-88 GSPGGHCGF
+88 IGNGHCGF
-97 IGDNGYLTV
+97 CRNAGYL
-106 NVAGYG
+106 NVKVGGYD
-112 IKINGPS
+112 IKISGPDDNWKNFDV
-119 GTWNNSDDLEKYVKN
+119 GSDQVTGIDHKYVK
-134 DDDETLN
+134 
-141 KDVSVEWLDSRVVT
+141 WLGYT
-155 SNGKSA
+155 SDKA
-161 YFLKITVPLTQD
+161 YYLRLVIPLTQSQ
-173 RIGTDQEVEY
+173 IGTDVAVSY
-183 KGKWWRKA
+183 SGMWWRKGKTESS
-191 LAAED
+191 ED
-196 QKVNFKEKVDTRYG
+196 NPVSHNTSINTSYG
-210 CTPTIITNAYYGVKQ
+210 CTKTVITGGRYGVQ
-225 NKPGYVIAWKKDGK
+225 RNTTGYYIDWKKDGTAPNYSIDHYGSFVLCNS
-239 AGKNSIDDK
+239 AGKEISGI
-248 GDFILY
+248 GSVSA
-254 SNDKPVDGIST
+254 SN
-265 ISANLGSTGEFF
+265 
-277 IPAESLNLDNPSEY
+277 
-291 KIIQRYEPTYN
+291 
-302 KNVTYETSSSANKTR
+302 TSSSFFVPTDKMSLDNFADYKVKQKYTPEYNNQVTYSTLGDTHTR
-317 PAYPQVKEISAD
+317 PAYPQVKELSAD
-329 YNQVTRKIKVNWN
+329 YNQVTRKAKVNWN

-359 IKSTN
+359 IKSTDK
-364 GATNAV
+364 ATNAV
-370 KTTTQNIK
+370 ETTTQNFK
-378 YMAGKTAYS
+378 YMAGKTVYS

-392 PLGESLNYEFSIKR
+392 PLGKSMNYEFSVRR

-416 NAFIKHTSLSASA
+416 NTFSKQTSLSASA
-429 KHCNVTAGSVHA
+429 KHSNVTAGSVHA

-454 QTDGDIWSSGT
+454 QTNGDIWSSGT

-474 TNNTT
+474 TTNTT
-479 DNIELSKENF
+479 DNIELSKEDF
-489 QSGKYVDKMIMVCNE
+489 LSGKYVDDMIMVCNE
-504 YSYRLTVKPAEAYG
+504 YRYRLTVKPAEAYG
-518 TLTPVE
+518 TLTPVA

-656 SAEPTDG
+656 SAEPTEG

-690 TQAATL
+690 TQAVTL
-696 QAWVRAANEGTII
+696 QAWVRAAKEGTII
-709 EKPGMYKLAYKDKKI
+709 EKPGMYKLAYNNKKI
-724 EFSAGSQTLK
+724 EFTAGTQTLK

-754 ASATHLYIYVNG
+754 ASATHLIIYING
-766 LAVAEAE
+766 EAVAEAE

-779 GNNNKVVMGEGF
+779 GNNNNVVMGEGF

-811 SDYSRYLVGNE
+811 SDYNRYLVGNE

-851 NHGVATGVK
+851 NHGVATNVTT
-860 ISSKDIPTSA
+860 SSKDIPTSA
-870 QLGHSSYTSVD
+870 QLGYSSYTAKD

-933 AFNISGKVMYKGGN
+933 SFKISGKVMYKGGN

-1009 TDRNYQDDESGFELF
+1009 TDRNYQDDDNGFEIF
-1024 DVTTVRYIGRI
+1024 DVTTVRYIGRV
-1035 AGGTKQEALPVGHS
+1035 AGGTKQEAFPVGHS

-1064 YQNEAYKMTTEAR
+1064 YQNDAYQMTATKHEE
-1077 DTTLNHFKGAYV
+1077 TLNHFKGVYAK
-1089 SKQHKNRVAYD
+1089 KQYDNRVVYE
-1100 GNKITIYPDAETGE
+1100 GNKITIYPNAETGE
-1114 FYADLIPEK
+1114 FFADLIPEK

-1145 SNEFVQQN
+1145 SNEFAKQS
-1153 EVNEY
+1153 EVNAY
-1158 VDSVSTQGVFVNCS
+1158 VDSISTQGKFVNCS

-1186 YTPSILVKEKVKGK
+1186 YTPSIIVKEKVKGK
-1200 LQDFFGKEEL
+1200 LQDFFGKKEL
-1210 NVATLD
+1210 GISTLD

-1224 TYNPDNAAQPYTLG
+1224 TYDPDNAAKPYTLG

-1259 YKDKDGRRKEGVK
+1259 YKDKDGRRKDGVK
-1272 EDIVPTPEATL
+1272 EDIVPTPEAKL
-1283 SFSRGDL
+1283 SFSRGDI
-1290 AYGTQENITTDE
+1290 AYGTQEDITTDE
-1302 NGEAEW
+1302 KGEAEW

-1315 EMTSAMRSAAM
+1315 EMTSALRSAAM
-1326 DMTYTENSQSSSS
+1326 DMTYSENSESTSS
-1339 TTINWKEGF
+1339 TTINWKGGF
-1348 DGKGNTKAIIVG
+1348 DGKGNTKAIVIG
-1360 AKTMGSDFVT
+1360 AKTLGSDFVT

-1386 NSYSYLEK
+1386 NSYAYLEK
-1394 GVTVTSTSSY
+1394 GVTVTSTSTY
-1404 EGSVANEGVLNSE
+1404 EGNVTNEGVLNNE
-1417 AKINTELVTF
+1417 AK
-1427 VGAGAGVINKND
+1427 VGAKVITFTGLGAGVVNEND
-1439 IKNEY
+1439 VKNEF
-1444 SFGVSHSEMIG
+1444 SFGASHSETIG
-1455 GTDTDTKTMTTTT
+1455 GTDSDTKTMTTTT

-1473 SDPQYVGPDG
+1473 SDPQYVGSDG
-1483 DLFVGFSTNIGVGK
+1483 DLFVGYSTNIGVGK
-1497 TQNIAV
+1497 TENIAV
-1503 VSREM
+1503 TTREM
-1508 YQSAPD
+1508 YLANPSE
-1514 KYELFGDV
+1514 YELFGSV
-1522 TPAANDYLL
+1522 TPESNEYLL
-1531 VKATGLGLSQKYGTM
+1531 VKTTGLGLSQKYGTM
-1546 FTYPQVHIEKVLLPK
+1546 FTYPQVHIEQVLLPK
-1561 LEEVRNS
+1561 LEDVRNKL
-1568 MLHQQSEALDFQA
+1568 LHQQAEGVDFQA

-1593 KLGVDDA
+1593 KLAVDDP
-1600 NYGKSNND
+1600 NFGKSNND
-1608 KVFKGANANDPLD
+1608 KVFKGANANTPTD

-1646 IDNWKKQLRNN
+1646 IDNWKMQLRNN

-1691 TRFSLLIGAQF
+1691 QRFSILIGAQF
-1702 STNFGWELN
+1702 TNNFGWTLN
-1711 GTGMILNIDE
+1711 GTGMVLTVDE
-1721 KFTTE
+1721 SFTTE
-1726 HGGEFT
+1726 HGGEFST
-1732 NEETARHCKGY
+1732 EETARHCKGY

-1750 DYISVDVCRE
+1750 DYLSVDVCRE
-1760 AGYKDGDQYINY
+1760 AGYKDGDQYIKY
-1772 KDMKDEEGQT
+1772 KDMKNEEGQT

-1798 FEGEYKTKYYEPGQ
+1798 YEGEYKTKYYEPGQ

-1826 ITVEKDFIENVP
+1826 VTVEKDFVENVP

-1924 DPTDFQDEIYDDV
+1924 DPTDFQGDIYDDV
-1937 TFSVHFTPSATDVNL
+1937 TFSVHFTPSATDVSL

-1967 AEVNGVQKHYMDV
+1967 TEVNGVQKHYMDV

-2010 TLMSYYNNQALYD
+2010 TLMSYYNDQTLYD

-2035 KAADAGTIKY
+2035 KAADAGCIKY
-2045 SWFMDDLQDQ
+2045 RWFMDDQQDQ

-2064 SMINNAEVYNYSA
+2064 SMINNEEVYNYSA

-2100 LTVNDEVKLTFNEPI
+2100 LTVNDEVMLTFNEPI

-2159 SGKNLTVE
+2159 SGKNLTIE
-2167 MWTLADKA
+2167 MWTLADKP

-2181 SQGNANSAI
+2181 SQGNANSSI

-2205 DKTIVSD
+2205 DRTIVSD

-2274 MHGARIWDKVLTPAR
+2274 MHGARIWDKVMTPAR

-2311 SEAKGDVLA
+2311 SEAKGSVLA

-2328 EMRGAEWAN
+2328 EMRGGEWAN

-2350 YLKLSAGSSCVV
+2350 YLKLSSGSSCVV
-2362 DNTMDYTIE
+2362 DSSMDYTIE

-2392 GEDMGGSLNLFAL
+2392 GEEMGGSLNLFAL

-2414 HNNGVRVACDGSY
+2414 HNNGVRVACDGSF

-2443 GRAQIYVDGKLNTYF
+2443 GRGQIYVDGKLNTYF

-2514 GNSNRLDGAEK
+2514 GNSNRLDGTEK

-2547 SLKDQKQQ
+2547 SLMDQKQQ
-2555 ADPTQKVPDAVV
+2555 ADPTQKVPDAVA
-2567 VGGDVETKTSAP
+2567 VGGDVETKASAP

-2638 AFIDRNQLKWS
+2638 AYIDRNQLKWS

-2655 VKKLNEEKTIRVKA
+2655 VKKLNEEKTLKVKA
-2669 LNNGGSIEHFTVE
+2669 LNKGGSIEHFTIE
-2682 NLPSWLEAEPASG
+2682 NLPSWLEAEPTSG
-2695 TIDPTASQDIVLTID
+2695 TIDPTSSADIVLTID

-2733 LQLTVKVEGEKPD
+2733 LQLTVKVEGEKPE
-2746 WTVNAA
+2746 WTVNPA

-2799 MYYAMLTVYSNDVS
+2799 MYYAMLTVYSNDVNG
-2813 SDNLEFR
+2813 SDLEFR
-2820 IWDASTGQTYIAESE
+2820 IWDASTGQTYIAQSE

-2858 DYRVQNISLNE
+2858 DYRVQNITLNE

-2901 KNEQYGFASWTKRN
+2901 KSEQYGFASWTKRN
-2915 GWMGQLTAID
+2915 GWVGQLTEID

-2933 SSQPQS
+2933 SSAPQN
-2939 LHISGPVVDPTSHKL
+2939 LHISGPAVDPTSHKL
-2954 TIRGAKADGTARWN
+2954 TIRGAKEDGTPRWN

-3041 SVGRKTKAAMA
+3041 SVGRKAKAAMA
-3052 AAKSADGTNAYFPY
+3052 AAKNADGTNAYFPY

-3073 VEVEGVELQQGDRLV
+3073 VEVEGVSLQQGDRLV

-3093 ELRGYAEAIALPD
+3093 EPRGYAEAIELPD
-3106 GRTVFMLTIGGDK
+3106 GRTIFMLAVGGDK
-3119 PEGVDVTIE
+3119 PEAVDVTIE
-3128 RDGDVVAK
+3128 RGGNIIAK
-3136 APSAVSYA
+3136 APSVISYA

-3150 TLSEPMR
+3150 TINEPMH
-3157 ISFLGTEGGLYIYP
+3157 ISFLGTEGGLYVYP
-3171 SPFYSQLKIRAT
+3171 SPFYSQLKIRAM

-3189 TDVYVSDMSGK
+3189 TDVYVTDMSGK
-3200 RIVAWNDCNAG
+3200 RVVAWNDCNAG
-3211 GNVDITWNAGNSVP
+3211 GNVDITWNAGNTVP

-3233 SVDGNVYSMKAI
+3233 TVDGNVYLMKAI

>member
-1 MKRRREKQP
+1 MKKRRQQQP
-10 PPYLDGR
+10 PPYRDGR
-17 VAGNAVSM
+17 VASNSVST
-25 RRSMRTPAG
+25 RRSMRTSAG

-50 VQKASAYDDW
+50 VQKASAGDDW
-60 DNKWISQWYDP
+60 NNSWLKQRFNP
-71 INATIVLDIR
+71 VNATLELDIR
-81 VYQSWGG
+81 VYQDWGG
-88 GSPGGHCGF
+88 SNQGHCGF
-97 IGDNGYLTV
+97 CDKGYLDV
-106 NVAGYG
+106 DVAGMK
-112 IKINGPS
+112 IKIDGS
-119 GTWNNSDDLEKYVKN
+119 GNKWEKLDDGKITGIDKSN
-134 DDDETLN
+134 I
-141 KDVSVEWLDSRVVT
+141 EWL
-155 SNGKSA
+155 GKL
-161 YFLKITVPLTQD
+161 YDENNNNKPVFYVRLHIPLTQKK
-173 RIGTDQEVEY
+173 INSSESVTY
-183 KGKWWRKA
+183 TGKWWRQGGSSEQTVSHTVPIKT
-191 LAAED
+191 D
-196 QKVNFKEKVDTRYG
+196 YG
-210 CTPTIITNAYYGVKQ
+210 CTKTIITGGKYEVVN
-225 NKPGYVIAWKKDGK
+225 NTPGYIINFKKDGK
-239 AGKNSIDDK
+239 ASDYSIDSYGSFVLCNSAGQEISGIGSVSASKTSGSFFVPTDK
-248 GDFILY
+248 MSLDDFSDY
-254 SNDKPVDGIST
+254 KVKQKYT
-265 ISANLGSTGEFF
+265 
-277 IPAESLNLDNPSEY
+277 PS
-291 KIIQRYEPTYN
+291 YN
-302 KNVTYETSSSANKTR
+302 NKVTYSTLGDSHTR

-329 YNQVTRKIKVNWN
+329 YNQATRKAKVNWN

-359 IKSTN
+359 IKSTDK
-364 GATNAV
+364 ATNAV
-370 KTTTQNIK
+370 ETTTQNFK
-378 YMAGKTAYS
+378 YMAGKTVYS

-392 PLGESLNYEFSIKR
+392 PLGKSMNYEFSIKR
-406 SHTGNYAVWN
+406 SHTGNSDVWN
-416 NAFIKHTSLSASA
+416 NAFSKHTSLSASA
-429 KHCNVTAGSVHA
+429 KHSNVTAGSVHA

-454 QTDGDIWSSGT
+454 QTEGDIWSSGT
-465 KAVLTRLNV
+465 KAVITRINV
-474 TNNTT
+474 TTNTT
-479 DNIELSKENF
+479 DNIELSKEEF
-489 QSGKYVDKMIMVCNE
+489 LSGKYVDDMIMVCNE
-504 YSYRLTVKPAEAYG
+504 YRYRLTVKPTEAYG
-518 TLTPVE
+518 TLPTVA

-592 YYYNDVNAVPGV
+592 YYYNDVNAIPGI
-604 VYDYQI
+604 VYDYRI
-610 KGQVMC
+610 RGQVMC
-616 SGNLLESDEVLTDVG
+616 SGKLIESDEKLTDVG

-656 SAEPTDG
+656 SAEPTEG
-663 SGVPGKSYVFSGAS
+663 SGVPGKSYVFTGAS

-690 TQAATL
+690 TQAVTL
-696 QAWVRAANEGTII
+696 QAWVRAAKEGTII
-709 EKPGMYKLAYKDKKI
+709 EKPGMYKLAYNGKKI
-724 EFSAGSQTLK
+724 EFTAGTQTLK
-734 TPKKLSEYVSSDQF
+734 TPKKLSDYASSAQF

-754 ASATHLYIYVNG
+754 ANDTHLYIYVNG

-805 SADTIA
+805 NADTIA
-811 SDYSRYLVGNE
+811 SDYNRYLVGNE

-851 NHGVATGVK
+851 NHGVATNVTT
-860 ISSKDIPTSA
+860 SSKDIPTSA
-870 QLGHSSYTSVD
+870 QLGYSSYTATD

-933 AFNISGKVMYKGGN
+933 SFKISGKVMYKGGN

-1009 TDRNYQDDESGFELF
+1009 TDRNYQDDDNGFEIF
-1024 DVTTVRYIGRI
+1024 DVTTVRYIGRV
-1035 AGGTKQEALPVGHS
+1035 AGGTKQEAFPVGHS

-1064 YQNEAYKMTTEAR
+1064 YQNDAYQMTATKHEE
-1077 DTTLNHFKGAYV
+1077 TLNHFKGVYAK
-1089 SKQHKNRVAYD
+1089 KQYDNRVVYE
-1100 GNKITIYPDAETGE
+1100 GNKITIYPNAETGE
-1114 FYADLIPEK
+1114 FFADLIPEK

-1129 VPGHDNIP
+1129 APGHDNIP

-1145 SNEFVQQN
+1145 SNEFAKQS
-1153 EVNEY
+1153 EVNAY
-1158 VDSVSTQGVFVNCS
+1158 VDSISTQGKYINCS

-1177 NKKQQFIKR
+1177 NKKQLFIKR
-1186 YTPSILVKEKVKGK
+1186 YTPSIIVKEKVKGK
-1200 LQDFFGKEEL
+1200 LQDFFGKKEL
-1210 NVATLD
+1210 SIATLD

-1259 YKDKDGRRKEGVK
+1259 YKDKDGRRKDGVK
-1272 EDIVPTPEATL
+1272 EDIVPTPEAKL
-1283 SFSRGDL
+1283 SFSRGDI
-1290 AYGTQENITTDE
+1290 AYGTQEDITTDE
-1302 NGEAEW
+1302 KGEAEW

-1315 EMTSAMRSAAM
+1315 EMTSALRSAAM
-1326 DMTYTENSQSSSS
+1326 DMTYSENSESTSS
-1339 TTINWKEGF
+1339 TTINWKGGF
-1348 DGKGNTKAIIVG
+1348 DGKGNTKAIVIG
-1360 AKTMGSDFVT
+1360 AKTLGSDFVT

-1386 NSYSYLEK
+1386 NSYAYLEK
-1394 GVTVTSTSSY
+1394 GVTVTSTSTY
-1404 EGSVANEGVLNSE
+1404 EGNVTNEGVLNNE
-1417 AKINTELVTF
+1417 AK
-1427 VGAGAGVINKND
+1427 VGAKVITFTGLGAGVVNEND
-1439 IKNEY
+1439 VKNEF
-1444 SFGVSHSEMIG
+1444 SFGASHSETIG
-1455 GTDTDTKTMTTTT
+1455 GTDSDTKTMTTTT

-1473 SDPQYVGPDG
+1473 SDPQYVGSDG
-1483 DLFVGFSTNIGVGK
+1483 DLFVGYSTNIGVGK
-1497 TQNIAV
+1497 TENIAV
-1503 VSREM
+1503 TTREM
-1508 YQSAPD
+1508 YLANPSE
-1514 KYELFGDV
+1514 YELFGSV
-1522 TPAANDYLL
+1522 TPESNEYLL
-1531 VKATGLGLSQKYGTM
+1531 VKTTGLGLSQKYGTM
-1546 FTYPQVHIEKVLLPK
+1546 FTYPQVHIEQVLLPK
-1561 LEEVRNS
+1561 LEDVRNKL
-1568 MLHQQSEALDFQA
+1568 LHQQAEGVDFQA

-1593 KLGVDDA
+1593 KLAVDDP
-1600 NYGKSNND
+1600 NFGKSNND
-1608 KVFKGANANDPLD
+1608 KVFKGANANTPTD

-1646 IDNWKKQLRNN
+1646 IENWKMQLRNN

-1691 TRFSLLIGAQF
+1691 QRFSILIGAQF
-1702 STNFGWELN
+1702 TNNFGWTLN
-1711 GTGMILNIDE
+1711 GTGMVLTVDE
-1721 KFTTE
+1721 SLTTE
-1726 HGGEFT
+1726 HGGEFST
-1732 NEETARHCKGY
+1732 EETARHCKGY

-1760 AGYKDGDQYINY
+1760 AGYKNGDQYIKY
-1772 KDMKDEEGQT
+1772 KDMKDEKGQT

-1864 IDDSSNPNGAQL
+1864 IDDASNPNGAQL

-1924 DPTDFQDEIYDDV
+1924 DPTDFQDDVYDDV
-1937 TFSVHFTPSATDVNL
+1937 TFSVHFTPSATSVSL
-1952 KKPTDNWTYNTKLPT
+1952 KKPTDNWTYNTKLAT

-2010 TLMSYYNNQALYD
+2010 TLMSYYNDQTLFD

-2045 SWFMDDLQDQ
+2045 RWFMDDQQDQ

-2064 SMINNAEVYNYSA
+2064 SMINNEEVYNYSA

-2115 ADGLLTDNNFSVTG
+2115 AEGLLTDNNFSVTG

-2146 KNDELV
+2146 ENDELV

-2159 SGKNLTVE
+2159 SGKNLTIE
-2167 MWTLADKA
+2167 MWTLADKP

-2181 SQGNANSAI
+2181 SQGNANSSI

-2205 DKTIVSD
+2205 DKTIISD
-2212 KAFDYEQGTWA
+2212 RPFDYEQGTWA

-2232 GNVSAYYNYEQL
+2232 GNVSAYYNYKQL

-2259 VFGASVDGSGHFAGK
+2259 VFGASVDGNGHFAGK
-2274 MHGARIWDKVLTPAR
+2274 MHGARIWDKVVTPAR

-2311 SEAKGDVLA
+2311 SEAKGNVLA

-2328 EMRGAEWAN
+2328 DMRGGEWAN

-2350 YLKLSAGSSCVV
+2350 YLKLSSGSSCVV

-2371 TWFKADEA
+2371 TWFKADDA

-2392 GEDMGGSLNLFAL
+2392 GEEMGGSLNLFAL

-2414 HNNGVRVACDGSY
+2414 HNNGVRVACDGSF

-2443 GRAQIYVDGKLNTYF
+2443 GRGQIYVDGKLNTYF

-2477 WTPADNLQQEK
+2477 WTPADNLQHET

-2514 GNSNRLDGAEK
+2514 GNSNRLDGTEK

-2555 ADPTQKVPDAVV
+2555 ADPTQKVPDAVA
-2567 VGGDVETKTSAP
+2567 VGGDVETKASAP
-2579 VKAKGPE
+2579 IKAKGPE

-2638 AFIDRNQLKWS
+2638 AYIDRNQLKWS

-2655 VKKLNEEKTIRVKA
+2655 TKKLNEEKTIKVKA
-2669 LNNGGSIEHFTVE
+2669 LNNGGSVEHFTIE
-2682 NLPSWLEAEPASG
+2682 NLPSWLEAEPESG
-2695 TIDPTASQDIVLTID
+2695 TIDPTSSADIVLTID

-2733 LQLTVKVEGEKPD
+2733 LQLTVKVEGEKPE
-2746 WTVNAA
+2746 WTVNPA

-2770 SSDDEDMLAA
+2770 SSDNEDMLAA

-2813 SDNLEFR
+2813 NSDLEFR
-2820 IWDASTGQTYIAESE
+2820 IWDASTGRTYIAESE
-2835 KPISFENNAVVGS
+2835 KPISFANNSVVGS

-2858 DYRVQNISLNE
+2858 DYRVQTINLNE

-2876 NIASDKLSDL
+2876 NIASDKLNDL

-2891 DGKWTSDDQV
+2891 NGKWTSDDQV
-2901 KNEQYGFASWTKRN
+2901 KSEQYGFASWTKRN
-2915 GWMGQLTAID
+2915 GWMGSLTGID

-2933 SSQPQS
+2933 SSQPQT
-2939 LHISGPVVDPTSHKL
+2939 LNISGPAVDPTSHKL
-2954 TIRGAKADGTARWN
+2954 TIRGAKADGTPRWN

-2980 KEALAGYDAKEG
+2980 KEALAGYDAKDG

-3032 AQLQYPSKT
+3032 TVLQYPSKT
-3041 SVGRKTKAAMA
+3041 SVGRKTRAAVA
-3052 AAKSADGTNAYFPY
+3052 VAQNADDTSGYFPY

-3073 VEVEGVELQQGDRLV
+3073 VEVEGVELEQGDRLV
-3088 SYVAG
+3088 SYISG
-3093 ELRGYAEAIALPD
+3093 EPRGNAEAINLPD
-3106 GRTVFMLTIGGDK
+3106 GRTIFMLTVGGDK
-3119 PEGVDVTIE
+3119 PATVDMTIE
-3128 RDGDVVAK
+3128 RDGNVIAK
-3136 APSAVSYA
+3136 AADAIGYA
-3144 ANSNVG
+3144 TNSNVG
-3150 TLSEPMR
+3150 TINEPMR
-3157 ISFLGTEGGLYIYP
+3157 ISFLDNEGGLYVYP
-3171 SPFYSQLKIRAT
+3171 SPFDSQLKIRAN
-3183 VDRDAY
+3183 VDRNAH
-3189 TDVYVSDMSGK
+3189 TDVFISDVSGK
-3200 RIVAWNDCNAG
+3200 RIIAWDNCNDN
-3211 GNVDITWNAGNSVP
+3211 GNVDLTWNVGNTVP
-3225 AGVYIVSI
+3225 SGVYIVSI
-3233 SVDGNVYSMKAI
+3233 SIDGKIYSTKAI

>member
-1 MKRRREKQP
+1 MKRRRLQQT

-17 VAGNAVSM
+17 VADNSVSM
-25 RRSMRTPAG
+25 QRSMRTSAG

-60 DNKWISQWYDP
+60 NNKWISQWYDP

-88 GSPGGHCGF
+88 GDDGHCGF
-97 IGDNGYLTV
+97 IGDDGYLTV
-106 NVAGYG
+106 TVAGYG

-119 GTWNNSDDLEKYVKN
+119 GTWNSSKDFKKYVKN
-134 DDDETLN
+134 DDGKTLN
-141 KDVSVEWLDSRVVT
+141 KDVSVEWLGDRVVT

-161 YFLKITVPLTQD
+161 YYLKITVPLTQD
-173 RIGTDQEVEY
+173 RIGKDQEVY
-183 KGKWWRKA
+183 YNGKWWRRTKTA
-191 LAAED
+191 TD
-196 QKVNFKEKVDTRYG
+196 QKVDFTEIVDTRYG

-225 NKPGYVIAWKKDGK
+225 NKPGYFIVWKKDGK
-239 AGKNSIDDK
+239 ADKNSIDRY
-248 GDFILY
+248 GYYFICDSEGKEINGTDSL
-254 SNDKPVDGIST
+254 V
-265 ISANLGSTGEFF
+265 GSQTSGSLF
-277 IPAESLNLDNPSEY
+277 IPTERMSLDNFSDYKVKQKYTPSNN
-291 KIIQRYEPTYN
+291 N
-302 KNVTYETSSSANKTR
+302 KVTYSTLSDSYTR
-317 PAYPQVKEISAD
+317 PAYPQVNEISANYD
-329 YNQVTRKIKVNWN
+329 QVTRKMKVNWN
-342 LSAAPTQ
+342 LSAAPTL

-359 IKSTN
+359 IKSTDK
-364 GATNAV
+364 ATNAV
-370 KTTTQNIK
+370 ETTTQNIK

-392 PLGESLNYEFSIKR
+392 PLGKSLNYEFSIKR
-406 SHTGNYAVWN
+406 SHTGNSDVWN
-416 NAFIKHTSLSASA
+416 NAFSKSTSLDVST
-429 KHCNVTAGSVHA
+429 KHSNVTAGSVHA

-454 QTDGDIWSSGT
+454 QTNGDTWSSGT

-474 TNNTT
+474 TSNTT
-479 DNIELSKENF
+479 DNIELSKEEF
-489 QSGKYVDKMIMVCNE
+489 LSGKYVDDMIMVCNE
-504 YSYRLTVKPAEAYG
+504 YRYRLTVKPAEAYG
-518 TLTPVE
+518 TLPTVA

-663 SGVPGKSYVFSGAS
+663 SGVPGKSYVFTGAS

-690 TQAATL
+690 TQAVTL
-696 QAWVRAANEGTII
+696 QAWVRAAKEGTII
-709 EKPGMYKLAYKDKKI
+709 EKPGMYKLAYNDKKV
-724 EFSAGSQTLK
+724 EFTAGTQTLK

-754 ASATHLYIYVNG
+754 ASATHLIIYING
-766 LAVAEAE
+766 QAVAEAE

-811 SDYSRYLVGNE
+811 SDYNRYLVGNE
-822 DGLQAYYTFDY
+822 EGLQAYYTFDY

-851 NHGVATGVK
+851 NHGVATNVTT
-860 ISSKDIPTSA
+860 SSKDIPTSA
-870 QLGHSSYTSVD
+870 QLGYSSYTAKD

-933 AFNISGKVMYKGGN
+933 SFNISGKVMYKGGN

-972 DAHGQFTISVPVGQ
+972 DSHGQFTISVPVGQ

-1009 TDRNYQDDESGFELF
+1009 TDRNYQDNDNGFEIF
-1024 DVTTVRYIGRI
+1024 DVTTVRYIGRV
-1035 AGGTKQEALPVGHS
+1035 AGGTKQEAFPVGHS

-1077 DTTLNHFKGAYV
+1077 ETTLNHVKGVYV
-1089 SKQHKNRVAYD
+1089 SKQHQNRVAYN

-1145 SNEFVQQN
+1145 SNEFAKQS
-1153 EVNEY
+1153 EVNAY
-1158 VDSVSTQGVFVNCS
+1158 VDSISTQGKFVNCS

-1186 YTPSILVKEKVKGK
+1186 YTPSIIVKEKVKGK

-1210 NVATLD
+1210 TVATLD

-1224 TYNPDNAAQPYTLG
+1224 TYNPDNAAQSYTLG

-1259 YKDKDGRRKEGVK
+1259 YKDKDGRRKDGVK
-1272 EDIVPTPEATL
+1272 EDIVPTPEAKL
-1283 SFSRGDL
+1283 SFSRGDI
-1290 AYGTQENITTDE
+1290 AYGTQEDITTDE

-1326 DMTYTENSQSSSS
+1326 DMTYSEDSQSTSS
-1339 TTINWKEGF
+1339 TTINWKGGF
-1348 DGKGNTKAIIVG
+1348 DGKGNTKAIVIG
-1360 AKTMGSDFVT
+1360 AKTLGSDFVT

-1386 NSYSYLEK
+1386 NSYAYLEK

-1404 EGSVANEGVLNSE
+1404 EGNVTNEGVLNNE
-1417 AKINTELVTF
+1417 AKIGLELMTF
-1427 VGAGAGVINKND
+1427 AGVGAGKITNNE
-1439 IKNEY
+1439 IKDEY
-1444 SFGVSHSEMIG
+1444 SFGVSHSETIG

-1473 SDPQYVGPDG
+1473 SDPQYVGADG

-1508 YQSAPD
+1508 YLSAPN

-1546 FTYPQVHIEKVLLPK
+1546 FIYPQVHIEKVLLPK

-1581 MANNTKKPVYVS
+1581 MADNTKLPVYVS
-1593 KLGVDDA
+1593 KLATDDP

-1608 KVFKGANANDPLD
+1608 KVFGGANADDPCD
-1621 GPSYKIYAPA
+1621 GPSYKIYAPK
-1631 GQPLKEDTIMFLNQS
+1631 GVVMKEDTIMYLNQS
-1646 IDNWKKQLRNN
+1646 IENWKTQLRNN

-1674 GASYEYSEEYEV
+1674 GASYEYSEEYGV

-1691 TRFSLLIGAQF
+1691 TRFSLLVGAQY
-1702 STNFGWELN
+1702 STNVGWGFD
-1711 GTGMILNIDE
+1711 GTGFVLNIDE
-1721 KFTTE
+1721 KVTTE

-1760 AGYKDGDQYINY
+1760 AGYKNGDQYIKY
-1772 KDMKDEEGQT
+1772 KDMKNEEGQT

-1798 FEGEYKTKYYEPGQ
+1798 YEGEYKTKYYEPGQ

-2010 TLMSYYNNQALYD
+2010 TLMSYYNDQALYD

-2337 PEGRAAAF
+2337 PEGRAVAF

-2350 YLKLSAGSSCVV
+2350 YLKLSSGSSCVV

-2477 WTPADNLQQEK
+2477 WTPVDNLQQEK

-2514 GNSNRLDGAEK
+2514 GNSNRLDGTEK

-2649 DNALTV
+2649 DRALTV

-2799 MYYAMLTVYSNDVS
+2799 MYYAMLTVYSNEVS

-2848 PSQPVLFTAK
+2848 PLQPVLFTAK
-2858 DYRVQNISLNE
+2858 DYRVQNITLNE

-2939 LHISGPVVDPTSHKL
+2939 LHISGPAVDPTSHKL

-3041 SVGRKTKAAMA
+3041 SVGRKAKAAMA
-3052 AAKSADGTNAYFPY
+3052 AAKNTDGTNAYFPY

-3093 ELRGYAEAIALPD
+3093 EPRGYAEAIALPD

-3119 PEGVDVTIE
+3119 PEAVDVTVE

-3200 RIVAWNDCNAG
+3200 RIVAWNDCNTG
-3211 GNVDITWNAGNSVP
+3211 GNVDITWNAGNTVP

-3233 SVDGNVYSMKAI
+3233 AVDGNVYSMKAI

>member
-1 MKRRREKQP
+1 MKRRRLQQP
-10 PPYLDGR
+10 PPYLDR
-17 VAGNAVSM
+17 RFAGNSVST
-25 RRSMRTPAG
+25 RRSMRTSAG

-42 VMMLMAFS
+42 VVMLMAFS
-50 VQKASAYDDW
+50 VQKASADDW
-60 DNKWISQWYDP
+60 NNAWIKQRFNP
-71 INATIVLDIR
+71 VNATLELDIR
-81 VYQSWGG
+81 VYQDWGASG
-88 GSPGGHCGF
+88 DGHCGF
-97 IGDNGYLTV
+97 CRKNGYLTV
-106 NVAGYG
+106 NVAGKEIKLRGPEDKWTSLEVGGDQVTG
-112 IKINGPS
+112 I
-119 GTWNNSDDLEKYVKN
+119 DYKYVQ
-134 DDDETLN
+134 
-141 KDVSVEWLDSRVVT
+141 WLGKLTDPT
-155 SNGKSA
+155 NGKKA
-161 YFLKITVPLTQD
+161 YYLRLIIPLKQVNSSESVTYT
-173 RIGTDQEVEY
+173 
-183 KGKWWRKA
+183 GKWWRRGR
-191 LAAED
+191 D
-196 QKVNFKEKVDTRYG
+196 DNNVTHTVNIKTNYG
-210 CTPTIITNAYYGVKQ
+210 CTKTVITGGRYYVL
-225 NKPGYVIAWKKDGK
+225 NRTPGYIIFFKKDGK
-239 AGKNSIDDK
+239 ASDYSIDSYGSFVLCNSAGEEISGIGSVSASNTSGSFFVPTDK
-248 GDFILY
+248 M
-254 SNDKPVDGIST
+254 S
-265 ISANLGSTGEFF
+265 
-277 IPAESLNLDNPSEY
+277 LDNFSDYKVKQKYTPS
-291 KIIQRYEPTYN
+291 YN
-302 KNVTYETSSSANKTR
+302 KQVTYSTLSDSHTR

-329 YNQVTRKIKVNWN
+329 YNQVTRKAKVNWN

-359 IKSTN
+359 IKSTDK
-364 GATNAV
+364 ATNAV
-370 KTTTQNIK
+370 ETTTQNIK

-392 PLGESLNYEFSIKR
+392 PLGKSLNYEFSIKR
-406 SHTGNYAVWN
+406 SHTGNSDVWN
-416 NAFIKHTSLSASA
+416 NAFSKHTSLSASA
-429 KHCNVTAGSVHA
+429 KHSNVTAGSVHA

-454 QTDGDIWSSGT
+454 QTEGDIWSSGT
-465 KAVLTRLNV
+465 KAVITRINV
-474 TNNTT
+474 TTNTT
-479 DNIELSKENF
+479 DNIELSKEEF
-489 QSGKYVDKMIMVCNE
+489 LSGKYVDDMIMVCNE
-504 YSYRLTVKPAEAYG
+504 YRYRLTVKPTEAYG
-518 TLTPVE
+518 TLPTVA

-592 YYYNDVNAVPGV
+592 YYYNDVNAIPGI
-604 VYDYQI
+604 VYDYRI
-610 KGQVMC
+610 RGQVMC
-616 SGNLLESDEVLTDVG
+616 SGKLIESDEKLTDVG

-656 SAEPTDG
+656 SAEPTEG
-663 SGVPGKSYVFSGAS
+663 SGVPGKSYVFTGAS

-690 TQAATL
+690 TQAVTL
-696 QAWVRAANEGTII
+696 QAWVRAAKEGTII
-709 EKPGMYKLAYKDKKI
+709 EKPGMYKLAYNGKKI
-724 EFSAGSQTLK
+724 EFTAGTQTLK
-734 TPKKLSEYVSSDQF
+734 TPKKLSDYASSAQF

-754 ASATHLYIYVNG
+754 ANDTHLYIYVNG
-766 LAVAEAE
+766 LVVAEAE

-805 SADTIA
+805 NADTIA
-811 SDYSRYLVGNE
+811 SDYNRYLVGNE

-851 NHGVATGVK
+851 NHGVATNVTT
-860 ISSKDIPTSA
+860 SSKDIPTSA
-870 QLGHSSYTSVD
+870 QLGYSSYTATD

-933 AFNISGKVMYKGGN
+933 SFKISGKVMYKGGN

-1009 TDRNYQDDESGFELF
+1009 TDRNYQDDDNGFEIF
-1024 DVTTVRYIGRI
+1024 DVTTVRYIGRV
-1035 AGGTKQEALPVGHS
+1035 AGGTKQEAFPVGHS

-1064 YQNEAYKMTTEAR
+1064 YQNDAYQMTATKHEE
-1077 DTTLNHFKGAYV
+1077 TLNHFKGVYAK
-1089 SKQHKNRVAYD
+1089 KQYDNRVVYE
-1100 GNKITIYPDAETGE
+1100 GNKITIYPNAETGE
-1114 FYADLIPEK
+1114 FFADLIPEK

-1145 SNEFVQQN
+1145 SNEFAKQS
-1153 EVNEY
+1153 EVNAY
-1158 VDSVSTQGVFVNCS
+1158 VDSISTQGKFVNCS

-1186 YTPSILVKEKVKGK
+1186 YTPSIIVKEKVKGK

-1210 NVATLD
+1210 SISTLD

-1224 TYNPDNAAQPYTLG
+1224 TYDPDNAAQPYTLG

-1259 YKDKDGRRKEGVK
+1259 YKDKDGRRKDGVK
-1272 EDIVPTPEATL
+1272 EDIVPTPEAKL
-1283 SFSRGDL
+1283 SFSRGDI
-1290 AYGTQENITTDE
+1290 AYGTQEDITTDE
-1302 NGEAEW
+1302 KGEAEW

-1315 EMTSAMRSAAM
+1315 EMTSALRSAAM
-1326 DMTYTENSQSSSS
+1326 DMTYSENSESTSS
-1339 TTINWKEGF
+1339 TTINWKGGF
-1348 DGKGNTKAIIVG
+1348 DGKGNTKAIVIG
-1360 AKTMGSDFVT
+1360 AKTLGSDFVT

-1386 NSYSYLEK
+1386 NSYAYLEK
-1394 GVTVTSTSSY
+1394 GVTVTSTSTY
-1404 EGSVANEGVLNSE
+1404 EGNVTNEGVLNNE
-1417 AKINTELVTF
+1417 AK
-1427 VGAGAGVINKND
+1427 VGAKVITFTGLGAGVVNEND
-1439 IKNEY
+1439 VKNEF
-1444 SFGVSHSEMIG
+1444 SFGASHSETIG
-1455 GTDTDTKTMTTTT
+1455 GTDSDTKTMTTTT

-1473 SDPQYVGPDG
+1473 SDPQYVGSDG
-1483 DLFVGFSTNIGVGK
+1483 DLFVGYSTNIGVGK
-1497 TQNIAV
+1497 TENIAV
-1503 VSREM
+1503 TTREM
-1508 YQSAPD
+1508 YLANPTE
-1514 KYELFGDV
+1514 YELFGSV
-1522 TPAANDYLL
+1522 TPESNEYLL
-1531 VKATGLGLSQKYGTM
+1531 VKTTGLGLSQKYGTM
-1546 FTYPQVHIEKVLLPK
+1546 FTYPQVHIEQVLLPK
-1561 LEEVRNS
+1561 LEDVRNKL
-1568 MLHQQSEALDFQA
+1568 LHQSAEGVDFQA

-1593 KLGVDDA
+1593 KLAVDDP
-1600 NYGKSNND
+1600 NFGKSNND
-1608 KVFKGANANDPLD
+1608 KVFKGANANTPTD

-1646 IDNWKKQLRNN
+1646 IDNWKMQLRNN

-1691 TRFSLLIGAQF
+1691 QRFSILIGAQF
-1702 STNFGWELN
+1702 TNNFGWTLN
-1711 GTGMILNIDE
+1711 GTGMVLTVDE
-1721 KFTTE
+1721 SFTTE
-1726 HGGEFT
+1726 HGGEFST
-1732 NEETARHCKGY
+1732 EETARHCKGY

-1750 DYISVDVCRE
+1750 DYLSVDVCRE
-1760 AGYKDGDQYINY
+1760 AGYKDGDQYIKY
-1772 KDMKDEEGQT
+1772 KDMKNEEGGT

-1798 FEGEYKTKYYEPGQ
+1798 YEGEYKTKYYEPGQ
-1812 HVINEATVQMEVPE
+1812 HVIDEATVQMEVPE
-1826 ITVEKDFIENVP
+1826 ITVEKDFVENVP

-1844 FTLYLRNNSESQDD
+1844 FTLYLRNDSESQDD

-1864 IDDSSNPNGAQL
+1864 IDDGSNPNGAQL
-1876 LIDGAPIGNGR
+1876 LMDGAPIGNGR

-1924 DPTDFQDEIYDDV
+1924 DPTDFQGDIYDDV
-1937 TFSVHFTPSATDVNL
+1937 TFSVHFTPSATDVKL

-2010 TLMSYYNNQALYD
+2010 TLMSYYDDETLYD

-2045 SWFMDDLQDQ
+2045 RWFMDDQQDQ

-2064 SMINNAEVYNYSA
+2064 SMINNEEVYNYSA
-2077 VHSGIK
+2077 VHTGIK

-2100 LTVNDEVKLTFNEPI
+2100 LTVNDEVMLRFNEPI

-2129 IRNGAQTDHS
+2129 VRNGAQTDHS

-2146 KNDELV
+2146 KNDVLV

-2159 SGKNLTVE
+2159 SGKNLTIE

-2181 SQGNANSAI
+2181 SQGNANRAI

-2205 DKTIVSD
+2205 EKTIVSD

-2274 MHGARIWDKVLTPAR
+2274 MHGARIWDKVMTPAR

-2311 SEAKGDVLA
+2311 SEAKGSVLA

-2328 EMRGAEWAN
+2328 EMRGGEWAN
-2337 PEGRAAAF
+2337 PDGRAAAF

-2350 YLKLSAGSSCVV
+2350 YLKLSSGSSCVV
-2362 DNTMDYTIE
+2362 DSSMDYTIE

-2392 GEDMGGSLNLFAL
+2392 GEEMGGSLNLFAL

-2414 HNNGVRVACDGSY
+2414 HNNGVRVACDGSF

-2443 GRAQIYVDGKLNTYF
+2443 GRGQIYVDGKLNTYF

-2477 WTPADNLQQEK
+2477 WTPADNLQQER

-2514 GNSNRLDGAEK
+2514 GNSNRLDGTEK

-2532 FETYIEWQGVKELQF
+2532 FETYTEWQGVKELQF
-2547 SLKDQKQQ
+2547 SLMDQKQQ
-2555 ADPTQKVPDAVV
+2555 ADPTQKVPDAVA
-2567 VGGDVETKTSAP
+2567 VGGDVETKASAP

-2638 AFIDRNQLKWS
+2638 AYIDRNQLKWS
-2649 DNALTV
+2649 DRALTV
-2655 VKKLNEEKTIRVKA
+2655 VKKLNEEKTIKVKA
-2669 LNNGGSIEHFTVE
+2669 LNKGGSIEHFTVE

-2695 TIDPTASQDIVLTID
+2695 TIDPTASADIVLTID

-2733 LQLTVKVEGEKPD
+2733 LQLTVKVEGEKPE

-2799 MYYAMLTVYSNDVS
+2799 MYYAMLTVYSNDVNG
-2813 SDNLEFR
+2813 SDLEFR
-2820 IWDASTGQTYIAESE
+2820 IWDASTGQTYIAQSE

-2848 PSQPVLFTAK
+2848 PAQPVLFTAK
-2858 DYRVQNISLNE
+2858 DYRVQNITLNE

-2915 GWMGQLTAID
+2915 GWVGQLTEID

-2939 LHISGPVVDPTSHKL
+2939 LHISGPAVDPTSHKL
-2954 TIRGAKADGTARWN
+2954 TIRGAKEDGTPRWN

-2992 DIVKSQTQMA
+2992 DIVKSQTQVA

-3041 SVGRKTKAAMA
+3041 SVGRKAKAAMA
-3052 AAKSADGTNAYFPY
+3052 AAKNADGTNAYFPY

-3073 VEVEGVELQQGDRLV
+3073 VEVEGVSLQQGDRLV
-3088 SYVAG
+3088 SYVGG
-3093 ELRGYAEAIALPD
+3093 EPRGYAEGITLPD
-3106 GRTVFMLTIGGDK
+3106 GRTIFMLAVGGDK
-3119 PEGVDVTIE
+3119 PEAVDVTIE
-3128 RDGDVVAK
+3128 RGGNIIAK
-3136 APSAVSYA
+3136 APSAISYA

-3150 TLSEPMR
+3150 TINEPMH
-3157 ISFLGTEGGLYIYP
+3157 ISFLGTEGGLYVYP
-3171 SPFYSQLKIRAT
+3171 SPFYSQLKIRAM

-3189 TDVYVSDMSGK
+3189 TDVYVTDMSGK
-3200 RIVAWNDCNAG
+3200 RVVAWNDCNAG
-3211 GNVDITWNAGNSVP
+3211 GNVDITWNAGNTVP

-3233 SVDGNVYSMKAI
+3233 AVDGNVYSMKAI

>member
-17 VAGNAVSM
+17 LAGNSVSM
-25 RRSMRTPAG
+25 QRSMRTPAG

-60 DNKWISQWYDP
+60 NNKWISQWYDP

-88 GSPGGHCGF
+88 GDDGHCGF
-97 IGDNGYLTV
+97 IGDDGYLTV
-106 NVAGYG
+106 TVAGYG
-112 IKINGPS
+112 IKINGRS
-119 GTWNNSDDLEKYVKN
+119 GTWNTDDDLEKYVKN
-134 DDDETLN
+134 DDGETLN
-141 KDVSVEWLDSRVVT
+141 KDVSVEWLGARVVT

-161 YFLKITVPLTQD
+161 YYLKITVPLTQD
-173 RIGTDQEVEY
+173 RIGKDQEVNY
-183 KGKWWRKA
+183 NGKWWRRTKTA
-191 LAAED
+191 TD
-196 QKVNFKEKVDTRYG
+196 QKVEFTEIVDTRYG

-225 NKPGYVIAWKKDGK
+225 NKPGYFIDWKKDGK
-239 AGKNSIDDK
+239 ADKNSIDRY
-248 GDFILY
+248 GYYFICDSEGKEINGTDSL
-254 SNDKPVDGIST
+254 V
-265 ISANLGSTGEFF
+265 GSQTSG
-277 IPAESLNLDNPSEY
+277 SLFVPTERMSLDNFSDYKVKQKYTPSNN
-291 KIIQRYEPTYN
+291 N
-302 KNVTYETSSSANKTR
+302 KVTYSTLSDSYTR

-329 YNQVTRKIKVNWN
+329 YNQTTRKVKVNWN

-359 IKSTN
+359 IKSTDK
-364 GATNAV
+364 ATNTAN
-370 KTTTQNIK
+370 TTTQNIK

-392 PLGESLNYEFSIKR
+392 PLGKSLNYEFSIKR
-406 SHTGNYAVWN
+406 SHTGNSDVWN
-416 NAFIKHTSLSASA
+416 NAFSKSTSLDVST
-429 KHCNVTAGSVHA
+429 KHSNVTVGSVHA

-454 QTDGDIWSSGT
+454 QTNGDTWSSGT

-474 TNNTT
+474 TSNTT
-479 DNIELSKENF
+479 DNIELSKEEF
-489 QSGKYVDKMIMVCNE
+489 LSGKYVDDMIMVCNE
-504 YSYRLTVKPAEAYG
+504 YRYRLTVKPAEAYG
-518 TLTPVE
+518 TLPTVA

-656 SAEPTDG
+656 SAEATDG

-677 NLTVDNDQLLNDA
+677 NLTVDNDSLMKDA

-696 QAWVRAANEGTII
+696 QAWVRPTAEGTII
-709 EKPGMYKLAYKDKKI
+709 EKAGMYKLAYNDKKI

-773 RTAQIT
+773 RTAQIA

-811 SDYSRYLVGNE
+811 SDYDRYLVGNE

-833 SVDDA
+833 SVDNA

-933 AFNISGKVMYKGGN
+933 SFNISGKVMYKGGN

-958 GVTVMDG
+958 GVTIMDG

-1009 TDRNYQDDESGFELF
+1009 TDRNYQDDDNGFEIF
-1024 DVTTVRYIGRI
+1024 DVTTVRYIGRV
-1035 AGGTKQEALPVGHS
+1035 AGGTKQEAFPVGHS
-1049 LSKNNLADDVRIELT
+1049 LSKNNLADDVRIELI
-1064 YQNEAYKMTTEAR
+1064 YQNEAYKMTAAPRE
-1077 DTTLNHFKGAYV
+1077 TTLNHFKGAYV

-1210 NVATLD
+1210 TVATLD

-1326 DMTYTENSQSSSS
+1326 DMTYSEDSQSTSS

-1348 DGKGNTKAIIVG
+1348 DGKGNTKAVVVG
-1360 AKTMGSDFVT
+1360 AKIMGSDFVT

-1386 NSYSYLEK
+1386 NSYAYLEK

-1404 EGSVANEGVLNSE
+1404 EGNVTNEGVLNNE
-1417 AKINTELVTF
+1417 AKIGLELMTF
-1427 VGAGAGVINKND
+1427 AGVGAGKITNNE
-1439 IKNEY
+1439 IKDEY
-1444 SFGVSHSEMIG
+1444 SFGVSHSETIG

-1473 SDPQYVGPDG
+1473 SDPQYVGADG

-1508 YQSAPD
+1508 YLSAPN

-1546 FTYPQVHIEKVLLPK
+1546 FIYPQVHIEKVLLPK

-1581 MANNTKKPVYVS
+1581 MADNTKLPVYVS
-1593 KLGVDDA
+1593 KLATDDP

-1608 KVFKGANANDPLD
+1608 KVFGGAKADDPCD
-1621 GPSYKIYAPA
+1621 GPSYKIYAPK
-1631 GQPLKEDTIMFLNQS
+1631 GVVMKEDTIMYLNQS
-1646 IDNWKKQLRNN
+1646 IENWKTQLRNN

-1674 GASYEYSEEYEV
+1674 GASYEYSEEYGV

-1691 TRFSLLIGAQF
+1691 ARFSLLVGAQY
-1702 STNFGWELN
+1702 SANVGWGLD
-1711 GTGMILNIDE
+1711 GTGFVLNIDE

-1760 AGYKDGDQYINY
+1760 AGYKDGDQYVKY
-1772 KDMKDEEGQT
+1772 KDMKNEEGQT

-2010 TLMSYYNNQALYD
+2010 TLMSYYNDQALYD

-2181 SQGNANSAI
+2181 SQGNANSSI

-2197 NRLKVKVA
+2197 NRLKVKVS

-2328 EMRGAEWAN
+2328 EMRGGEWAN

-2371 TWFKADEA
+2371 TWFKADET
-2379 QQTATI
+2379 QPTATI

-2555 ADPTQKVPDAVV
+2555 ADPTQKVPDAVA

-2649 DNALTV
+2649 DRALTV

-2669 LNNGGSIEHFTVE
+2669 LNKGGSIEHFTIE

-2695 TIDPTASQDIVLTID
+2695 TIDPIASQDIVLTID

-2835 KPISFENNAVVGS
+2835 KTISFENNAVVGS

-2858 DYRVQNISLNE
+2858 DYRVQNITLNE

-2939 LHISGPVVDPTSHKL
+2939 LHISGPAVDPTSHKL

-3041 SVGRKTKAAMA
+3041 SVGRKAKAV
-3052 AAKSADGTNAYFPY
+3052 KSADESTAYFPY

-3093 ELRGYAEAIALPD
+3093 EPRGYAEAIALPD

-3119 PEGVDVTIE
+3119 SEAVDVTVE

-3211 GNVDITWNAGNSVP
+3211 GNVDITWNAGNTVP

-3233 SVDGNVYSMKAI
+3233 AVDGNVYSMKAI

>member
-10 PPYLDGR
+10 PPYWDGR
-17 VAGNAVSM
+17 LAGNSVST

-50 VQKASAYDDW
+50 VQKASAYDSW
-60 DNKWISQWYDP
+60 QNSWISQWYDP
-71 INATIVLDIR
+71 VNATIVLDIR

-88 GSPGGHCGF
+88 GDDGHCGF
-97 IGDNGYLTV
+97 IGDDGYLTIT
-106 NVAGYG
+106 VAGYG
-112 IKINGPS
+112 IKINGRS
-119 GTWNNSDDLEKYVKN
+119 GTWNTDDDLEKYVKN
-134 DDDETLN
+134 DDGETLN
-141 KDVSVEWLDSRVVT
+141 KDVSVEWLGPRVVT

-161 YFLKITVPLTQD
+161 YYLKITVPLTQD
-173 RIGTDQEVEY
+173 RIGKDQEVY
-183 KGKWWRKA
+183 YNGKWWRRTKTA
-191 LAAED
+191 TD
-196 QKVNFKEKVDTRYG
+196 QKVEFTEIVDTRYG

-225 NKPGYVIAWKKDGK
+225 NKPGYFIVWKKDGK
-239 AGKNSIDDK
+239 ADKNSIDRY
-248 GDFILY
+248 GYYFICDSEGKEINGTDSL
-254 SNDKPVDGIST
+254 V
-265 ISANLGSTGEFF
+265 GSQTSG
-277 IPAESLNLDNPSEY
+277 SLFVPTERMSLDNFSDYKVKQKYTPSNN
-291 KIIQRYEPTYN
+291 N
-302 KNVTYETSSSANKTR
+302 KVTYSTLSDSYTR

-329 YNQVTRKIKVNWN
+329 YNQTTRKVKVNWN

-359 IKSTN
+359 IKSTDK
-364 GATNAV
+364 ATNTAN
-370 KTTTQNIK
+370 TTTQNIK

-392 PLGESLNYEFSIKR
+392 PLGRSMNYEFRVKR
-406 SHTGNYAVWN
+406 SHTGNSDVWN
-416 NAFIKHTSLSASA
+416 NAFSKSTSLDVST
-429 KHCNVTAGSVHA
+429 KHSNVTAGSVHA

-454 QTDGDIWSSGT
+454 QTNGDTWSSGT

-474 TNNTT
+474 TSNTT
-479 DNIELSKENF
+479 DNIELSKEEF
-489 QSGKYVDKMIMVCNE
+489 LSGKYVDDMIMVCNE
-504 YSYRLTVKPAEAYG
+504 YRYRLTVKPAEAYG
-518 TLTPVE
+518 TLPTVA

-656 SAEPTDG
+656 SAEATEG
-663 SGVPGKSYVFSGAS
+663 SGVPGKSYVFTGAS
-677 NLTVDNDQLLNDA
+677 KLTVDNDSLLKDA

-696 QAWVRAANEGTII
+696 QAWVRAAKEGTII
-709 EKPGMYKLAYKDKKI
+709 EKPGMYKLAYNDKKI
-724 EFSAGSQTLK
+724 EFSAGTQTLK

-754 ASATHLYIYVNG
+754 ASATHLIIYING
-766 LAVAEAE
+766 EAVAEAE
-773 RTAQIT
+773 RTAQIM

-805 SADTIA
+805 NADTLA
-811 SDYSRYLVGNE
+811 NDYSRYLVGNE

-851 NHGVATGVK
+851 NHGVATGVTT
-860 ISSKDIPTSA
+860 SSKDVPTSA

-933 AFNISGKVMYKGGN
+933 SFNISGKVMYKGGN

-972 DAHGQFTISVPVGQ
+972 DSHGQFTISVPVGQ

-1009 TDRNYQDDESGFELF
+1009 TDRNYQDDDNGFEIF
-1024 DVTTVRYIGRI
+1024 DVTTVRYIGRV
-1035 AGGTKQEALPVGHS
+1035 AGGTKQEAFPVGHS
-1049 LSKNNLADDVRIELT
+1049 LSKNNLADSVRIELT
-1064 YQNEAYKMTTEAR
+1064 YQNEAYKMTAAPRE
-1077 DTTLNHFKGAYV
+1077 TTLNHFKGAYV

-1145 SNEFVQQN
+1145 SNEFVQQS

-1210 NVATLD
+1210 TVATLD

-1259 YKDKDGRRKEGVK
+1259 YKDKDGRRKDGVK

-1290 AYGTQENITTDE
+1290 AFGTQENITTDE

-1326 DMTYTENSQSSSS
+1326 DMTYSEDSQSTSS

-1348 DGKGNTKAIIVG
+1348 DGKGNTKAVVVG
-1360 AKTMGSDFVT
+1360 AKIMGSDFVT

-1386 NSYSYLEK
+1386 NSYAYLEK

-1404 EGSVANEGVLNSE
+1404 EGNVTNEGVLNNE
-1417 AKINTELVTF
+1417 AKIGLELMTF
-1427 VGAGAGVINKND
+1427 AGVGAGKITNNE
-1439 IKNEY
+1439 IKDEY
-1444 SFGVSHSEMIG
+1444 SFGVSHSETIG

-1473 SDPQYVGPDG
+1473 SDPQYVGADG

-1508 YQSAPD
+1508 YLSAPD

-1546 FTYPQVHIEKVLLPK
+1546 FIYPQVHIEKVLLPK

-1581 MANNTKKPVYVS
+1581 MADNTKLPVYVS
-1593 KLGVDDA
+1593 KLATDDP

-1608 KVFKGANANDPLD
+1608 KVFGGANADDPCD
-1621 GPSYKIYAPA
+1621 GPSYKIYAPK
-1631 GQPLKEDTIMFLNQS
+1631 GVVMKEDTIMYLNQS
-1646 IDNWKKQLRNN
+1646 IENWKTQLRNN

-1674 GASYEYSEEYEV
+1674 GASYEYSEEYGV

-1691 TRFSLLIGAQF
+1691 TRFSLLVGAQY
-1702 STNFGWELN
+1702 SANVGWGLD
-1711 GTGMILNIDE
+1711 GTGFVLNIDE

-1750 DYISVDVCRE
+1750 D
-1760 AGYKDGDQYINY
+1760 QYINY
-1772 KDMKDEEGQT
+1772 NDMKDEEGQT

-1798 FEGEYKTKYYEPGQ
+1798 YEGEYKTKYYEPGQ

-2010 TLMSYYNNQALYD
+2010 TLMSYYNDQALYD

-2350 YLKLSAGSSCVV
+2350 YLKLSSGSSCVV

-2379 QQTATI
+2379 QPTATI

-2514 GNSNRLDGAEK
+2514 GNSNRLDGTEK

-2555 ADPTQKVPDAVV
+2555 ADPTQKVADAVA

-2799 MYYAMLTVYSNDVS
+2799 MYYAMLTVYSNEVS

-2858 DYRVQNISLNE
+2858 DYRVQNITLNE

-3041 SVGRKTKAAMA
+3041 SVGRKAKAV
-3052 AAKSADGTNAYFPY
+3052 KSADESTAYFPY

-3093 ELRGYAEAIALPD
+3093 EPRGYAEAIALPD

-3119 PEGVDVTIE
+3119 PEAVDVTVE

-3171 SPFYSQLKIRAT
+3171 SPFYSQLKIRAN

-3200 RIVAWNDCNAG
+3200 RIVAWTDCNTG
-3211 GNVDITWNAGNSVP
+3211 GNVDITWNAGNTVP

-3233 SVDGNVYSMKAI
+3233 AVDGNVYSMKAI

>member
-1 MKRRREKQP
+1 MKRRRLQQP
-10 PPYLDGR
+10 PPYLDR
-17 VAGNAVSM
+17 RFAGNSVST
-25 RRSMRTPAG
+25 RRSMRTSAG

-42 VMMLMAFS
+42 VVMLMAFS
-50 VQKASAYDDW
+50 VQKASADDW
-60 DNKWISQWYDP
+60 NNAWIKQRFNP
-71 INATIVLDIR
+71 VNATLELDIR
-81 VYQSWGG
+81 VYQDWGASG
-88 GSPGGHCGF
+88 DGHCGF
-97 IGDNGYLTV
+97 CRKNGYLTV
-106 NVAGYG
+106 NVAGKEIKLRGPEDKWTSLEVGSDQVTG
-112 IKINGPS
+112 I
-119 GTWNNSDDLEKYVKN
+119 DYKYVQ
-134 DDDETLN
+134 
-141 KDVSVEWLDSRVVT
+141 WLGKSTDPT
-155 SNGKSA
+155 NGKKA
-161 YFLKITVPLTQD
+161 YYLRLIIPLKQVNSSESVTYT
-173 RIGTDQEVEY
+173 
-183 KGKWWRKA
+183 GKWWRRGR
-191 LAAED
+191 D
-196 QKVNFKEKVDTRYG
+196 DNNVTHTVNIKTNYG
-210 CTPTIITNAYYGVKQ
+210 CTKTVITGGRYYVL
-225 NKPGYVIAWKKDGK
+225 NRTPGYIIFFKKDGK
-239 AGKNSIDDK
+239 ASDYSIDSYGSFVLCNSAGEEISGIASVSASNTSGSFFVPTDK
-248 GDFILY
+248 M
-254 SNDKPVDGIST
+254 S
-265 ISANLGSTGEFF
+265 
-277 IPAESLNLDNPSEY
+277 LDNFSDYKVKQKYTPS
-291 KIIQRYEPTYN
+291 YN
-302 KNVTYETSSSANKTR
+302 KQVTYSTLSDSHTR

-329 YNQVTRKIKVNWN
+329 YNQVTRKAKVNWN

-359 IKSTN
+359 IKSTDK
-364 GATNAV
+364 ATNAME
-370 KTTTQNIK
+370 TTTQNIQ

-392 PLGESLNYEFSIKR
+392 PLGKSLNYEFSIKR
-406 SHTGNYAVWN
+406 SHTGNSDVWN
-416 NAFIKHTSLSASA
+416 NAFSKHTSLSASA
-429 KHCNVTAGSVHA
+429 KHSNVTAGSVHA

-454 QTDGDIWSSGT
+454 QTEGDIWSSGT
-465 KAVLTRLNV
+465 KAVITRINV
-474 TNNTT
+474 TTNTT
-479 DNIELSKENF
+479 DNIELSKEEF
-489 QSGKYVDKMIMVCNE
+489 LSGKYVDDMIMICNE
-504 YSYRLTVKPAEAYG
+504 YRYRLTVKPTEAYG
-518 TLTPVE
+518 TLPTVA

-575 TDYKQIAV
+575 ADYKQIAV

-592 YYYNDVNAVPGV
+592 YYYNDVNAIPGI
-604 VYDYQI
+604 VYDYRI
-610 KGQVMC
+610 RGQVMC
-616 SGNLLESDEVLTDVG
+616 SGKLIESDEKLTDVG

-656 SAEPTDG
+656 SAEPTEG
-663 SGVPGKSYVFSGAS
+663 SGVPGKSYVFTGAS
-677 NLTVDNDQLLNDA
+677 NLTVDNDLLLNDA
-690 TQAATL
+690 TQAVTL
-696 QAWVRAANEGTII
+696 QAWVRAAKEGTII
-709 EKPGMYKLAYKDKKI
+709 EKPGMYKLAYNGKKI
-724 EFSAGSQTLK
+724 EFTAGTQTLK
-734 TPKKLSEYVSSDQF
+734 TPKKLSDYASSAQF

-754 ASATHLYIYVNG
+754 ANDTHLYIYVNG

-805 SADTIA
+805 NADTIA
-811 SDYSRYLVGNE
+811 SDYNRYLVGNE

-851 NHGVATGVK
+851 NHGVATNVTT
-860 ISSKDIPTSA
+860 SSKDIPTFA
-870 QLGHSSYTSVD
+870 QLGYSSYTATD

-933 AFNISGKVMYKGGN
+933 SFNISGKVMYKGGN

-1009 TDRNYQDDESGFELF
+1009 TDRNYQDDDNGFEIF
-1024 DVTTVRYIGRI
+1024 DVTTVRYIGRV
-1035 AGGTKQEALPVGHS
+1035 AGGTKQEAFPVGHS

-1064 YQNEAYKMTTEAR
+1064 YQNDAYQMTATKHEE
-1077 DTTLNHFKGAYV
+1077 TLNHFKGVYAK
-1089 SKQHKNRVAYD
+1089 KQYDNRVVYE
-1100 GNKITIYPDAETGE
+1100 GNKITIYPNAETGE
-1114 FYADLIPEK
+1114 FFADLIPEK

-1145 SNEFVQQN
+1145 SNEFAKQS
-1153 EVNEY
+1153 EVNAY
-1158 VDSVSTQGVFVNCS
+1158 VDSISTQGKFVNCS

-1186 YTPSILVKEKVKGK
+1186 YTPSIIVKEKVKGK

-1210 NVATLD
+1210 SIATLD

-1224 TYNPDNAAQPYTLG
+1224 TYDPDNAAQPYTLG

-1259 YKDKDGRRKEGVK
+1259 YKDKDGRRKDGVK
-1272 EDIVPTPEATL
+1272 EDIVPTPEAKL
-1283 SFSRGDL
+1283 SFSRGDI
-1290 AYGTQENITTDE
+1290 AYGTQEDITTDE
-1302 NGEAEW
+1302 KGEAEW

-1315 EMTSAMRSAAM
+1315 EMTSALRSAAM
-1326 DMTYTENSQSSSS
+1326 DMTYSENSESTSS
-1339 TTINWKEGF
+1339 TTINWKGGF
-1348 DGKGNTKAIIVG
+1348 DGKGNTKAIVIG
-1360 AKTMGSDFVT
+1360 AKTLGSDFVT

-1386 NSYSYLEK
+1386 NSYAYLEK
-1394 GVTVTSTSSY
+1394 GVTVTSTSTY
-1404 EGSVANEGVLNSE
+1404 EGNVTNEGVLNNE
-1417 AKINTELVTF
+1417 AK
-1427 VGAGAGVINKND
+1427 VGAKVITFTGLGAGVVNEND
-1439 IKNEY
+1439 VKNEF
-1444 SFGVSHSEMIG
+1444 SFGASHSETIG
-1455 GTDTDTKTMTTTT
+1455 GTDSDTKTMTTTT

-1473 SDPQYVGPDG
+1473 SDPQYVGSDG
-1483 DLFVGFSTNIGVGK
+1483 DLFVGYSTNIGVGK
-1497 TQNIAV
+1497 TENIAV
-1503 VSREM
+1503 TTREM
-1508 YQSAPD
+1508 YLANPTE
-1514 KYELFGDV
+1514 YELFGSV
-1522 TPAANDYLL
+1522 TPESNEYLL
-1531 VKATGLGLSQKYGTM
+1531 VKTTGLGLSQKYGTM
-1546 FTYPQVHIEKVLLPK
+1546 FTYPQVHIEQVLLPK
-1561 LEEVRNS
+1561 LEDVRNKL
-1568 MLHQQSEALDFQA
+1568 LHQSAEGVDFQA

-1593 KLGVDDA
+1593 KLAVDDP
-1600 NYGKSNND
+1600 NFGKSNND
-1608 KVFKGANANDPLD
+1608 KVFKGANANTPTD

-1646 IDNWKKQLRNN
+1646 IDNWKMQLRNN

-1691 TRFSLLIGAQF
+1691 QRFSILIGAQF
-1702 STNFGWELN
+1702 TNNFGWTLN
-1711 GTGMILNIDE
+1711 GTGMVLTVDE
-1721 KFTTE
+1721 SFTTE
-1726 HGGEFT
+1726 HGGEFST
-1732 NEETARHCKGY
+1732 EETARHCKGY

-1750 DYISVDVCRE
+1750 DYLSVDVCRE
-1760 AGYKDGDQYINY
+1760 AGYKDGDQYIKY
-1772 KDMKDEEGQT
+1772 KDMKNEEGQT

-1798 FEGEYKTKYYEPGQ
+1798 YEGEYKTKYYEPGQ

-1826 ITVEKDFIENVP
+1826 ITVEKDFVENVP

-1864 IDDSSNPNGAQL
+1864 IDDGSNPNGAQL
-1876 LIDGAPIGNGR
+1876 LMDGAPIGNGR

-1924 DPTDFQDEIYDDV
+1924 DPTDFQGDIYDDV
-1937 TFSVHFTPSATDVNL
+1937 TFSVHFTPSATDVKL

-2010 TLMSYYNNQALYD
+2010 TLMSYYDDEALYD

-2045 SWFMDDLQDQ
+2045 RWFMDDQQDQ

-2064 SMINNAEVYNYSA
+2064 SMINNEEVYNYSA
-2077 VHSGIK
+2077 VHTGIK

-2100 LTVNDEVKLTFNEPI
+2100 LTVNDEVMLTFNEPI

-2146 KNDELV
+2146 KNDVLV

-2159 SGKNLTVE
+2159 SGKNLTIE

-2274 MHGARIWDKVLTPAR
+2274 MHGARIWDKVMTPAR

-2328 EMRGAEWAN
+2328 EMRGGEWAN

-2350 YLKLSAGSSCVV
+2350 YLKLSSGSSCVV
-2362 DNTMDYTIE
+2362 DSSMDYTIE

-2392 GEDMGGSLNLFAL
+2392 GEEMGGSLNLFAL

-2414 HNNGVRVACDGSY
+2414 HNNGVRVACDGSF

-2443 GRAQIYVDGKLNTYF
+2443 GRGQIYVDGKLNTYF

-2514 GNSNRLDGAEK
+2514 GNSNRLDGTEK

-2547 SLKDQKQQ
+2547 SLMDQKQQ

-2567 VGGDVETKTSAP
+2567 VGSDVETKASAP

-2638 AFIDRNQLKWS
+2638 AYIDRNQLKWS
-2649 DNALTV
+2649 DNALIV
-2655 VKKLNEEKTIRVKA
+2655 VKKLNEEKTLKVKA
-2669 LNNGGSIEHFTVE
+2669 LNKGGSIEHFTVE

-2695 TIDPTASQDIVLTID
+2695 TIDPTSSADIVLTID

-2733 LQLTVKVEGEKPD
+2733 LQLTVKVEGEKPE

-2799 MYYAMLTVYSNDVS
+2799 MYYAMLTVYSNDVNG
-2813 SDNLEFR
+2813 SDLEFR
-2820 IWDASTGQTYIAESE
+2820 IWDASTGQTYIAQSE

-2858 DYRVQNISLNE
+2858 DYRVQNITLNE

-2901 KNEQYGFASWTKRN
+2901 KSEQYGFASWTKRN
-2915 GWMGQLTAID
+2915 GWVGQLTEIG

-2933 SSQPQS
+2933 SSAPQN
-2939 LHISGPVVDPTSHKL
+2939 LHISGPAVDPTSHKL
-2954 TIRGAKADGTARWN
+2954 TIRGAKEDGTPRWN

-3041 SVGRKTKAAMA
+3041 SVGRKAKAAMA
-3052 AAKSADGTNAYFPY
+3052 AAKNADGTNAYFPY

-3073 VEVEGVELQQGDRLV
+3073 VEVEGVSLQQGDRLV
-3088 SYVAG
+3088 SYVGG
-3093 ELRGYAEAIALPD
+3093 EPRGYAEGITLPD
-3106 GRTVFMLTIGGDK
+3106 GRTIFMLAVGGDK
-3119 PEGVDVTIE
+3119 PEAVDVTIE
-3128 RDGDVVAK
+3128 RGGDIIAK
-3136 APSAVSYA
+3136 APSVISYA

-3150 TLSEPMR
+3150 TINEPMH
-3157 ISFLGTEGGLYIYP
+3157 ISFLGTEGGLYVYP
-3171 SPFYSQLKIRAT
+3171 SPFYSQLKIRAM

-3189 TDVYVSDMSGK
+3189 ADVYVTDMSGK
-3200 RIVAWNDCNAG
+3200 RVVAWNDCNAG
-3211 GNVDITWNAGNSVP
+3211 GNVDITWNAGNTVP
-3225 AGVYIVSI
+3225 SGVYIVSI
-3233 SVDGNVYSMKAI
+3233 SVDGNVYSMKVI

>member
-1 MKRRREKQP
+1 MKRRRLQQP

-17 VAGNAVSM
+17 LAGNSVSM

-60 DNKWISQWYDP
+60 NNKWISQWYDP

-88 GSPGGHCGF
+88 GDDGHCGF
-97 IGDNGYLTV
+97 IGDDGYLTV
-106 NVAGYG
+106 TVAGYG

-119 GTWNNSDDLEKYVKN
+119 GTWNNSKDFKKYVKN
-134 DDDETLN
+134 DDGKTLN
-141 KDVSVEWLDSRVVT
+141 KDVSVEWLGDRVVT

-161 YFLKITVPLTQD
+161 YYLKITVPLTQD
-173 RIGTDQEVEY
+173 RIGKDQEVY
-183 KGKWWRKA
+183 YNGKWWRRTKTA
-191 LAAED
+191 TD
-196 QKVNFKEKVDTRYG
+196 QKVDFTEIVDTRYG

-225 NKPGYVIAWKKDGK
+225 NKPGYFIVWKKDGK
-239 AGKNSIDDK
+239 ADKNSIDRY
-248 GDFILY
+248 GYYFICDSEGKEINGTDSL
-254 SNDKPVDGIST
+254 V
-265 ISANLGSTGEFF
+265 GSQTSGSLF
-277 IPAESLNLDNPSEY
+277 IPTERMSLDNFSDYKVKQKYTPSNN
-291 KIIQRYEPTYN
+291 N
-302 KNVTYETSSSANKTR
+302 KVTYSTLSDSYTR
-317 PAYPQVKEISAD
+317 PAYPQVNEISANYD
-329 YNQVTRKIKVNWN
+329 QVTRKMKVNWN
-342 LSAAPTQ
+342 LSAAPTL

-359 IKSTN
+359 IKSTDK
-364 GATNAV
+364 ATNAV
-370 KTTTQNIK
+370 ETTTQNIK

-392 PLGESLNYEFSIKR
+392 PLGKSLNYEFSIKR
-406 SHTGNYAVWN
+406 SHTGNSDVWN
-416 NAFIKHTSLSASA
+416 NAFSKSTSLDVST
-429 KHCNVTAGSVHA
+429 KHSNVTAGSVHA

-454 QTDGDIWSSGT
+454 QTNGDTWSSGT

-474 TNNTT
+474 TSNTT
-479 DNIELSKENF
+479 DNIELSKEEF
-489 QSGKYVDKMIMVCNE
+489 LSGKYVDDMIMVCNE
-504 YSYRLTVKPAEAYG
+504 YRYRLTVKPAEAYG
-518 TLTPVE
+518 TLPTVA

-656 SAEPTDG
+656 SAEATDG
-663 SGVPGKSYVFSGAS
+663 SGVPGKSYVFTGAS

-696 QAWVRAANEGTII
+696 QAWVRAAKEGTII
-709 EKPGMYKLAYKDKKI
+709 EKPGMYKLAYNDKKI
-724 EFSAGSQTLK
+724 EFSAGTQTLK
-734 TPKKLSEYVSSDQF
+734 TPKKLSEFVSSDQF

-754 ASATHLYIYVNG
+754 ASATHLIIYING
-766 LAVAEAE
+766 EAVAEAE

-811 SDYSRYLVGNE
+811 SDYDRYLVGNE

-851 NHGVATGVK
+851 NHGVATGVT
-860 ISSKDIPTSA
+860 ISAKDIPTSA

-933 AFNISGKVMYKGGN
+933 SFNISGKVMYKGGN

-1009 TDRNYQDDESGFELF
+1009 TDRNYQDDDNGFEIF
-1024 DVTTVRYIGRI
+1024 DVTTVRYIGRV
-1035 AGGTKQEALPVGHS
+1035 AGGTKQEAFPVGHS

-1077 DTTLNHFKGAYV
+1077 ETTLNHVKGVYV
-1089 SKQHKNRVAYD
+1089 SKQHQNRVAYN

-1145 SNEFVQQN
+1145 SNEFAKQS
-1153 EVNEY
+1153 EVNAY
-1158 VDSVSTQGVFVNCS
+1158 VDSISTQGKFVNCS

-1186 YTPSILVKEKVKGK
+1186 YTPSIIVKEKVKGK

-1210 NVATLD
+1210 TVATLD

-1224 TYNPDNAAQPYTLG
+1224 TYNPDNAAQSYTLG

-1259 YKDKDGRRKEGVK
+1259 YKDKDGRRKDGVK
-1272 EDIVPTPEATL
+1272 EDIVPTPEAKL
-1283 SFSRGDL
+1283 SFSRGDI
-1290 AYGTQENITTDE
+1290 AYGTQEDITTDE

-1326 DMTYTENSQSSSS
+1326 DMTYSEDSQSTSS
-1339 TTINWKEGF
+1339 TTINWKGGF
-1348 DGKGNTKAIIVG
+1348 DGKGNTKAIVIG
-1360 AKTMGSDFVT
+1360 AKTLGSDFVT

-1386 NSYSYLEK
+1386 NSYAYLEK

-1404 EGSVANEGVLNSE
+1404 EGNVTNEGVLNNE
-1417 AKINTELVTF
+1417 AKIGLELMTF
-1427 VGAGAGVINKND
+1427 AGVGAGKITNNE
-1439 IKNEY
+1439 IKDEY
-1444 SFGVSHSEMIG
+1444 SFGVSHSETIG

-1473 SDPQYVGPDG
+1473 SDPQYVGADG

-1508 YQSAPD
+1508 YLSAPN

-1546 FTYPQVHIEKVLLPK
+1546 FIYPQVHIEKVLLPK

-1581 MANNTKKPVYVS
+1581 MADNTKLPVYVS
-1593 KLGVDDA
+1593 KLATDDP

-1608 KVFKGANANDPLD
+1608 KVFGGANADDPCD
-1621 GPSYKIYAPA
+1621 GPSYKIYAPK
-1631 GQPLKEDTIMFLNQS
+1631 GVVMKEDTIMYLNQS
-1646 IDNWKKQLRNN
+1646 IENWKTQLRNN

-1674 GASYEYSEEYEV
+1674 GASYEYSEEYGV

-1691 TRFSLLIGAQF
+1691 TRFSLLVGAQY
-1702 STNFGWELN
+1702 STNVGWGFD
-1711 GTGMILNIDE
+1711 GTGFVLNIDE
-1721 KFTTE
+1721 KVTTE

-1760 AGYKDGDQYINY
+1760 AGYKNGDQYIKY
-1772 KDMKDEEGQT
+1772 KDMKNEEGQT

-1798 FEGEYKTKYYEPGQ
+1798 YEGEYKTKYYEPGQ

-2010 TLMSYYNNQALYD
+2010 TLMSYYNDQALYD

-2337 PEGRAAAF
+2337 PEGRAVAF

-2350 YLKLSAGSSCVV
+2350 YLKLSSGSSCVV

-2514 GNSNRLDGAEK
+2514 GNSNRLDGTEK

-2649 DNALTV
+2649 DRALTV

-2799 MYYAMLTVYSNDVS
+2799 MYYAMLTVYSNEVS

-2848 PSQPVLFTAK
+2848 PLQPVLFTAK
-2858 DYRVQNISLNE
+2858 DYRVQNITLNE

-2939 LHISGPVVDPTSHKL
+2939 LHISGPAVDPTSHKL

-3041 SVGRKTKAAMA
+3041 SVGRKAKAAMA
-3052 AAKSADGTNAYFPY
+3052 AAKNTDGTNAYFPY

-3093 ELRGYAEAIALPD
+3093 EPRGYAEAIVLPD

-3119 PEGVDVTIE
+3119 PEAVDVTVE

-3200 RIVAWNDCNAG
+3200 RIVAWNDCNTG

-3233 SVDGNVYSMKAI
+3233 AVDGNVYSMKAI

>member
-1 MKRRREKQP
+1 M
-10 PPYLDGR
+10 
-17 VAGNAVSM
+17 
-25 RRSMRTPAG
+25 
-34 RFMQFFLC
+34 
-42 VMMLMAFS
+42 
-50 VQKASAYDDW
+50 
-60 DNKWISQWYDP
+60 
-71 INATIVLDIR
+71 
-81 VYQSWGG
+81 
-88 GSPGGHCGF
+88 
-97 IGDNGYLTV
+97 
-106 NVAGYG
+106 
-112 IKINGPS
+112 
-119 GTWNNSDDLEKYVKN
+119 
-134 DDDETLN
+134 
-141 KDVSVEWLDSRVVT
+141 EWLGARVVT

-161 YFLKITVPLTQD
+161 YYLKITVPLTQD
-173 RIGTDQEVEY
+173 RIGKDQEVY
-183 KGKWWRKA
+183 YNGKWWRRTKTA
-191 LAAED
+191 TD
-196 QKVNFKEKVDTRYG
+196 QKVEFTEIVDTRYG

-225 NKPGYVIAWKKDGK
+225 NKPGYFIVWKKDGK
-239 AGKNSIDDK
+239 ADKNSIDRY
-248 GDFILY
+248 GYYFICDSEGKEINGTDSL
-254 SNDKPVDGIST
+254 V
-265 ISANLGSTGEFF
+265 GSQTSG
-277 IPAESLNLDNPSEY
+277 SLFVPTERMSLDNFSDYKVKQKYTPSNN
-291 KIIQRYEPTYN
+291 N
-302 KNVTYETSSSANKTR
+302 KVTYSTLSDSYTR

-329 YNQVTRKIKVNWN
+329 YNQTTRKVKVNWN

-359 IKSTN
+359 IKSTDK
-364 GATNAV
+364 ATNTAN
-370 KTTTQNIK
+370 TTTQNIK

-392 PLGESLNYEFSIKR
+392 PLGRSMNYEFRVKR
-406 SHTGNYAVWN
+406 SHTGNSDVWN
-416 NAFIKHTSLSASA
+416 NAFSKSTSLDVST
-429 KHCNVTAGSVHA
+429 KHSNVTAGSVHA

-454 QTDGDIWSSGT
+454 QTEGDTWSSGT

-474 TNNTT
+474 TTNTT
-479 DNIELSKENF
+479 DNIELSKEEF
-489 QSGKYVDKMIMVCNE
+489 LSGKYVDDMIMVCNE
-504 YSYRLTVKPAEAYG
+504 YRYRLTVKPAEAYG
-518 TLTPVE
+518 TLPTVA

-709 EKPGMYKLAYKDKKI
+709 EKPGMYKLAYNDKKI

-773 RTAQIT
+773 RTAQIA

-811 SDYSRYLVGNE
+811 SDYNRYLVGNE

-851 NHGVATGVK
+851 NHGVATGVT

-1009 TDRNYQDDESGFELF
+1009 TDRNYQDDDNGFEIF
-1024 DVTTVRYIGRI
+1024 DVTTVRYIGRV
-1035 AGGTKQEALPVGHS
+1035 AGGTKQEAFPVGHS

-1064 YQNEAYKMTTEAR
+1064 YQNEAYKMTAAPRE
-1077 DTTLNHFKGAYV
+1077 TTLNHFKGAYV

-1137 GSGEDLNL
+1137 GNGEDLNL

-1210 NVATLD
+1210 TVATLD

-1259 YKDKDGRRKEGVK
+1259 YKDKDGRRKDGVK

-1326 DMTYTENSQSSSS
+1326 DMTYSEDSQSTSS

-1348 DGKGNTKAIIVG
+1348 DGKGNTKAVVVG
-1360 AKTMGSDFVT
+1360 AKIMGSDFVT

-1386 NSYSYLEK
+1386 NSYAYLEK

-1404 EGSVANEGVLNSE
+1404 EGNVTNEGVLNNE
-1417 AKINTELVTF
+1417 AKIGLELMTF
-1427 VGAGAGVINKND
+1427 AGVGAGKITNNE
-1439 IKNEY
+1439 IKDEY
-1444 SFGVSHSEMIG
+1444 SFGVSHSETIG

-1473 SDPQYVGPDG
+1473 SDPQYVGADG

-1508 YQSAPD
+1508 YLSAPD

-1593 KLGVDDA
+1593 KLAVDDA

-1646 IDNWKKQLRNN
+1646 IDNWKMQLRNN

-1721 KFTTE
+1721 KVTTE

-1760 AGYKDGDQYINY
+1760 AGYKDGDQYIKY
-1772 KDMKDEEGQT
+1772 KDMKNEEGQT

-1798 FEGEYKTKYYEPGQ
+1798 YEGEYKTKYYEPGQ

-2010 TLMSYYNNQALYD
+2010 TLMSYYNDQALYD

-2337 PEGRAAAF
+2337 PEGRAVAF

-2350 YLKLSAGSSCVV
+2350 YLKLSSGSSCVV

-2371 TWFKADEA
+2371 TWFKTDEA
-2379 QQTATI
+2379 QPTATI

-2555 ADPTQKVPDAVV
+2555 ADPTQQVPDAVA

-2649 DNALTV
+2649 DRALTV

-2695 TIDPTASQDIVLTID
+2695 TIDPTASEDIVLTID

-2799 MYYAMLTVYSNDVS
+2799 MYYAMLTVYSNEVS

-2858 DYRVQNISLNE
+2858 DYRVQNITLNE

-3041 SVGRKTKAAMA
+3041 SVGRKAKAV
-3052 AAKSADGTNAYFPY
+3052 KSADEPTAYFPY

-3093 ELRGYAEAIALPD
+3093 EPRGYAEAIALPD

-3119 PEGVDVTIE
+3119 PEAVDVTVE

-3211 GNVDITWNAGNSVP
+3211 GNVDITWNAGNMVP

-3233 SVDGNVYSMKAI
+3233 AVDGNVYSMKAI

>member
-1 MKRRREKQP
+1 MKRRRLQQP
-10 PPYLDGR
+10 PPYLDR
-17 VAGNAVSM
+17 RFAGNSVST
-25 RRSMRTPAG
+25 RRSMRTSAG

-42 VMMLMAFS
+42 VVMLMAFS
-50 VQKASAYDDW
+50 VQKASADDW
-60 DNKWISQWYDP
+60 NNAWIKQRFNP
-71 INATIVLDIR
+71 VNATLELDIR
-81 VYQSWGG
+81 VYQDWGASG
-88 GSPGGHCGF
+88 DGHCGF
-97 IGDNGYLTV
+97 CRKNGYLTV
-106 NVAGYG
+106 NVAGKEIKLRGPEDKWTSLEVGSDQVTG
-112 IKINGPS
+112 I
-119 GTWNNSDDLEKYVKN
+119 DYKYVQ
-134 DDDETLN
+134 
-141 KDVSVEWLDSRVVT
+141 WLGKSTDPT
-155 SNGKSA
+155 NGKKA
-161 YFLKITVPLTQD
+161 YYLRLIIPLKQVNSSESVTYT
-173 RIGTDQEVEY
+173 
-183 KGKWWRKA
+183 GKWWRRGR
-191 LAAED
+191 D
-196 QKVNFKEKVDTRYG
+196 DNNVTHTVNIKTNYG
-210 CTPTIITNAYYGVKQ
+210 CTKTVITGGRYYVL
-225 NKPGYVIAWKKDGK
+225 NRTPGYIIFFKKDGK
-239 AGKNSIDDK
+239 ASDYSIDSYGSFVLCNSAGEEISGIGSVSASNTSGSFFVPTDK
-248 GDFILY
+248 M
-254 SNDKPVDGIST
+254 S
-265 ISANLGSTGEFF
+265 
-277 IPAESLNLDNPSEY
+277 LDNFSDYKVKQKYTPS
-291 KIIQRYEPTYN
+291 YN
-302 KNVTYETSSSANKTR
+302 KQVTYSTLSDSHTR

-329 YNQVTRKIKVNWN
+329 YNQVTRKAKVNWN

-359 IKSTN
+359 IKSTDK
-364 GATNAV
+364 ATNAV
-370 KTTTQNIK
+370 ETTTQNIQ

-392 PLGESLNYEFSIKR
+392 PLGKSLNYEFSIKR
-406 SHTGNYAVWN
+406 SHTGNSDVWN
-416 NAFIKHTSLSASA
+416 NAFSKHTSLSASA
-429 KHCNVTAGSVHA
+429 KHSNVTAGSVHA

-454 QTDGDIWSSGT
+454 QTEGDIWSSGT
-465 KAVLTRLNV
+465 KAVITRINV
-474 TNNTT
+474 TTNTT
-479 DNIELSKENF
+479 DNIELSKEEF
-489 QSGKYVDKMIMVCNE
+489 LSGKYVDDMIMVCNE
-504 YSYRLTVKPAEAYG
+504 YRYRLTVKPTEAYG
-518 TLTPVE
+518 TLPTVA
-524 APESIMPTSI
+524 APESVMPTSI

-575 TDYKQIAV
+575 ADYKQIAV

-592 YYYNDVNAVPGV
+592 YYYNDVNAIPGI
-604 VYDYQI
+604 VYDYRI
-610 KGQVMC
+610 RGQVMC
-616 SGNLLESDEVLTDVG
+616 SGKLIESDEKLTDVG

-656 SAEPTDG
+656 SAEPTEG
-663 SGVPGKSYVFSGAS
+663 SGVPGKSYVFTGAS

-690 TQAATL
+690 TQAVTL
-696 QAWVRAANEGTII
+696 QAWVRAAKEGTII
-709 EKPGMYKLAYKDKKI
+709 EKPGMYKLAYNGKKI
-724 EFSAGSQTLK
+724 EFTAGTQTLK
-734 TPKKLSEYVSSDQF
+734 TPKKLSDYASSAQF

-754 ASATHLYIYVNG
+754 ANDTHLYIYVNG
-766 LAVAEAE
+766 QAVAEAE

-805 SADTIA
+805 NADTIA
-811 SDYSRYLVGNE
+811 SDYNRYLVGNE

-851 NHGVATGVK
+851 NHGVATNVTT
-860 ISSKDIPTSA
+860 SSKDIPTSA
-870 QLGHSSYTSVD
+870 QLGYSSYTATD

-933 AFNISGKVMYKGGN
+933 SFKISGKVMYKGGN

-1009 TDRNYQDDESGFELF
+1009 TDRNYQDDNGFEIF
-1024 DVTTVRYIGRI
+1024 DVTTVRYIGRV
-1035 AGGTKQEALPVGHS
+1035 AGGTKQEAFPVGHS

-1064 YQNEAYKMTTEAR
+1064 YQNDAYQMTATKHEE
-1077 DTTLNHFKGAYV
+1077 TLNHFKGVYAK
-1089 SKQHKNRVAYD
+1089 KQYDNRVVYE
-1100 GNKITIYPDAETGE
+1100 GNKITIYPNAETGE
-1114 FYADLIPEK
+1114 FFADLIPEK

-1145 SNEFVQQN
+1145 SNEFAKQS
-1153 EVNEY
+1153 EVNAY
-1158 VDSVSTQGVFVNCS
+1158 VDSISTQGKFVNCS

-1186 YTPSILVKEKVKGK
+1186 YTPSIIVKEKVKGK
-1200 LQDFFGKEEL
+1200 LQDFFGKKEL
-1210 NVATLD
+1210 SIATLD

-1259 YKDKDGRRKEGVK
+1259 YKDKDGRRKDGVK
-1272 EDIVPTPEATL
+1272 EDIVPTPEAKL
-1283 SFSRGDL
+1283 SFSRGDI
-1290 AYGTQENITTDE
+1290 AYGTQEDITTDE
-1302 NGEAEW
+1302 KGEAEW

-1315 EMTSAMRSAAM
+1315 EMTSALRSAAM
-1326 DMTYTENSQSSSS
+1326 DMTYSENSESTSS
-1339 TTINWKEGF
+1339 TTINWKGGF
-1348 DGKGNTKAIIVG
+1348 DGKGNTKAIVIG
-1360 AKTMGSDFVT
+1360 AKTLGSDFVT

-1386 NSYSYLEK
+1386 NSYAYLEK
-1394 GVTVTSTSSY
+1394 GVTVTSTSTY
-1404 EGSVANEGVLNSE
+1404 EGNVTNEGVLNNE
-1417 AKINTELVTF
+1417 AK
-1427 VGAGAGVINKND
+1427 VGAKVITFTGLGAGVVNEND
-1439 IKNEY
+1439 VKNEF
-1444 SFGVSHSEMIG
+1444 SFGASHSETIG
-1455 GTDTDTKTMTTTT
+1455 GTDSDTKTMTTTT

-1473 SDPQYVGPDG
+1473 SDPQYVGSDG
-1483 DLFVGFSTNIGVGK
+1483 DLFVGYSTNIGVGK
-1497 TQNIAV
+1497 TENIAV
-1503 VSREM
+1503 TTREM
-1508 YQSAPD
+1508 YLANPSE
-1514 KYELFGDV
+1514 YELFGSV
-1522 TPAANDYLL
+1522 TPESNEYLL
-1531 VKATGLGLSQKYGTM
+1531 VKTTGLGLSQKYGTM
-1546 FTYPQVHIEKVLLPK
+1546 FTYPQVHIEQVLLPK
-1561 LEEVRNS
+1561 LEDVRNKL
-1568 MLHQQSEALDFQA
+1568 LHQQAEGVDFQA

-1593 KLGVDDA
+1593 KLAVDDP
-1600 NYGKSNND
+1600 NFGKSNND
-1608 KVFKGANANDPLD
+1608 KVFKGANANTPTD

-1646 IDNWKKQLRNN
+1646 IENWKMQLRNN

-1691 TRFSLLIGAQF
+1691 QRFSILIGAQF
-1702 STNFGWELN
+1702 TNNFGWTLN
-1711 GTGMILNIDE
+1711 GTGLVLTVDE
-1721 KFTTE
+1721 SFTTE
-1726 HGGEFT
+1726 HGGEFST
-1732 NEETARHCKGY
+1732 EETARHCKGY

-1750 DYISVDVCRE
+1750 DYLSVDVCRE
-1760 AGYKDGDQYINY
+1760 AGYKDGDQYVKY
-1772 KDMKDEEGQT
+1772 KDMKNEEGQT

-1798 FEGEYKTKYYEPGQ
+1798 YEGEYKTKYYEPGQ
-1812 HVINEATVQMEVPE
+1812 HVIDEATVQMEVPE
-1826 ITVEKDFIENVP
+1826 ITVEKDFVENVP

-1864 IDDSSNPNGAQL
+1864 IDDGSNPNGAQL
-1876 LIDGAPIGNGR
+1876 LMDGAPIGNGR

-1924 DPTDFQDEIYDDV
+1924 DPTDFQGDIYDDV
-1937 TFSVHFTPSATDVNL
+1937 TFSVHFTPSATDVKL

-2010 TLMSYYNNQALYD
+2010 TLMSYYDDETLYD
-2023 QAVKNGMNAEMI
+2023 QAVKKGMNAEMI

-2045 SWFMDDLQDQ
+2045 SWFMDDQQDQ

-2064 SMINNAEVYNYSA
+2064 SMINNEEVYNYSA
-2077 VHSGIK
+2077 VHTGIK

-2100 LTVNDEVKLTFNEPI
+2100 LTVNDEVMLRFNEPI

-2146 KNDELV
+2146 KNDVLV

-2159 SGKNLTVE
+2159 SGKNLTIE

-2205 DKTIVSD
+2205 EKTIVSD

-2274 MHGARIWDKVLTPAR
+2274 MHGARIWDKVMTPAR

-2311 SEAKGDVLA
+2311 SEAKGSVLA

-2328 EMRGAEWAN
+2328 EMRGGEWAN

-2350 YLKLSAGSSCVV
+2350 YLKLSSGSSCVV
-2362 DNTMDYTIE
+2362 DSSMDYTIE

-2392 GEDMGGSLNLFAL
+2392 GEEMGGSLNLFAL

-2414 HNNGVRVACDGSY
+2414 HNNGVRVACDGSF

-2443 GRAQIYVDGKLNTYF
+2443 GRGQIYVDGKLNTYF

-2477 WTPADNLQQEK
+2477 WTPADNLQQER

-2532 FETYIEWQGVKELQF
+2532 FETYTEWQGVKELQF
-2547 SLKDQKQQ
+2547 SLMDQKQQ

-2567 VGGDVETKTSAP
+2567 VGGDVETKASAP

-2638 AFIDRNQLKWS
+2638 AYIDRNQLKWS
-2649 DNALTV
+2649 DRALTV
-2655 VKKLNEEKTIRVKA
+2655 VKKLNEEKTLKVKA
-2669 LNNGGSIEHFTVE
+2669 LNKGGSIEHFTVE

-2695 TIDPTASQDIVLTID
+2695 TIDPTASADIVLTID

-2733 LQLTVKVEGEKPD
+2733 LQLTVKVEGEKPE
-2746 WTVNAA
+2746 WTVNPA

-2799 MYYAMLTVYSNDVS
+2799 MHYAMLTVYSNDVNG
-2813 SDNLEFR
+2813 SDLEFR
-2820 IWDASTGQTYIAESE
+2820 IWDASTGQTYIAQSE

-2848 PSQPVLFTAK
+2848 PAQPVLFTAK
-2858 DYRVQNISLNE
+2858 DYRVQNITLNE

-2901 KNEQYGFASWTKRN
+2901 KSEQYGFASWTKRN
-2915 GWMGQLTAID
+2915 GWVGQLTEID

-2933 SSQPQS
+2933 SSAPQN
-2939 LHISGPVVDPTSHKL
+2939 LHISGPAVDPTSHKL
-2954 TIRGAKADGTARWN
+2954 TIRGAKEDGTPRWN

-2992 DIVKSQTQMA
+2992 DIVKSQTQVA

-3041 SVGRKTKAAMA
+3041 SVGRKAKAAMA
-3052 AAKSADGTNAYFPY
+3052 AAKNADGTNAYFPY

-3073 VEVEGVELQQGDRLV
+3073 VEVEGVSLQQGDRLV
-3088 SYVAG
+3088 SYVGG
-3093 ELRGYAEAIALPD
+3093 EPRGYAEGITLPD
-3106 GRTVFMLTIGGDK
+3106 GRTIFMLAVGGDK
-3119 PEGVDVTIE
+3119 PEAVDVTIE
-3128 RDGDVVAK
+3128 RGGNIIAK
-3136 APSAVSYA
+3136 APSAISYA

-3150 TLSEPMR
+3150 TINEPMH
-3157 ISFLGTEGGLYIYP
+3157 ISFLGTEGGLYVYP
-3171 SPFYSQLKIRAT
+3171 SPFYSQLKIRAM

-3189 TDVYVSDMSGK
+3189 ADVYVTDMSGK
-3200 RIVAWNDCNAG
+3200 RVVAWNDCNAG
-3211 GNVDITWNAGNSVP
+3211 GNVDITWNAGNTVP

-3233 SVDGNVYSMKAI
+3233 SVDGNVYSMKVI

>member
-1 MKRRREKQP
+1 M
-10 PPYLDGR
+10 
-17 VAGNAVSM
+17 
-25 RRSMRTPAG
+25 
-34 RFMQFFLC
+34 
-42 VMMLMAFS
+42 
-50 VQKASAYDDW
+50 
-60 DNKWISQWYDP
+60 
-71 INATIVLDIR
+71 
-81 VYQSWGG
+81 
-88 GSPGGHCGF
+88 
-97 IGDNGYLTV
+97 
-106 NVAGYG
+106 NVAGKEIKLRGPEDKWTSLEVGSDQVTG
-112 IKINGPS
+112 I
-119 GTWNNSDDLEKYVKN
+119 DYKYVQ
-134 DDDETLN
+134 
-141 KDVSVEWLDSRVVT
+141 WLGKSTDPT
-155 SNGKSA
+155 NGKKA
-161 YFLKITVPLTQD
+161 YYLRLIIPLKQVNSSESVTYT
-173 RIGTDQEVEY
+173 
-183 KGKWWRKA
+183 GKWWRRGR
-191 LAAED
+191 D
-196 QKVNFKEKVDTRYG
+196 DNNVTHTVNIKTNYG
-210 CTPTIITNAYYGVKQ
+210 CTKTVITGGRYYVL
-225 NKPGYVIAWKKDGK
+225 NRTPGYIIFFKKDGK
-239 AGKNSIDDK
+239 ASDYSIDSYGSFVLCNSAGEEISGIGSVSASNTSGSFFVPTDK
-248 GDFILY
+248 M
-254 SNDKPVDGIST
+254 S
-265 ISANLGSTGEFF
+265 
-277 IPAESLNLDNPSEY
+277 LDNFSDYKVKQKYTPS
-291 KIIQRYEPTYN
+291 YN
-302 KNVTYETSSSANKTR
+302 KQVTYSTLSDSHTR

-329 YNQVTRKIKVNWN
+329 YNQVTRKAKVNWN

-359 IKSTN
+359 IKSTDK
-364 GATNAV
+364 ATNAV
-370 KTTTQNIK
+370 ETTTQNIQ

-392 PLGESLNYEFSIKR
+392 PLGKSLNYEFSIKR
-406 SHTGNYAVWN
+406 SHTGNSDVWN
-416 NAFIKHTSLSASA
+416 NAFSKHTSLSASA
-429 KHCNVTAGSVHA
+429 KHSNVTAGSVHA

-454 QTDGDIWSSGT
+454 QTEGDIWSSGT
-465 KAVLTRLNV
+465 KAVITRINV
-474 TNNTT
+474 TTNTT
-479 DNIELSKENF
+479 DNIELSKEEF
-489 QSGKYVDKMIMVCNE
+489 LSGKYVDDMIMICNE
-504 YSYRLTVKPAEAYG
+504 YRYRLTVKPTEAYG
-518 TLTPVE
+518 TLPTVA

-575 TDYKQIAV
+575 ADYKQIAV

-592 YYYNDVNAVPGV
+592 YYYNDVNAIPGI
-604 VYDYQI
+604 VYDYRI
-610 KGQVMC
+610 RGQVMC
-616 SGNLLESDEVLTDVG
+616 SGKLIESDEKLTDVG

-656 SAEPTDG
+656 SAEPTEG
-663 SGVPGKSYVFSGAS
+663 SGVPGKSYVFTGAS
-677 NLTVDNDQLLNDA
+677 NLTVDNDLLLNDA
-690 TQAATL
+690 TQAVTL
-696 QAWVRAANEGTII
+696 QAWVRAAKEGTII
-709 EKPGMYKLAYKDKKI
+709 EKPGMYKLAYNGKKI
-724 EFSAGSQTLK
+724 EFTAGTQTLK
-734 TPKKLSEYVSSDQF
+734 TPKKLSDYASSAQF

-754 ASATHLYIYVNG
+754 ANDTHLYIYVNG

-805 SADTIA
+805 NADTIA
-811 SDYSRYLVGNE
+811 SDYNRYLVGNE

-851 NHGVATGVK
+851 NHGVATNVTT
-860 ISSKDIPTSA
+860 SSKDIPTFA
-870 QLGHSSYTSVD
+870 QLGYSSYTATD

-933 AFNISGKVMYKGGN
+933 SFKISGKVMYKGGN

-1009 TDRNYQDDESGFELF
+1009 TDRNYQDDDNGFEIF
-1024 DVTTVRYIGRI
+1024 DVTTVRYIGRV
-1035 AGGTKQEALPVGHS
+1035 AGGTKQEAFPVGHS

-1064 YQNEAYKMTTEAR
+1064 YQNDAYQMTATKHEE
-1077 DTTLNHFKGAYV
+1077 TLNHFKGVYAK
-1089 SKQHKNRVAYD
+1089 KQYDNRVMYE
-1100 GNKITIYPDAETGE
+1100 GNKITIYPNAETGE
-1114 FYADLIPEK
+1114 FFADLIPEK

-1129 VPGHDNIP
+1129 APGHDNIP

-1145 SNEFVQQN
+1145 SNEFAKQS
-1153 EVNEY
+1153 EVNAY
-1158 VDSVSTQGVFVNCS
+1158 VDSISTQGKFVNCS

-1186 YTPSILVKEKVKGK
+1186 YTPSIIVKEKVKGK
-1200 LQDFFGKEEL
+1200 LQDFFGKKEL
-1210 NVATLD
+1210 SIATLD

-1259 YKDKDGRRKEGVK
+1259 YKDKDGRRKDGVK
-1272 EDIVPTPEATL
+1272 EDIVPTPEAKL
-1283 SFSRGDL
+1283 SFSRGDI
-1290 AYGTQENITTDE
+1290 AYGTQEDITTDE
-1302 NGEAEW
+1302 KGEAEW

-1315 EMTSAMRSAAM
+1315 EMTSALRSAAM
-1326 DMTYTENSQSSSS
+1326 DMTYSENSESTSS
-1339 TTINWKEGF
+1339 TTINWKGGF
-1348 DGKGNTKAIIVG
+1348 DGKGNTKAIVIG
-1360 AKTMGSDFVT
+1360 AKTLGSDFVT

-1386 NSYSYLEK
+1386 NSYAYLEK
-1394 GVTVTSTSSY
+1394 GVTVTSTSTY
-1404 EGSVANEGVLNSE
+1404 EGNVTNEGVLNNE
-1417 AKINTELVTF
+1417 AK
-1427 VGAGAGVINKND
+1427 VGAKVITFTGLGAGVVNEND
-1439 IKNEY
+1439 VKNEF
-1444 SFGVSHSEMIG
+1444 SFGASHSETIG
-1455 GTDTDTKTMTTTT
+1455 GTDSDTKTMTTTT

-1473 SDPQYVGPDG
+1473 SDPQYVGSDG
-1483 DLFVGFSTNIGVGK
+1483 DLFVGYSTNIGVGK
-1497 TQNIAV
+1497 TENIAV
-1503 VSREM
+1503 TTREM
-1508 YQSAPD
+1508 YLANPSE
-1514 KYELFGDV
+1514 YELFGSV
-1522 TPAANDYLL
+1522 TPESNEYLL
-1531 VKATGLGLSQKYGTM
+1531 VKTTGLGLSQKYGTM
-1546 FTYPQVHIEKVLLPK
+1546 FTYPQVHIEQVLLPK
-1561 LEEVRNS
+1561 LEDVRNKL
-1568 MLHQQSEALDFQA
+1568 LHQQAEGVDFQA

-1593 KLGVDDA
+1593 KLAVDDP
-1600 NYGKSNND
+1600 NFGKSNND
-1608 KVFKGANANDPLD
+1608 KVFKGANANTPTD

-1646 IDNWKKQLRNN
+1646 IENWKMQLRNN

-1686 GRSET
+1686 ERSET
-1691 TRFSLLIGAQF
+1691 TSFNLLLGVQF
-1702 STNFGWELN
+1702 TTNKGWTVN
-1711 GTGMILNIDE
+1711 SSTGMVVTIDE
-1721 KFTTE
+1721 KFYTE
-1726 HGGEFT
+1726 QGGEFST
-1732 NEETARHCKGY
+1732 EETARHCKGY

-1750 DYISVDVCRE
+1750 DYLSVDVCRE
-1760 AGYKDGDQYINY
+1760 AGYKDGDQYVKY
-1772 KDMKDEEGQT
+1772 KDMKNEEGET

-1798 FEGEYKTKYYEPGQ
+1798 YEGEYKTKYYEPGQ
-1812 HVINEATVQMEVPE
+1812 HVIDEATVQMEVPE
-1826 ITVEKDFIENVP
+1826 ITVEKDFVENVP

-1924 DPTDFQDEIYDDV
+1924 DPTDFQGDIYDDV
-1937 TFSVHFTPSATDVNL
+1937 TFSVHFTPSATDVKL

-2010 TLMSYYNNQALYD
+2010 TLMSYYDDETLYD

-2077 VHSGIK
+2077 VHTGIK

-2100 LTVNDEVKLTFNEPI
+2100 LTVNDEVMLRFNEPI

-2146 KNDELV
+2146 KNDVLV

-2159 SGKNLTVE
+2159 SGKNLTIE

-2205 DKTIVSD
+2205 EKTIVSD

-2274 MHGARIWDKVLTPAR
+2274 MHGARIWDKVMTPAR

-2311 SEAKGDVLA
+2311 SEAKGSVLA

-2328 EMRGAEWAN
+2328 EMRGGEWAN

-2350 YLKLSAGSSCVV
+2350 YVKLSSGSSCVV
-2362 DNTMDYTIE
+2362 DSSMDYTIE

-2392 GEDMGGSLNLFAL
+2392 GEEMGGSLNLFAL

-2414 HNNGVRVACDGSY
+2414 HNNGVRVACDGSF

-2443 GRAQIYVDGKLNTYF
+2443 GRGQIYVDGKLNTYF

-2477 WTPADNLQQEK
+2477 WTPADNLQQER

-2532 FETYIEWQGVKELQF
+2532 FETYTEWQGVKELQF
-2547 SLKDQKQQ
+2547 SLMDQKQQ
-2555 ADPTQKVPDAVV
+2555 ADPTQKVPDAVA
-2567 VGGDVETKTSAP
+2567 VGGDVETKASAP

-2638 AFIDRNQLKWS
+2638 AYIDRNQLKWS
-2649 DNALTV
+2649 DRALTV
-2655 VKKLNEEKTIRVKA
+2655 VKKLNEEKTIKVKA
-2669 LNNGGSIEHFTVE
+2669 LNKGGSIEHFTVE

-2695 TIDPTASQDIVLTID
+2695 TIDPTASADIVLTID

-2733 LQLTVKVEGEKPD
+2733 LQLTVKVEGEKPE
-2746 WTVNAA
+2746 WTVNPA

-2799 MYYAMLTVYSNDVS
+2799 MYYAMLTVYSNDVNG
-2813 SDNLEFR
+2813 SDLEFR
-2820 IWDASTGQTYIAESE
+2820 IWDASTGQTYIAQSE

-2858 DYRVQNISLNE
+2858 DYRVQNITLNE

-2901 KNEQYGFASWTKRN
+2901 KNEQCGFASWTKRN
-2915 GWMGQLTAID
+2915 GWVGQLTEID

-2933 SSQPQS
+2933 SSAPQN
-2939 LHISGPVVDPTSHKL
+2939 LHISGPAVDPTSHKL
-2954 TIRGAKADGTARWN
+2954 TIRGAKEDGTPRWN

-3041 SVGRKTKAAMA
+3041 SVGRKAKAAMA
-3052 AAKSADGTNAYFPY
+3052 AAKNADGTNAYFPY

-3093 ELRGYAEAIALPD
+3093 EPRGYAEGITLPD
-3106 GRTVFMLTIGGDK
+3106 GRTIFMLAVGGDK
-3119 PEGVDVTIE
+3119 PEAVDVTIE
-3128 RDGDVVAK
+3128 RGGNIIAK
-3136 APSAVSYA
+3136 APSVISYA

-3150 TLSEPMR
+3150 TINEPMH
-3157 ISFLGTEGGLYIYP
+3157 ISFLGTEGGLYVYP
-3171 SPFYSQLKIRAT
+3171 SPFYSQLKIRAM

-3189 TDVYVSDMSGK
+3189 TDVYVTDMSGK
-3200 RIVAWNDCNAG
+3200 RVVAWNDCNAG
-3211 GNVDITWNAGNSVP
+3211 GNVDITWNAGNTVP

-3233 SVDGNVYSMKAI
+3233 TVDGNVYSMKAI

>member
-1 MKRRREKQP
+1 
-10 PPYLDGR
+10 
-17 VAGNAVSM
+17 
-25 RRSMRTPAG
+25 
-34 RFMQFFLC
+34 MQFFLC
-42 VMMLMAFS
+42 VVMLMAFS
-50 VQKASAYDDW
+50 VQKASATDDW
-60 DNKWISQWYDP
+60 NNSWIHHRYNP
-71 INATIVLDIR
+71 VNATLELDIR
-81 VYQSWGG
+81 VFQTWGG
-88 GSPGGHCGF
+88 IGNGHCGF
-97 IGDNGYLTV
+97 CRNAGYL
-106 NVAGYG
+106 NVKVGGYD
-112 IKINGPS
+112 IKISGPDDNWKNFDV
-119 GTWNNSDDLEKYVKN
+119 GSDQVTGIDHKYVK
-134 DDDETLN
+134 
-141 KDVSVEWLDSRVVT
+141 WLGYT
-155 SNGKSA
+155 SDKA
-161 YFLKITVPLTQD
+161 YYLRLVIPLTQSQ
-173 RIGTDQEVEY
+173 IGTDVAVSY
-183 KGKWWRKA
+183 SGMWWRKGKTESS
-191 LAAED
+191 ED
-196 QKVNFKEKVDTRYG
+196 NPVSHNTSINTSYG
-210 CTPTIITNAYYGVKQ
+210 CTKTVITGGRYGVQ
-225 NKPGYVIAWKKDGK
+225 RNTTGYYIDWKKDGTTPNYSIDHYGSFVLCNS
-239 AGKNSIDDK
+239 AGKEISGIGSVSASNTSGSFFVPTDK
-248 GDFILY
+248 M
-254 SNDKPVDGIST
+254 S
-265 ISANLGSTGEFF
+265 
-277 IPAESLNLDNPSEY
+277 LDNFSDYKVKQKYTPS
-291 KIIQRYEPTYN
+291 YN
-302 KNVTYETSSSANKTR
+302 KQVTYSTLSDSHTR
-317 PAYPQVKEISAD
+317 PAYPQVKELSAD
-329 YNQVTRKIKVNWN
+329 YNQVTRKAKVNWN

-359 IKSTN
+359 IKSTDK
-364 GATNAV
+364 ATNAV
-370 KTTTQNIK
+370 ETTTQNFK
-378 YMAGKTAYS
+378 YMAGKTVYS

-392 PLGESLNYEFSIKR
+392 PLGKSLNYEFSIKR
-406 SHTGNYAVWN
+406 SHTGNSDVWN
-416 NAFIKHTSLSASA
+416 NAFSKHTSLSASA
-429 KHCNVTAGSVHA
+429 KHSNVTAGSVHA

-454 QTDGDIWSSGT
+454 QTNGDIWSSGT
-465 KAVLTRLNV
+465 KAVITRINV
-474 TNNTT
+474 TTNTT
-479 DNIELSKENF
+479 DNIELSKEDF
-489 QSGKYVDKMIMVCNE
+489 LSGKYVDDMIMVCNE
-504 YSYRLTVKPAEAYG
+504 YRYRLTVKPAEAYG
-518 TLTPVE
+518 TLTPVA

-656 SAEPTDG
+656 SAEPTEG

-690 TQAATL
+690 TQAVTL
-696 QAWVRAANEGTII
+696 QAWVRAAKEGTII
-709 EKPGMYKLAYKDKKI
+709 EKPGMYKLAYNGKKI
-724 EFSAGSQTLK
+724 EFTAGTQTLK

-754 ASATHLYIYVNG
+754 ASATHLIIYING
-766 LAVAEAE
+766 EAVAEAE

-779 GNNNKVVMGEGF
+779 GNNNNVVMGEGF

-805 SADTIA
+805 NADTIA
-811 SDYSRYLVGNE
+811 SDYNRYLVGNE

-851 NHGVATGVK
+851 NHGVATNVTT
-860 ISSKDIPTSA
+860 SSKDIPTSA
-870 QLGHSSYTSVD
+870 QLGYSSYTATD

-933 AFNISGKVMYKGGN
+933 SFNISGKVMYKGGN

-993 ANHTFENGGKL
+993 ANHEFENGGKL

-1009 TDRNYQDDESGFELF
+1009 TDRNYQDDDNGFEIF
-1024 DVTTVRYIGRI
+1024 DVTTVRYIGRV
-1035 AGGTKQEALPVGHS
+1035 AGGTKQEAFPVGHS

-1064 YQNEAYKMTTEAR
+1064 YQNDAYQMTATKHEE
-1077 DTTLNHFKGAYV
+1077 TLNHFKGVYAK
-1089 SKQHKNRVAYD
+1089 KQYDNRVVYE
-1100 GNKITIYPDAETGE
+1100 GNKITIYPNAETGE
-1114 FYADLIPEK
+1114 FFADLIPEK

-1145 SNEFVQQN
+1145 SNEFAKQS
-1153 EVNEY
+1153 EVNAY
-1158 VDSVSTQGVFVNCS
+1158 VDSISTQGKFVNCS

-1186 YTPSILVKEKVKGK
+1186 YTPSIIVKEKVKGK
-1200 LQDFFGKEEL
+1200 LQDFFGKKEL
-1210 NVATLD
+1210 GISTLD

-1224 TYNPDNAAQPYTLG
+1224 TYDPDNATQPYTLG

-1259 YKDKDGRRKEGVK
+1259 YKDKDGRRKDGVK
-1272 EDIVPTPEATL
+1272 EDIVPTPEAKL
-1283 SFSRGDL
+1283 SFSRGDI
-1290 AYGTQENITTDE
+1290 AYGTQEDITTDE
-1302 NGEAEW
+1302 KGEAEW

-1315 EMTSAMRSAAM
+1315 EMTSALRSAAM
-1326 DMTYTENSQSSSS
+1326 DMTYSENSESTSS
-1339 TTINWKEGF
+1339 TTINWKGGF
-1348 DGKGNTKAIIVG
+1348 DGKGNTKAIVIG
-1360 AKTMGSDFVT
+1360 AKTLGSDFVT

-1386 NSYSYLEK
+1386 NSYAYLEK
-1394 GVTVTSTSSY
+1394 GVTVTSTSTY
-1404 EGSVANEGVLNSE
+1404 EGNVTNEGVLNNE
-1417 AKINTELVTF
+1417 AK
-1427 VGAGAGVINKND
+1427 VGAKVITFTGLGAGVVNEND
-1439 IKNEY
+1439 VKNEF
-1444 SFGVSHSEMIG
+1444 SFGASHSETIG
-1455 GTDTDTKTMTTTT
+1455 GTDSDTKTMTTTT

-1473 SDPQYVGPDG
+1473 SDPQYVGSDG
-1483 DLFVGFSTNIGVGK
+1483 DLFVGYSTNIGVGK
-1497 TQNIAV
+1497 TENIAV
-1503 VSREM
+1503 TTREM
-1508 YQSAPD
+1508 YLANPTE
-1514 KYELFGDV
+1514 YELFGSV
-1522 TPAANDYLL
+1522 TPESNEYLL
-1531 VKATGLGLSQKYGTM
+1531 VKTTGLGLSQKYGTM
-1546 FTYPQVHIEKVLLPK
+1546 FTYPQVHIEQVLLPK
-1561 LEEVRNS
+1561 LEDVRNKL
-1568 MLHQQSEALDFQA
+1568 LHQQTEGVDFQA

-1593 KLGVDDA
+1593 KLAVDDP
-1600 NYGKSNND
+1600 NFGKSNND
-1608 KVFKGANANDPLD
+1608 KVFKGANANTPTD

-1646 IDNWKKQLRNN
+1646 IENWKMQLRNN

-1691 TRFSLLIGAQF
+1691 QRFSILIGAQF
-1702 STNFGWELN
+1702 TNNFGWTLN
-1711 GTGMILNIDE
+1711 GTGMVLTVDE
-1721 KFTTE
+1721 SFTTE
-1726 HGGEFT
+1726 HGGEFST
-1732 NEETARHCKGY
+1732 EETARHCKGY

-1750 DYISVDVCRE
+1750 DYLSVDVCRE
-1760 AGYKDGDQYINY
+1760 AGYKDGDQYIKY
-1772 KDMKDEEGQT
+1772 KDMKNEEGQT

-1798 FEGEYKTKYYEPGQ
+1798 YEGEYKTKYYEPGQ
-1812 HVINEATVQMEVPE
+1812 HVIDEATVQMEVPE
-1826 ITVEKDFIENVP
+1826 ITVEKDFVENVP

-1864 IDDSSNPNGAQL
+1864 IDDGSNPNGAQL
-1876 LIDGAPIGNGR
+1876 LMDGAPIGNGR

-1924 DPTDFQDEIYDDV
+1924 DPTDFQGDIYDDV
-1937 TFSVHFTPSATDVNL
+1937 TFSVHFTPSATDVKL

-2010 TLMSYYNNQALYD
+2010 TLMSYYDDETLYD

-2045 SWFMDDLQDQ
+2045 RWFMDDQQDQ

-2064 SMINNAEVYNYSA
+2064 SMINNEEVYNYSA
-2077 VHSGIK
+2077 VHTGIK

-2100 LTVNDEVKLTFNEPI
+2100 LTVNDEVMLRFNEPI

-2129 IRNGAQTDHS
+2129 VRNGAQTDHS

-2146 KNDELV
+2146 KNDVLV

-2159 SGKNLTVE
+2159 SGKNLTIE

-2205 DKTIVSD
+2205 EKTIVSD

-2259 VFGASVDGSGHFAGK
+2259 VFGASVDGSGHFAGR
-2274 MHGARIWDKVLTPAR
+2274 MHGARIWDKVMTPAR

-2311 SEAKGDVLA
+2311 AEAKGNVLA

-2328 EMRGAEWAN
+2328 EMRGGEWAN

-2350 YLKLSAGSSCVV
+2350 YVKLSSGSSCVV
-2362 DNTMDYTIE
+2362 DSSMDYTIE

-2392 GEDMGGSLNLFAL
+2392 GEEMGGSLNLFAL

-2414 HNNGVRVACDGSY
+2414 HNNGVRVACDGSF

-2443 GRAQIYVDGKLNTYF
+2443 GRGQIYVDGKLNTYF

-2532 FETYIEWQGVKELQF
+2532 FETYTEWQGVKELQF
-2547 SLKDQKQQ
+2547 SLMDQKQQ
-2555 ADPTQKVPDAVV
+2555 ADPTQKVPDAVA
-2567 VGGDVETKTSAP
+2567 VGGDVETKASAP

-2599 LIINLKEPYE
+2599 LIINLEEPYE

-2638 AFIDRNQLKWS
+2638 AYIDRNQLKWS
-2649 DNALTV
+2649 DRALTV
-2655 VKKLNEEKTIRVKA
+2655 VKKLNEEKTLKVKA
-2669 LNNGGSIEHFTVE
+2669 LNKGGSIEHFTVE

-2695 TIDPTASQDIVLTID
+2695 TIDPTASADIVLTID

-2733 LQLTVKVEGEKPD
+2733 LQLTVKVEGEKPE

-2799 MYYAMLTVYSNDVS
+2799 MYYAMLTVYSNDVNG
-2813 SDNLEFR
+2813 SDLEFR
-2820 IWDASTGQTYIAESE
+2820 IWDASTGQTYIAQSE

-2858 DYRVQNISLNE
+2858 DYRVQNITLNE

-2901 KNEQYGFASWTKRN
+2901 KSEQYGFASWTKRN
-2915 GWMGQLTAID
+2915 GWVGQLTEID

-2933 SSQPQS
+2933 SSAPQN
-2939 LHISGPVVDPTSHKL
+2939 LHISGPAVDPTSHKL
-2954 TIRGAKADGTARWN
+2954 TIRGAKEDGTPRWN

-3041 SVGRKTKAAMA
+3041 SVGRKAKAAMA
-3052 AAKSADGTNAYFPY
+3052 AAKNADGTNAYFPY

-3088 SYVAG
+3088 SYVGG
-3093 ELRGYAEAIALPD
+3093 EPRGYAEGITLPD
-3106 GRTVFMLTIGGDK
+3106 GRTIFMLAVGGDK
-3119 PEGVDVTIE
+3119 PEAVDVTIE
-3128 RDGDVVAK
+3128 RGGNIIAK
-3136 APSAVSYA
+3136 APSAISYA

-3150 TLSEPMR
+3150 TINEPMH
-3157 ISFLGTEGGLYIYP
+3157 ISFLGTEGGLYVYP
-3171 SPFYSQLKIRAT
+3171 SPFYSQLKIRAV

-3189 TDVYVSDMSGK
+3189 ADVYVTDMSGK

-3211 GNVDITWNAGNSVP
+3211 GNVDITWNAGNTVP

>member
-1 MKRRREKQP
+1 MKRRRLQQP
-10 PPYLDGR
+10 PPYLDR
-17 VAGNAVSM
+17 RFAGNSVSM
-25 RRSMRTPAG
+25 RRSMRTSAG

-42 VMMLMAFS
+42 VVMLMAFS
-50 VQKASAYDDW
+50 VQKASADDW
-60 DNKWISQWYDP
+60 NNAWIKQRFNP
-71 INATIVLDIR
+71 VNATLELDIR
-81 VYQSWGG
+81 VYQDWGASG
-88 GSPGGHCGF
+88 DGHCGF
-97 IGDNGYLTV
+97 CRKNGYLTV
-106 NVAGYG
+106 NVAGKE
-112 IKINGPS
+112 IKIRGPKDEWTS
-119 GTWNNSDDLEKYVKN
+119 LEVGSDQVTGIDYKYVQ
-134 DDDETLN
+134 
-141 KDVSVEWLDSRVVT
+141 WL
-155 SNGKSA
+155 GKSTDPTNDKKA
-161 YFLKITVPLTQD
+161 YYLRLIIPLKQVNSSESVTYT
-173 RIGTDQEVEY
+173 
-183 KGKWWRKA
+183 GKWWRRGR
-191 LAAED
+191 D
-196 QKVNFKEKVDTRYG
+196 DNNVTHTVNIKTNYG
-210 CTPTIITNAYYGVKQ
+210 CTKTVITGGRYYVL
-225 NKPGYVIAWKKDGK
+225 NSTPGYIIFFKKDGK
-239 AGKNSIDDK
+239 ASDYSIDSYGSFVLCNSAGEEISGIGSVSASNTSGSFFVPTDK
-248 GDFILY
+248 M
-254 SNDKPVDGIST
+254 S
-265 ISANLGSTGEFF
+265 
-277 IPAESLNLDNPSEY
+277 LDNFSDYNVKQKYTPS
-291 KIIQRYEPTYN
+291 YN
-302 KNVTYETSSSANKTR
+302 KQVTYSTLSDSHTR

-329 YNQVTRKIKVNWN
+329 YNQVTRKAKVNWN

-359 IKSTN
+359 IKSTDK
-364 GATNAV
+364 ATNAV
-370 KTTTQNIK
+370 ETTTQNIQ

-392 PLGESLNYEFSIKR
+392 PLGKSLNYEFSIKR
-406 SHTGNYAVWN
+406 SHTGNSDVWN
-416 NAFIKHTSLSASA
+416 NAFSKHTSLSASA
-429 KHCNVTAGSVHA
+429 KHSNVTAGSVHA

-454 QTDGDIWSSGT
+454 QTEGDIWSSGT
-465 KAVLTRLNV
+465 KAVITRINV
-474 TNNTT
+474 TTNTT
-479 DNIELSKENF
+479 DNIELSKEEF
-489 QSGKYVDKMIMVCNE
+489 LSGKYVDDMIMVCNE
-504 YSYRLTVKPAEAYG
+504 YRYRLTVKPTEAYG
-518 TLTPVE
+518 TLPTVA

-575 TDYKQIAV
+575 ADYKQIAV

-592 YYYNDVNAVPGV
+592 YYYNDVNAIPGI
-604 VYDYQI
+604 VYDYRI
-610 KGQVMC
+610 RGQVMC
-616 SGNLLESDEVLTDVG
+616 SGKLIESDEKLTDVG

-656 SAEPTDG
+656 SAEPTEG

-690 TQAATL
+690 TQAVTL
-696 QAWVRAANEGTII
+696 QAWVRAAKEGTII
-709 EKPGMYKLAYKDKKI
+709 EKPGMYKLAYNGKKI
-724 EFSAGSQTLK
+724 EFTAGTQTLK
-734 TPKKLSEYVSSDQF
+734 TPKKLSDYVSSDQF

-754 ASATHLYIYVNG
+754 ANDTHLYIYVNG
-766 LAVAEAE
+766 LVVAEAE

-805 SADTIA
+805 NADTIA
-811 SDYSRYLVGNE
+811 SDYNRYLVGNE

-851 NHGVATGVK
+851 NHGVATNVTT
-860 ISSKDIPTSA
+860 SSKDIPTFA
-870 QLGHSSYTSVD
+870 QLGYSSYTATD

-933 AFNISGKVMYKGGN
+933 SFKISGKVMYKGGN

-1009 TDRNYQDDESGFELF
+1009 TDRNYQDDDNGFEIF
-1024 DVTTVRYIGRI
+1024 DVTTVRYIGRV
-1035 AGGTKQEALPVGHS
+1035 AGGTKQEAFPVGHS

-1064 YQNEAYKMTTEAR
+1064 YQNDAYQMTATKHEE
-1077 DTTLNHFKGAYV
+1077 TLNHFKGVYAK
-1089 SKQHKNRVAYD
+1089 KQYDNRVVYE
-1100 GNKITIYPDAETGE
+1100 GNKITIYPNAETGE
-1114 FYADLIPEK
+1114 FFADLIPEK

-1145 SNEFVQQN
+1145 SNEFAKQS
-1153 EVNEY
+1153 EVNAY
-1158 VDSVSTQGVFVNCS
+1158 VDSISTQGKFVNCS

-1186 YTPSILVKEKVKGK
+1186 YTPSIIVKEKVKGK

-1210 NVATLD
+1210 SIATLD

-1259 YKDKDGRRKEGVK
+1259 YKDKDGRRKDGVK
-1272 EDIVPTPEATL
+1272 EDIVPTPEAKL
-1283 SFSRGDL
+1283 SFSRGDI
-1290 AYGTQENITTDE
+1290 AYGTQEDITTDE
-1302 NGEAEW
+1302 KGEAEW

-1315 EMTSAMRSAAM
+1315 EMTSALRSAAM
-1326 DMTYTENSQSSSS
+1326 DMTYSENSESTSS
-1339 TTINWKEGF
+1339 TTINWKGGF
-1348 DGKGNTKAIIVG
+1348 DGKGNTKAIVIG
-1360 AKTMGSDFVT
+1360 AKTLGSDFVT

-1386 NSYSYLEK
+1386 NSYAYLEK
-1394 GVTVTSTSSY
+1394 GVTVTSTSTY
-1404 EGSVANEGVLNSE
+1404 EGNVTNEGVLNNE
-1417 AKINTELVTF
+1417 AK
-1427 VGAGAGVINKND
+1427 VGAKVITFTGLGAGVVNEND
-1439 IKNEY
+1439 VKNEF
-1444 SFGVSHSEMIG
+1444 SFGASHSETIG
-1455 GTDTDTKTMTTTT
+1455 GTDSDTKTMTTTT

-1473 SDPQYVGPDG
+1473 SDPQYVGSDG
-1483 DLFVGFSTNIGVGK
+1483 DLFVGYSTNIGVGK
-1497 TQNIAV
+1497 TENIAV
-1503 VSREM
+1503 TTREM
-1508 YQSAPD
+1508 YLANPSE
-1514 KYELFGDV
+1514 YELFGSV
-1522 TPAANDYLL
+1522 TPESNEYLL
-1531 VKATGLGLSQKYGTM
+1531 VKTTGLGLSQKYGTM
-1546 FTYPQVHIEKVLLPK
+1546 FTYPQVHIEQVLLPK
-1561 LEEVRNS
+1561 LEDVRNKL
-1568 MLHQQSEALDFQA
+1568 LHQQAEGVDFQA

-1593 KLGVDDA
+1593 KLAVDDP
-1600 NYGKSNND
+1600 NFGKSNND
-1608 KVFKGANANDPLD
+1608 KVFKGANANTPTD

-1646 IDNWKKQLRNN
+1646 IENWKMQLRNN

-1691 TRFSLLIGAQF
+1691 QRFSILIGAQF
-1702 STNFGWELN
+1702 TNNFGWTLN
-1711 GTGMILNIDE
+1711 GTGMVLTVDE
-1721 KFTTE
+1721 SFTTE
-1726 HGGEFT
+1726 HGGEFST
-1732 NEETARHCKGY
+1732 EETARHCKGY

-1750 DYISVDVCRE
+1750 DYLSVDVCRE
-1760 AGYKDGDQYINY
+1760 AGYKDGDQYIKY
-1772 KDMKDEEGQT
+1772 KDMKNEEGQT

-1798 FEGEYKTKYYEPGQ
+1798 YEGEYKTKYYEPGQ

-1826 ITVEKDFIENVP
+1826 ITVEKDFVENVP

-1924 DPTDFQDEIYDDV
+1924 DPTDFQGDIYDDV
-1937 TFSVHFTPSATDVNL
+1937 TFSVHFTPSATDVSL

-1967 AEVNGVQKHYMDV
+1967 MEVNGVQKHYMDV

-2010 TLMSYYNNQALYD
+2010 TLMSYYNDETLYD

-2045 SWFMDDLQDQ
+2045 RWFMDDQQDQ

-2064 SMINNAEVYNYSA
+2064 SMINNEEVYNYSA

-2100 LTVNDEVKLTFNEPI
+2100 LTVNDEVMLTFNEPI

-2159 SGKNLTVE
+2159 SGKNLTIE
-2167 MWTLADKA
+2167 MWTLADKP

-2181 SQGNANSAI
+2181 SQGNANSSI

-2289 LQTNSLTMLSGAE
+2289 LQTNSLTLLSGAE

-2311 SEAKGDVLA
+2311 SEAKGSVLA

-2328 EMRGAEWAN
+2328 EMRGGEWAN

-2350 YLKLSAGSSCVV
+2350 YLKLSSGSSCVV
-2362 DNTMDYTIE
+2362 DSSMDYTIE

-2392 GEDMGGSLNLFAL
+2392 GEEMGGSLNLFAL

-2414 HNNGVRVACDGSY
+2414 HNNGVRVACDGSF

-2443 GRAQIYVDGKLNTYF
+2443 GRGQIYVDGKLNTYF

-2477 WTPADNLQQEK
+2477 WTPADNLQQER

-2514 GNSNRLDGAEK
+2514 GNSNRLDGTEK

-2547 SLKDQKQQ
+2547 SLMDQKQQ
-2555 ADPTQKVPDAVV
+2555 ADPTQKVPDAVA
-2567 VGGDVETKTSAP
+2567 VGGDVETKASAP

-2638 AFIDRNQLKWS
+2638 AYIDRNQLKWS

-2655 VKKLNEEKTIRVKA
+2655 VKKLNEEKTIKVKA
-2669 LNNGGSIEHFTVE
+2669 LNKGGSIEHFTVE

-2695 TIDPTASQDIVLTID
+2695 TIDPTSSADIVLTID

-2733 LQLTVKVEGEKPD
+2733 LQLTVKVEGEKPE
-2746 WTVNAA
+2746 WMVNPA

-2799 MYYAMLTVYSNDVS
+2799 MYYAMLTVYSNDVNG
-2813 SDNLEFR
+2813 SDLEFR
-2820 IWDASTGQTYIAESE
+2820 IWDASTGQTYIAQSE

-2848 PSQPVLFTAK
+2848 PAQPVLFTAK
-2858 DYRVQNISLNE
+2858 DYRVQNITLNE

-2901 KNEQYGFASWTKRN
+2901 KSEQYGFASWTKRN
-2915 GWMGQLTAID
+2915 GWVGQLTEID

-2933 SSQPQS
+2933 SSAPQN
-2939 LHISGPVVDPTSHKL
+2939 LHISGPAVDPTSHKL
-2954 TIRGAKADGTARWN
+2954 TIRGAKEDGTPRWN

-3032 AQLQYPSKT
+3032 AVLQYPSKT
-3041 SVGRKTKAAMA
+3041 SVGRKAKAAMA
-3052 AAKSADGTNAYFPY
+3052 AAKNADGTNAYFPY

-3093 ELRGYAEAIALPD
+3093 EPRGYAEGITLPD
-3106 GRTVFMLTIGGDK
+3106 GRTIFMLAVGGDK
-3119 PEGVDVTIE
+3119 PEAVDVTIE
-3128 RDGDVVAK
+3128 RGGNIIAK
-3136 APSAVSYA
+3136 APSAISYA

-3150 TLSEPMR
+3150 TINEPMH
-3157 ISFLGTEGGLYIYP
+3157 ISFLGTEDGLYVYP
-3171 SPFYSQLKIRAT
+3171 SPFYSQLKIRAM

-3189 TDVYVSDMSGK
+3189 ADVYVTDMSGK
-3200 RIVAWNDCNAG
+3200 RVVTWNDCNAG
-3211 GNVDITWNAGNSVP
+3211 GNVDITWNAGNTVP
-3225 AGVYIVSI
+3225 SGVYIVSI

>member
-17 VAGNAVSM
+17 LAGNSVST

-60 DNKWISQWYDP
+60 NNKWISQWYDP

-88 GSPGGHCGF
+88 GDDGHCGF
-97 IGDNGYLTV
+97 IGDDGYLTV
-106 NVAGYG
+106 TVAGYG
-112 IKINGPS
+112 IKINGRS
-119 GTWNNSDDLEKYVKN
+119 GTWNTDDDLEKYVKN
-134 DDDETLN
+134 DDGKTLN
-141 KDVSVEWLDSRVVT
+141 KDVSVEWLGARVVT

-161 YFLKITVPLTQD
+161 YYLKITVPLTQD
-173 RIGTDQEVEY
+173 RIGKDQEVY
-183 KGKWWRKA
+183 YNGKWWRRTKTA
-191 LAAED
+191 TD
-196 QKVNFKEKVDTRYG
+196 QKVEFTEIVDTRYG

-225 NKPGYVIAWKKDGK
+225 NKPGYFIDWKKDGK
-239 AGKNSIDDK
+239 ADKNSIDRY
-248 GDFILY
+248 GYYFICDSEGKEINGTDSL
-254 SNDKPVDGIST
+254 V
-265 ISANLGSTGEFF
+265 GSQTSG
-277 IPAESLNLDNPSEY
+277 SLFVPTERMSLDNFSDYKVKQKYTPSNN
-291 KIIQRYEPTYN
+291 N
-302 KNVTYETSSSANKTR
+302 KVTYSTLSDSYTR

-329 YNQVTRKIKVNWN
+329 YNQTTRKVKVNWN

-359 IKSTN
+359 IKSTDK
-364 GATNAV
+364 ATNTAN
-370 KTTTQNIK
+370 TTTQNIK

-392 PLGESLNYEFSIKR
+392 PLGKSLNYEFSIKR
-406 SHTGNYAVWN
+406 SHTGNSDVWN
-416 NAFIKHTSLSASA
+416 NAFSKSTSLDVST
-429 KHCNVTAGSVHA
+429 KHSNVTAGSVHA

-454 QTDGDIWSSGT
+454 QTNGDTWSSGT

-474 TNNTT
+474 TSNTT
-479 DNIELSKENF
+479 DNIELSKEEF
-489 QSGKYVDKMIMVCNE
+489 LSGKYVDDMIMVCNE
-504 YSYRLTVKPAEAYG
+504 YRYRLTVKPAEAYG
-518 TLTPVE
+518 TLPTVA

-656 SAEPTDG
+656 SAEATDG

-696 QAWVRAANEGTII
+696 QAWVRAAKEGTII
-709 EKPGMYKLAYKDKKI
+709 EKAGMYKLAYKDKKI

-754 ASATHLYIYVNG
+754 ASATHLIIYING
-766 LAVAEAE
+766 QAVAEAE

-811 SDYSRYLVGNE
+811 SDYNRYLVGNE

-870 QLGHSSYTSVD
+870 QLGHSSYTATD

-933 AFNISGKVMYKGGN
+933 SFNISGKVMYKGGN

-958 GVTVMDG
+958 GVTIMDG

-993 ANHTFENGGKL
+993 ANHEFENGGKL

-1009 TDRNYQDDESGFELF
+1009 TDRNYQDDDNGFEIF
-1024 DVTTVRYIGRI
+1024 DVTTVRYIGRV
-1035 AGGTKQEALPVGHS
+1035 AGGTKQEAFPVGHS

-1077 DTTLNHFKGAYV
+1077 ETTLNHFKGAYV
-1089 SKQHKNRVAYD
+1089 SKQHQNRVAYD

-1137 GSGEDLNL
+1137 GNGEDLNL
-1145 SNEFVQQN
+1145 SNEFAKQS
-1153 EVNEY
+1153 EVNAY
-1158 VDSVSTQGVFVNCS
+1158 VDSISTQGKYVNCS

-1224 TYNPDNAAQPYTLG
+1224 TYNPDNAAQPYKLG

-1290 AYGTQENITTDE
+1290 AYGTLENITTDE

-1339 TTINWKEGF
+1339 TTINWKSGF

-1503 VSREM
+1503 VSHEM

-1600 NYGKSNND
+1600 NFGKSNND

-1732 NEETARHCKGY
+1732 NEETARHCKGF

-2010 TLMSYYNNQALYD
+2010 TLMSYYNDQALYD

-2205 DKTIVSD
+2205 DKTLVSD

-2274 MHGARIWDKVLTPAR
+2274 MHGVRIWDKVLTPAR

-2311 SEAKGDVLA
+2311 SEAKGNVLA

-2328 EMRGAEWAN
+2328 EMRGGEWAN

-2379 QQTATI
+2379 QPTATI

-2555 ADPTQKVPDAVV
+2555 ADPTQQVADAVV

-2649 DNALTV
+2649 DRALTV

-2858 DYRVQNISLNE
+2858 DYRVQNITLNE

-2954 TIRGAKADGTARWN
+2954 TIRGAKVDGTARWN

-3041 SVGRKTKAAMA
+3041 SVGRKAKAV
-3052 AAKSADGTNAYFPY
+3052 KSADEPTAYFPY

-3073 VEVEGVELQQGDRLV
+3073 VEVEGVELQHGDRLV

-3093 ELRGYAEAIALPD
+3093 EPRGYAEAIALPD

-3119 PEGVDVTIE
+3119 PEAVDVTVE
-3128 RDGDVVAK
+3128 RDGDVIAK

-3200 RIVAWNDCNAG
+3200 RIVAWNDCNTG

-3233 SVDGNVYSMKAI
+3233 AVDGNVYSMKAI